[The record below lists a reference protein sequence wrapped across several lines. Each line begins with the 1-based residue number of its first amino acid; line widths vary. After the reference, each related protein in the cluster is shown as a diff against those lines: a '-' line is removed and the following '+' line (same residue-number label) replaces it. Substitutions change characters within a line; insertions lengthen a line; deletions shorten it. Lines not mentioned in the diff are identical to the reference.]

1 MDRTII
7 ELMDDMHLSSRDLFL
22 NYYYAM
28 QSNNTSSANSILL
41 NNPSLANQ
49 ITNSQ
54 NVNYLINGVNEREIE
69 PKRDIDYYLDKL
81 YQDFLVMI
89 NNTRVRGDFDSTVQY
104 YPHNLVYYN
113 GKGYYALK
121 EPPIGTLPTNTEY
134 WLEFDIRGFQGYG
147 GLDLNL
153 KFNWDNTISY
163 KKGDI
168 VIYRNKMW
176 YALADNT
183 NYEPN
188 LNHYPWVIISMPK
201 MANKTPI
208 QRATPIGYDTG
219 DFWFQIT
226 LGDDVIQK
234 KWDVKQQ
241 EITPRFASAGFV
253 IGDNIYTTGGITQ
266 TFVRSNK
273 TEVFDTVTN
282 TWSAKADAPTT
293 RARTAAFSI
302 GNKAYVIGGVDSNG
316 NILDTVE
323 EYDSDTNTWTAK
335 QSLPIPLVTSGIA
348 VNNIGYVVAGETT
361 GNQTVGNAYSY
372 NSTTDTW
379 TAITDK
385 LTPTYGHALASDGT
399 NIYAMGGIN
408 QNGDTIGLN
417 EAYDIATNTWSEKD
431 DMLVP
436 RSFLSSFFTN
446 GSIYAVG
453 GLNSDWYSLD
463 TNEKYNIEENQ
474 WVTDTP
480 MNYPR
485 SSLNAMVIGT
495 KGYAIGGINIAT
507 SDVHGY
513 TEEYQTADV
522 GVSTYEM
529 TIDTTLSTEKVE
541 DTGTEPIETWSTK
554 TFARVPY
561 GFDMSS
567 CAIGVGNSIYL
578 FGGSSGDNAIT
589 AYRYDT
595 LTDNYIKLTNIP
607 YRFTY
612 GSVAAIGTDIYLF
625 GSNTHVGG
633 IDNQSYKYDTLTDT
647 YTRLQDIPINSFNYS
662 SASAVGNKIY
672 LFGGGNVG
680 SGNIRVLAYEYD
692 IQTDSYKSLE
702 NIPYIFTRGS
712 SISIGT
718 DVYLF
723 GSNASD
729 DTNKAYKYDTITNTY
744 VELAKLQNSFYGGGI
759 ISVGNYIYLFGGDTG
774 SSDLRARIY
783 RYNIKD
789 NTYVILH
796 NTPFEFVG
804 KGAVNINNNIYL
816 IQKSETKVLNIEY
829 NIPDNI
835 QARTITIPMVT
846 GGTYDYWIDWGD
858 GTSSTQITAYNDTNA
873 THTYVSDG
881 EYTVRLIGTLDQ
893 LEYTGNIA
901 SCLKEVTKCNL
912 AFSVIKNMFK
922 GCTNLTNVVE
932 SIFSQTTMPTTA
944 ESVFEGCSKFGM
956 IPVGLFDNMSGILSF
971 KNTFKGTSI
980 INIPT
985 GLFDSNNSATDF
997 SGVFENCAR
1006 LVAIPMNLFKNNTS
1020 VTTFANAFMGDIAL
1034 TELPNTLFNNNVEV
1048 ITYENVFSGCIGVKE
1063 LPINLFGDGALSAT
1077 NFSGALY
1084 NVPLTSLP
1092 VGLFRQAYS
1101 ATNYDNVFN
1110 FYSGNIPAN
1119 CFSGDNATYENA
1131 LDVEGIEEIGDNGLN
1146 GLALSSNMFSGQ
1158 DQLSTLTTLG
1168 NDALWSKDAISIVN
1182 QPTQMFFR
1190 NTSLTTIGN
1199 INFKPIIETM
1209 GGMFYGCTSLE
1220 NVSGFF
1226 YGDNNKPSLSVDI
1239 TFENSPLTHTSL
1251 LNISDSL
1258 VVQTP
1263 TTTKNLTLGDTNLAK
1278 LSVEEKM
1285 IILNKYWNL
1294 VGYNQ
1299 TDDVAAGGVDL
1310 AKDLVQRIYGDDTT
1324 ESELFKETSL
1334 YYYIGIKPINEFN
1347 IQSLYAY
1354 DKTTGIIYVPKN
1366 IPVQE
1371 YVIVTSNG
1379 RSSDYHFISKGENN
1393 DPDGTI
1399 LKQYFT
1405 NELYP
1410 NYQDDAY
1417 KYVNIGGE
1425 GLNTGNPTDIYYG
1438 GLENIVDAT
1447 ELFASCPMPDI
1458 TIFGE
1463 FKPQIMKGMFKD
1475 ITSANT
1481 LISFI
1486 VQQETDF
1493 DTSKCTDFSYLFS
1506 GTSSSIIEQNIM
1518 VYKNGEYLGKSVL
1531 KSIKTDN
1538 ALDMSYL
1545 LHTKYGSEEVSFSD
1559 WTFVNNW
1566 NTSNVQNMEGLF
1578 MYCTGFTDM
1587 FDINM
1592 SNVTNAENMYN
1603 SSSVVNLK
1611 SNIIGNKLQNA
1622 CGMFQN
1628 TNIEKVPD
1636 NASTLFGHNNNL
1648 TDVTHLFYNCKSLN
1662 YLGTHNVF
1670 TFEEDPTGMEPGEYK
1685 LDQTKLDN
1693 QLFTYC
1699 PNITNMS
1706 RILYGCTSLGDIPMG
1721 LFYHCPNVQDVSGAF
1736 QQSAFTVPINP
1747 LYVCDVLLSNNLEI
1761 TTIAELFK
1769 SANISGVLTENVE
1782 SGHFLFP
1789 SPKIE
1794 NASGV
1799 WQACT
1804 MSDIQGYEN
1813 IPFIYKSKELE
1824 SINSMF
1830 ANQTAFRD
1838 LDAMFGEYNTY
1849 SWNNIATYC
1858 PKLSDASWL
1867 FYNDTELTGNGN
1879 KLINELNKI
1888 TTFGSHLGTFRNCKK
1903 LSDYSSIPSDWK

>member
-54 NVNYLINGVNEREIE
+54 NINYLINGVNEREIE

-104 YPHNLVYYN
+104 YLHNLVYYN
-113 GKGYYALK
+113 GKGYYTLK
-121 EPPIGTLPTNTEY
+121 EPPIGILPTNTEY

-208 QRATPIGYDTG
+208 QRATPTGYDTG

-348 VNNIGYVVAGETT
+348 VNNIGYVIAGETI

-372 NSTTDTW
+372 NSATDTW

-399 NIYAMGGIN
+399 NIYVMGGIN

-474 WVTDTP
+474 WTTDTP

-485 SSLNAMVIGT
+485 SSLNAMAIGT

-513 TEEYQTADV
+513 TEEYQVKDITSNYDMV
-522 GVSTYEM
+522 
-529 TIDTTLSTEKVE
+529 IDTTL
-541 DTGTEPIETWSTK
+541 
-554 TFARVPY
+554 
-561 GFDMSS
+561 
-567 CAIGVGNSIYL
+567 
-578 FGGSSGDNAIT
+578 
-589 AYRYDT
+589 
-595 LTDNYIKLTNIP
+595 
-607 YRFTY
+607 
-612 GSVAAIGTDIYLF
+612 
-625 GSNTHVGG
+625 
-633 IDNQSYKYDTLTDT
+633 
-647 YTRLQDIPINSFNYS
+647 
-662 SASAVGNKIY
+662 
-672 LFGGGNVG
+672 
-680 SGNIRVLAYEYD
+680 
-692 IQTDSYKSLE
+692 DS
-702 NIPYIFTRGS
+702 
-712 SISIGT
+712 
-718 DVYLF
+718 
-723 GSNASD
+723 
-729 DTNKAYKYDTITNTY
+729 
-744 VELAKLQNSFYGGGI
+744 
-759 ISVGNYIYLFGGDTG
+759 TG
-774 SSDLRARIY
+774 SKTVS
-783 RYNIKD
+783 
-789 NTYVILH
+789 
-796 NTPFEFVG
+796 
-804 KGAVNINNNIYL
+804 
-816 IQKSETKVLNIEY
+816 
-829 NIPDNI
+829 
-835 QARTITIPMVT
+835 IPMVL

-873 THTYVSDG
+873 THTYVADG
-881 EYTVRLIGTLDQ
+881 EYTIRLIGTLDQ

-901 SCLKEVTKCNL
+901 ACLKEVTKCNL

-997 SGVFENCAR
+997 SGVFENCTR

-1020 VTTFANAFMGDIAL
+1020 ATTFANAFMGDIAL

-1048 ITYENVFSGCIGVKE
+1048 ITYENVFSGCTGIKE
-1063 LPINLFGDGALSAT
+1063 LPINLFGDGALSVI

-1092 VGLFRQAYS
+1092 AGLFRQAYS

-1110 FYSGNIPAN
+1110 FYGGNIPAN

-1146 GLALSSNMFSGQ
+1146 GLALSSDMFSGQ
-1158 DQLSTLTTLG
+1158 DQASALITLG
-1168 NDALWSKDAISIVN
+1168 NDALWSKNATSIAN

-1190 NTSLTTIGN
+1190 NTALTTIGN
-1199 INFKPIIETM
+1199 INFKPITETM

-1239 TFENSPLTHTSL
+1239 TFENSPLTHASL

-1263 TTTKNLTLGDTNLAK
+1263 TTTKNLTLGATNLAK

-1285 IILNKYWNL
+1285 IIINKYWKL
-1294 VGYNQ
+1294 VGYDISKDIQ
-1299 TDDVAAGGVDL
+1299 AAGGYGAFAMDM
-1310 AKDLVQRIYGDDTT
+1310 VQKLKGDSSTKA
-1324 ESELFKETSL
+1324 EELDFGSYPAETNL
-1334 YYYIGIKPINEFN
+1334 YYYVGLVNKITSKQVAI
-1347 IQSLYAY
+1347 YAFE
-1354 DKTTGIIYVPKN
+1354 KSTGIFYDPDL

-1371 YVIVTSNG
+1371 YHIWHNNIGAHASPV
-1379 RSSDYHFISKGENN
+1379 FLSKTLTG

-1399 LKQYFT
+1399 LK
-1405 NELYP
+1405 
-1410 NYQDDAY
+1410 NYLSNNDTEDY
-1417 KYVNIGGE
+1417 YEIIIGDRYDI
-1425 GLNTGNPTDIYYG
+1425 GLKTA
-1438 GLENIVDAT
+1438 GLENIKNAT
-1447 ELFASCPMPDI
+1447 QLFMNLQNVRTLYIEGD
-1458 TIFGE
+1458 
-1463 FKPQIMKGMFKD
+1463 FKPETMVQTFEGISNLMTLNFNNLD
-1475 ITSANT
+1475 TSNCT
-1481 LISFI
+1481 SMEGTFSGLTTFNNWNFLNSL
-1486 VQQETDF
+1486 
-1493 DTSKCTDFSYLFS
+1493 DTSK
-1506 GTSSSIIEQNIM
+1506 
-1518 VYKNGEYLGKSVL
+1518 VK
-1531 KSIKTDN
+1531 
-1538 ALDMSYL
+1538 
-1545 LHTKYGSEEVSFSD
+1545 
-1559 WTFVNNW
+1559 
-1566 NTSNVQNMEGLF
+1566 
-1578 MYCTGFTDM
+1578 
-1587 FDINM
+1587 NM
-1592 SNVTNAENMYN
+1592 SNLFAYSSTLTEMPTFSMASVEDASYMFEQTGISKIKPNILGNNIKTAE
-1603 SSSVVNLK
+1603 
-1611 SNIIGNKLQNA
+1611 
-1622 CGMFQN
+1622 GMFSLC
-1628 TNIEKVPD
+1628 TNLDLADISD
-1636 NASTLFGHNNNL
+1636 YTTIFGHNNNL
-1648 TDVTHLFYNCKSLN
+1648 TNVSHLFEMCSKVSTV
-1662 YLGTHNVF
+1662 GIHDVF
-1670 TFEEDPTGMEPGEYK
+1670 TYVEDPTGMEPGGYE
-1685 LDQTKLDN
+1685 LDQTKLNN

-1699 PNITNMS
+1699 PNITDMS
-1706 RILYGCTSLGDIPMG
+1706 YILEDTGITSIPMG
-1721 LFYHCPNVQDVSGAF
+1721 LFYHCPKLTTVMHAFGLCQKIATGATMLYMS
-1736 QQSAFTVPINP
+1736 QVLFTNNP
-1747 LYVCDVLLSNNLEI
+1747 ELKDISFLFYNAKI
-1761 TTIAELFK
+1761 TGFI
-1769 SANISGVLTENVE
+1769 TENI
-1782 SGHFLFP
+1782 GYTGMLFP
-1789 SPKIE
+1789 GTKIE
-1794 NASGV
+1794 RAVSLWDGCQMTDV
-1799 WQACT
+1799 E
-1804 MSDIQGYEN
+1804 GYET
-1813 IPFIYKSKELE
+1813 IPFIYNSRVLKD
-1824 SINSMF
+1824 IDSMF
-1830 ANQTAFRD
+1830 ANQTMFRE
-1838 LDAMFGEYNTY
+1838 LSNMFSGTDDEY
-1849 SWNNIATYC
+1849 SWDNLSTLCPALQNCSYMFSNATQ
-1858 PKLSDASWL
+1858 LV
-1867 FYNDTELTGNGN
+1867 GNGN
-1879 KLINELNKI
+1879 KLVTELSKI
-1888 TTFGSHLGTFRNCKK
+1888 ATLTSHEKALQNCTK
-1903 LSDYSSIPSDWK
+1903 LSDYNSIPSGWK

>member
-208 QRATPIGYDTG
+208 QRATPTGYDTG

-417 EAYDIATNTWSEKD
+417 EAYDIAMNTWSEKD

-474 WVTDTP
+474 WTTDTP

-485 SSLNAMVIGT
+485 SSLNAMAIGT
-495 KGYAIGGINIAT
+495 KGYAIGGINIGT

-554 TFARVPY
+554 TFENLPY
-561 GFDMSS
+561 SNGKGMVVNVGTDIYIIGSS
-567 CAIGVGNSIYL
+567 NSIY
-578 FGGSSGDNAIT
+578 GT
-589 AYRYDT
+589 MYKYDT
-595 LTDNYIKLTNIP
+595 ISDNCTKLTPLPHTVSGGCVI
-607 YRFTY
+607 
-612 GSVAAIGTDIYLF
+612 SVGTDIYLF
-625 GSNTHVGG
+625 GSDTKIQGE
-633 IDNQSYKYDTLTDT
+633 DNHAYKYNTLTDT
-647 YTRLQDIPINSFNYS
+647 YTKLQDIPIYSFNHS
-662 SASAVGNKIY
+662 SASAIGNKIY
-672 LFGGGNVG
+672 LFGGGKVG
-680 SGNIRVLAYEYD
+680 SGNVRVLAYEYD
-692 IQTDSYKSLE
+692 IQTDSYRALAD
-702 NIPYIFTRGS
+702 IPYIFYDGR
-712 SISIGT
+712 SISIDT
-718 DVYLF
+718 DIYLF
-723 GSNASD
+723 GSARTDNE
-729 DTNKAYKYDTITNTY
+729 TKAYKYNTLTNTY
-744 VELAKLQNSFYGGGI
+744 VELPELQHAFYRGAI
-759 ISVGNYIYLFGGDTG
+759 ASVGAYIYLFGTG
-774 SSDLRARIY
+774 TGTELEKRVY
-783 RYNIKD
+783 RYNTKD
-789 NTYVILH
+789 NSYTILPDMTYWF
-796 NTPFEFVG
+796 TG
-804 KGAVNINNNIYL
+804 DAVNINNNIYTFNN
-816 IQKSETKVLNIEY
+816 QGRHVQVLEVQY
-829 NIPDNI
+829 EIPNNT
-835 QARTITIPMVT
+835 QARTVTIPMVS

-932 SIFSQTTMPTTA
+932 SIFSQTTIPTTA
-944 ESVFEGCSKFGM
+944 EGVFEGCSKFGM

-997 SGVFENCAR
+997 SGVFENCTR

-1020 VTTFANAFMGDIAL
+1020 ATTFANAFMGDIAL

-1048 ITYENVFSGCIGVKE
+1048 ITYENVFSGCTGIKE
-1063 LPINLFGDGALSAT
+1063 LPINLFGDGALSVI

-1092 VGLFRQAYS
+1092 AGLFRQAYS

-1110 FYSGNIPAN
+1110 FYGGNIPAN

-1168 NDALWSKDAISIVN
+1168 NDALWSKNAISIVN

-1226 YGDNNKPSLSVDI
+1226 YGDNNEPSLSVDI

-1299 TDDVAAGGVDL
+1299 TDDVAAGGVNL

-1324 ESELFKETSL
+1324 ESELVKETSL

-1425 GLNTGNPTDIYYG
+1425 SLNTGNPTDIYYG

-1518 VYKNGEYLGKSVL
+1518 VYKNGEYLGNSVL
-1531 KSIKTDN
+1531 KSIRTDS

-1545 LHTKYGSEEVSFSD
+1545 LHAQYGLEKVSFSD

-1592 SNVTNAENMYN
+1592 SNVTNAKNMYN
-1603 SSSVVNLK
+1603 SSSVINLK
-1611 SNIIGNKLQNA
+1611 PNIIGNKLQNA
-1622 CGMFQN
+1622 WGMFQN

-1648 TDVTHLFYNCKSLN
+1648 TDVAHLFYNCKSLN

-1685 LDQTKLDN
+1685 LDQTKLEN

-1699 PNITNMS
+1699 SNITNMS
-1706 RILYGCTSLGDIPMG
+1706 GILYGCTSLGDIPMG
-1721 LFYHCPNVQDVSGAF
+1721 LFYHCPNVQDISGAF
-1736 QQSAFTVPINP
+1736 QQSAFIVPINP

-1761 TTIAELFK
+1761 TTIAELFNG
-1769 SANISGVLTENVE
+1769 ANISGVLTENVE

-1813 IPFIYKSKELE
+1813 IPFIYKSKELKN
-1824 SINSMF
+1824 INSMF

-1838 LDAMFGEYNTY
+1838 LDAMFSEYNTY

-1879 KLINELNKI
+1879 KLISELNKI

>member
-89 NNTRVRGDFDSTVQY
+89 NNTRVKGDFDSTIQY

-153 KFNWDNTISY
+153 KFNWDNTIPY

-208 QRATPIGYDTG
+208 QRATPTGYDTG

-241 EITPRFASAGFV
+241 EITPRFGSAGFV

-293 RARTAAFSI
+293 RARTTAFSI

-323 EYDSDTNTWTAK
+323 EYDSDTNTWTTK
-335 QSLPIPLVTSGIA
+335 NSLPIPLVTSGIA
-348 VNNIGYVVAGETT
+348 VNNIGYVIAGETT

-372 NSTTDTW
+372 NATTDTW
-379 TAITDK
+379 AAITDK

-474 WVTDTP
+474 WTTDTP

-485 SSLNAMVIGT
+485 SSLNAMAIGT

-513 TEEYQTADV
+513 TEEYQVKDITSNYDMV
-522 GVSTYEM
+522 
-529 TIDTTLSTEKVE
+529 IDTTL
-541 DTGTEPIETWSTK
+541 
-554 TFARVPY
+554 
-561 GFDMSS
+561 
-567 CAIGVGNSIYL
+567 
-578 FGGSSGDNAIT
+578 
-589 AYRYDT
+589 
-595 LTDNYIKLTNIP
+595 
-607 YRFTY
+607 
-612 GSVAAIGTDIYLF
+612 
-625 GSNTHVGG
+625 
-633 IDNQSYKYDTLTDT
+633 
-647 YTRLQDIPINSFNYS
+647 
-662 SASAVGNKIY
+662 
-672 LFGGGNVG
+672 
-680 SGNIRVLAYEYD
+680 
-692 IQTDSYKSLE
+692 DS
-702 NIPYIFTRGS
+702 
-712 SISIGT
+712 
-718 DVYLF
+718 
-723 GSNASD
+723 
-729 DTNKAYKYDTITNTY
+729 
-744 VELAKLQNSFYGGGI
+744 
-759 ISVGNYIYLFGGDTG
+759 TG
-774 SSDLRARIY
+774 SKTVS
-783 RYNIKD
+783 
-789 NTYVILH
+789 
-796 NTPFEFVG
+796 
-804 KGAVNINNNIYL
+804 
-816 IQKSETKVLNIEY
+816 
-829 NIPDNI
+829 
-835 QARTITIPMVT
+835 IPMVL

-858 GTSSTQITAYNDTNA
+858 GTSSTQITVYNDTNA
-873 THTYVSDG
+873 THTYVADG
-881 EYTVRLIGTLDQ
+881 EYTIRLIGTLDQ

-901 SCLKEVTKCNL
+901 ACLKEVTKCNL

-997 SGVFENCAR
+997 SGVFENCTR
-1006 LVAIPMNLFKNNTS
+1006 LVAIPMNLFKNNTN

-1048 ITYENVFSGCIGVKE
+1048 ITYENVFSGCTGIKE
-1063 LPINLFGDGALSAT
+1063 LPINLFGDGALSVI

-1092 VGLFRQAYS
+1092 AGLFRQAYS

-1110 FYSGNIPAN
+1110 FYGGNIPAN

-1146 GLALSSNMFSGQ
+1146 GLALSSDMFSGQ
-1158 DQLSTLTTLG
+1158 DQASALITLG
-1168 NDALWSKDAISIVN
+1168 NDALWSKNATSIAN

-1190 NTSLTTIGN
+1190 NTTLTTIGN
-1199 INFKPIIETM
+1199 INFKPITETM

-1263 TTTKNLTLGDTNLAK
+1263 TTIKNLTLGATNLAK
-1278 LSVEEKM
+1278 LSVDEKM
-1285 IILNKYWNL
+1285 IIINKYWKL
-1294 VGYNQ
+1294 VGYDISKDIQ
-1299 TDDVAAGGVDL
+1299 AAGG
-1310 AKDLVQRIYGDDTT
+1310 YGAFAMDMVKKLKGDSSTKA
-1324 ESELFKETSL
+1324 EELDFGSYPAETNL
-1334 YYYIGIKPINEFN
+1334 YYYV
-1347 IQSLYAY
+1347 SLVNKITSKQVAIYAFE
-1354 DKTTGIIYVPKN
+1354 KSTGIFYDPDL

-1371 YVIVTSNG
+1371 YHIWHNNIGTHVSPV
-1379 RSSDYHFISKGENN
+1379 FLSKTLTG
-1393 DPDGTI
+1393 DPDGAI
-1399 LKQYFT
+1399 LK
-1405 NELYP
+1405 
-1410 NYQDDAY
+1410 NYLSNNDTEDY
-1417 KYVNIGGE
+1417 YEIIIGDRYDI
-1425 GLNTGNPTDIYYG
+1425 GLKTA
-1438 GLENIVDAT
+1438 GLENIKNAT
-1447 ELFASCPMPDI
+1447 QLFMNLQNVRTLYIEGD
-1458 TIFGE
+1458 
-1463 FKPQIMKGMFKD
+1463 FKPETMVQTFEGVSNL
-1475 ITSANT
+1475 TT
-1481 LISFI
+1481 LNF
-1486 VQQETDF
+1486 DNF
-1493 DTSKCTDFSYLFS
+1493 DTSNCTSMEGTFS
-1506 GTSSSIIEQNIM
+1506 GLT
-1518 VYKNGEYLGKSVL
+1518 
-1531 KSIKTDN
+1531 
-1538 ALDMSYL
+1538 
-1545 LHTKYGSEEVSFSD
+1545 
-1559 WTFVNNW
+1559 TFNNW
-1566 NTSNVQNMEGLF
+1566 NFLNSLDTSKVK
-1578 MYCTGFTDM
+1578 
-1587 FDINM
+1587 NM
-1592 SNVTNAENMYN
+1592 SNLFAYSSTLTEMPTFSMASVEDASYMFEQTGISKIKPNILGNNIKTAE
-1603 SSSVVNLK
+1603 
-1611 SNIIGNKLQNA
+1611 
-1622 CGMFQN
+1622 GMFSLC
-1628 TNIEKVPD
+1628 TNLDLADISD
-1636 NASTLFGHNNNL
+1636 YTTIFGHNNNL
-1648 TDVTHLFYNCKSLN
+1648 TNVSHLFEMCSKVSTV
-1662 YLGTHNVF
+1662 GIHDVF
-1670 TFEEDPTGMEPGEYK
+1670 TYVEDPTGMEPGGYE
-1685 LDQTKLDN
+1685 LDQTKLNN

-1699 PNITNMS
+1699 PNITDMS
-1706 RILYGCTSLGDIPMG
+1706 YILEDTGITSIPMG
-1721 LFYHCPNVQDVSGAF
+1721 LFYHCPKLTTVMHAFGLCQKIATGATMLYMS
-1736 QQSAFTVPINP
+1736 QVLFTNNP
-1747 LYVCDVLLSNNLEI
+1747 ELKDISFLFYNAKI
-1761 TTIAELFK
+1761 TGFI
-1769 SANISGVLTENVE
+1769 TENI
-1782 SGHFLFP
+1782 GYTGMLFP
-1789 SPKIE
+1789 GTKIE
-1794 NASGV
+1794 RAVSLWDGCQMTDV
-1799 WQACT
+1799 E
-1804 MSDIQGYEN
+1804 GYET
-1813 IPFIYKSKELE
+1813 IPFIYNSRVLKD
-1824 SINSMF
+1824 IDSMF
-1830 ANQTAFRD
+1830 ANQTMFRE
-1838 LDAMFGEYNTY
+1838 LSNMFSGTDDEY
-1849 SWNNIATYC
+1849 SWDNLSTLCPALQNCSYMFSNATQ
-1858 PKLSDASWL
+1858 LV
-1867 FYNDTELTGNGN
+1867 GNGN
-1879 KLINELNKI
+1879 KLVTELSKI
-1888 TTFGSHLGTFRNCKK
+1888 TTLTSHEKALQNCTK
-1903 LSDYSSIPSDWK
+1903 LSDYNSIPSGWK

>member
-28 QSNNTSSANSILL
+28 QSNNTSSANSNLL

-89 NNTRVRGDFDSTVQY
+89 NNTRVRGDFDLTVQY

-113 GKGYYALK
+113 GKGYYVLK

-153 KFNWDNTISY
+153 KFNWDNTIPY

-208 QRATPIGYDTG
+208 QRATPTGYDTG

-282 TWSAKADAPTT
+282 TWSTKADAPTT
-293 RARTAAFSI
+293 RARTTAFSI

-348 VNNIGYVVAGETT
+348 VNNIGYVIAGETI

-372 NSTTDTW
+372 NSATDTW

-399 NIYAMGGIN
+399 NIYVMGGIN

-474 WVTDTP
+474 WTTDTP

-485 SSLNAMVIGT
+485 SSLNAMAIGT

-513 TEEYQTADV
+513 TEEYQVKDITSNYDMV
-522 GVSTYEM
+522 
-529 TIDTTLSTEKVE
+529 IDTTL
-541 DTGTEPIETWSTK
+541 
-554 TFARVPY
+554 
-561 GFDMSS
+561 
-567 CAIGVGNSIYL
+567 
-578 FGGSSGDNAIT
+578 
-589 AYRYDT
+589 
-595 LTDNYIKLTNIP
+595 
-607 YRFTY
+607 
-612 GSVAAIGTDIYLF
+612 
-625 GSNTHVGG
+625 
-633 IDNQSYKYDTLTDT
+633 
-647 YTRLQDIPINSFNYS
+647 
-662 SASAVGNKIY
+662 
-672 LFGGGNVG
+672 
-680 SGNIRVLAYEYD
+680 
-692 IQTDSYKSLE
+692 DS
-702 NIPYIFTRGS
+702 
-712 SISIGT
+712 
-718 DVYLF
+718 
-723 GSNASD
+723 
-729 DTNKAYKYDTITNTY
+729 
-744 VELAKLQNSFYGGGI
+744 
-759 ISVGNYIYLFGGDTG
+759 TG
-774 SSDLRARIY
+774 SKTVS
-783 RYNIKD
+783 
-789 NTYVILH
+789 
-796 NTPFEFVG
+796 
-804 KGAVNINNNIYL
+804 
-816 IQKSETKVLNIEY
+816 
-829 NIPDNI
+829 
-835 QARTITIPMVT
+835 IPMVL

-873 THTYVSDG
+873 THTYVADG
-881 EYTVRLIGTLDQ
+881 EYTIRLIGTLDQ

-901 SCLKEVTKCNL
+901 ACLKEVTKCNL

-932 SIFSQTTMPTTA
+932 SIFSQTTIPTTA
-944 ESVFEGCSKFGM
+944 ESVFEGCSKFGI

-985 GLFDSNNSATDF
+985 GLFDSNNSVTDF
-997 SGVFENCAR
+997 SGVFENCTR

-1048 ITYENVFSGCIGVKE
+1048 ITYENVFSGCTGVKE

-1131 LDVEGIEEIGDNGLN
+1131 LDIEGIEEIGDNGLN

-1158 DQLSTLTTLG
+1158 DQASTLITLG
-1168 NDALWSKDAISIVN
+1168 NDALWSKNATSIAN

-1190 NTSLTTIGN
+1190 NTTLTTIGN
-1199 INFKPIIETM
+1199 INFKPITETM

-1263 TTTKNLTLGDTNLAK
+1263 TTIKNLTLGATNLAK
-1278 LSVEEKM
+1278 LSVDEKM
-1285 IILNKYWNL
+1285 IIINKYWKL
-1294 VGYNQ
+1294 VGYDISKDIQ
-1299 TDDVAAGGVDL
+1299 AAGGYGAFAMDM
-1310 AKDLVQRIYGDDTT
+1310 VQKLKGDSSTKA
-1324 ESELFKETSL
+1324 EELDFGSYPAETNL
-1334 YYYIGIKPINEFN
+1334 YYYV
-1347 IQSLYAY
+1347 SLVNKITLKQVAIYAFE
-1354 DKTTGIIYVPKN
+1354 KSTGIFYDPDL

-1371 YVIVTSNG
+1371 YHIWHSNIG
-1379 RSSDYHFISKGENN
+1379 AHASPVFLSKTLTG

-1399 LKQYFT
+1399 LK
-1405 NELYP
+1405 
-1410 NYQDDAY
+1410 NYLSNNDTEDY
-1417 KYVNIGGE
+1417 YEIIIGDRYDI
-1425 GLNTGNPTDIYYG
+1425 GLKTA
-1438 GLENIVDAT
+1438 GLENIKNAT
-1447 ELFASCPMPDI
+1447 QLFINLQNVRTLYIEGD
-1458 TIFGE
+1458 
-1463 FKPQIMKGMFKD
+1463 FKPETMVQTFEGVSNL
-1475 ITSANT
+1475 TT
-1481 LISFI
+1481 LNF
-1486 VQQETDF
+1486 DNF
-1493 DTSKCTDFSYLFS
+1493 DTSNCTSMEGTFS
-1506 GTSSSIIEQNIM
+1506 GLT
-1518 VYKNGEYLGKSVL
+1518 
-1531 KSIKTDN
+1531 
-1538 ALDMSYL
+1538 
-1545 LHTKYGSEEVSFSD
+1545 
-1559 WTFVNNW
+1559 TFNNW
-1566 NTSNVQNMEGLF
+1566 NFLNSLDTSKVK
-1578 MYCTGFTDM
+1578 
-1587 FDINM
+1587 NM
-1592 SNVTNAENMYN
+1592 SNLFAYSSTLTEMPTFSMASVEDASYMFEQTGISKIKPNILGNNIKTAE
-1603 SSSVVNLK
+1603 
-1611 SNIIGNKLQNA
+1611 
-1622 CGMFQN
+1622 GMFSLC
-1628 TNIEKVPD
+1628 TNLDLADISD
-1636 NASTLFGHNNNL
+1636 YTTIFGHNNNL
-1648 TDVTHLFYNCKSLN
+1648 TNVSHLFEMCSKVSTV
-1662 YLGTHNVF
+1662 GIHDVF
-1670 TFEEDPTGMEPGEYK
+1670 TYVEDPTGMEPGGYE
-1685 LDQTKLDN
+1685 LDQTKLNN

-1699 PNITNMS
+1699 PNITDMS
-1706 RILYGCTSLGDIPMG
+1706 YILEDTGKTSIPMG
-1721 LFYHCPNVQDVSGAF
+1721 LFYHCPKLTTVMHAFGLCQKIATGATMLYMS
-1736 QQSAFTVPINP
+1736 QVLFTNNP
-1747 LYVCDVLLSNNLEI
+1747 ELKDISFLFYNAKI
-1761 TTIAELFK
+1761 TGFI
-1769 SANISGVLTENVE
+1769 TENI
-1782 SGHFLFP
+1782 GYTGMLFP
-1789 SPKIE
+1789 GTKIE
-1794 NASGV
+1794 RAVSLWDGCQMTDV
-1799 WQACT
+1799 E
-1804 MSDIQGYEN
+1804 GYET
-1813 IPFIYKSKELE
+1813 IPFIYNSRVLKD
-1824 SINSMF
+1824 IDSMF
-1830 ANQTAFRD
+1830 ANQTMFRE
-1838 LDAMFGEYNTY
+1838 LSNMFSGTDDEY
-1849 SWNNIATYC
+1849 SWDNLSTLCPALQNCSYMFSNATQ
-1858 PKLSDASWL
+1858 LV
-1867 FYNDTELTGNGN
+1867 GNGN
-1879 KLINELNKI
+1879 KLVTELSKI
-1888 TTFGSHLGTFRNCKK
+1888 TTLTSHEKALQNCTK
-1903 LSDYSSIPSDWK
+1903 LSDYNSIPVGWK

>member
-208 QRATPIGYDTG
+208 QRATPTGYDTG

-282 TWSAKADAPTT
+282 TWSTKADAPTT

-474 WVTDTP
+474 WTTDTP

-485 SSLNAMVIGT
+485 SSLNAMAIGT

-513 TEEYQTADV
+513 TEEYQVKDITSNYDMV
-522 GVSTYEM
+522 
-529 TIDTTLSTEKVE
+529 IDTTL
-541 DTGTEPIETWSTK
+541 
-554 TFARVPY
+554 
-561 GFDMSS
+561 
-567 CAIGVGNSIYL
+567 
-578 FGGSSGDNAIT
+578 
-589 AYRYDT
+589 
-595 LTDNYIKLTNIP
+595 
-607 YRFTY
+607 
-612 GSVAAIGTDIYLF
+612 
-625 GSNTHVGG
+625 
-633 IDNQSYKYDTLTDT
+633 
-647 YTRLQDIPINSFNYS
+647 
-662 SASAVGNKIY
+662 
-672 LFGGGNVG
+672 
-680 SGNIRVLAYEYD
+680 
-692 IQTDSYKSLE
+692 DS
-702 NIPYIFTRGS
+702 
-712 SISIGT
+712 
-718 DVYLF
+718 
-723 GSNASD
+723 
-729 DTNKAYKYDTITNTY
+729 
-744 VELAKLQNSFYGGGI
+744 
-759 ISVGNYIYLFGGDTG
+759 TG
-774 SSDLRARIY
+774 SKTVS
-783 RYNIKD
+783 
-789 NTYVILH
+789 
-796 NTPFEFVG
+796 
-804 KGAVNINNNIYL
+804 
-816 IQKSETKVLNIEY
+816 
-829 NIPDNI
+829 
-835 QARTITIPMVT
+835 IPMVL

-858 GTSSTQITAYNDTNA
+858 GTSSTQITVYNDTNA
-873 THTYVSDG
+873 THTYVADG
-881 EYTVRLIGTLDQ
+881 EYTIRLIGTLDQ

-901 SCLKEVTKCNL
+901 ACLKEVTKCNL

-1048 ITYENVFSGCIGVKE
+1048 ITYENVFSGCTGIKE
-1063 LPINLFGDGALSAT
+1063 LPINLFGNGALSVI

-1084 NVPLTSLP
+1084 NVPLISLP
-1092 VGLFRQAYS
+1092 AGLFRQAYS
-1101 ATNYDNVFN
+1101 TTNYDNVFN
-1110 FYSGNIPAN
+1110 FYGGNIPAN

-1131 LDVEGIEEIGDNGLN
+1131 LDVEGIKEIGDNGLN
-1146 GLALSSNMFSGQ
+1146 GLALSSDMFSGQ
-1158 DQLSTLTTLG
+1158 DQASALITLG
-1168 NDALWSKDAISIVN
+1168 NDALWSKNATSIAN

-1190 NTSLTTIGN
+1190 NTTLTTIGN
-1199 INFKPIIETM
+1199 INFKPITETM

-1239 TFENSPLTHTSL
+1239 TFENSPLTHASL

-1263 TTTKNLTLGDTNLAK
+1263 TTTKNLTLGATNLAK

-1285 IILNKYWNL
+1285 IIINKYWKL
-1294 VGYNQ
+1294 VGYDISKDIQ
-1299 TDDVAAGGVDL
+1299 AAGGYGAFAMDM
-1310 AKDLVQRIYGDDTT
+1310 VQKLKGDSSTKA
-1324 ESELFKETSL
+1324 EELDFGSYPAETNL
-1334 YYYIGIKPINEFN
+1334 YYYV
-1347 IQSLYAY
+1347 SLVNKITLKQVAIYAFE
-1354 DKTTGIIYVPKN
+1354 KSTGIFYNPDL

-1371 YVIVTSNG
+1371 YHIWHNNIGAHASPV
-1379 RSSDYHFISKGENN
+1379 FLSKTLTG

-1399 LKQYFT
+1399 LK
-1405 NELYP
+1405 
-1410 NYQDDAY
+1410 NYLSNNDTEDYY
-1417 KYVNIGGE
+1417 KIIIGDRYDI
-1425 GLNTGNPTDIYYG
+1425 GLKTA
-1438 GLENIVDAT
+1438 GLENIKNAT
-1447 ELFASCPMPDI
+1447 QLFMNLQNVRTLYIEGD
-1458 TIFGE
+1458 
-1463 FKPQIMKGMFKD
+1463 FKPETMVQTFEGASNL
-1475 ITSANT
+1475 TT
-1481 LISFI
+1481 LNF
-1486 VQQETDF
+1486 DNF
-1493 DTSKCTDFSYLFS
+1493 DTSNCTSMEGTFS
-1506 GTSSSIIEQNIM
+1506 GLT
-1518 VYKNGEYLGKSVL
+1518 
-1531 KSIKTDN
+1531 
-1538 ALDMSYL
+1538 
-1545 LHTKYGSEEVSFSD
+1545 
-1559 WTFVNNW
+1559 TFNNW
-1566 NTSNVQNMEGLF
+1566 NFLNNLDTSKVK
-1578 MYCTGFTDM
+1578 
-1587 FDINM
+1587 NM
-1592 SNVTNAENMYN
+1592 SNLFAYSSTLTEMPTFSMASVEDASYMFEQTGISKIKPNILGNNIKTAE
-1603 SSSVVNLK
+1603 
-1611 SNIIGNKLQNA
+1611 
-1622 CGMFQN
+1622 GMFSLC
-1628 TNIEKVPD
+1628 TNLDLADISD
-1636 NASTLFGHNNNL
+1636 YTTIFGHNNNL
-1648 TDVTHLFYNCKSLN
+1648 TNVSHLFEMCSKVSTV
-1662 YLGTHNVF
+1662 GIHDVF
-1670 TFEEDPTGMEPGEYK
+1670 TYVEDPTGMEPGGYE
-1685 LDQTKLDN
+1685 LDQTKLNN

-1699 PNITNMS
+1699 PNITDMS
-1706 RILYGCTSLGDIPMG
+1706 YILEDTGITSIPMG
-1721 LFYHCPNVQDVSGAF
+1721 LFYHCPKLTTVMHAFGLCQKIATGATMLYMS
-1736 QQSAFTVPINP
+1736 QVLFTNNP
-1747 LYVCDVLLSNNLEI
+1747 ELKDISFLFYNAKI
-1761 TTIAELFK
+1761 TGFI
-1769 SANISGVLTENVE
+1769 TENI
-1782 SGHFLFP
+1782 GYTGMLFP
-1789 SPKIE
+1789 GTKIE
-1794 NASGV
+1794 RAVSLWDGCQMTDV
-1799 WQACT
+1799 E
-1804 MSDIQGYEN
+1804 GYET
-1813 IPFIYKSKELE
+1813 IPFIYNSRVLKD
-1824 SINSMF
+1824 IDSMF
-1830 ANQTAFRD
+1830 ANQTMFRE
-1838 LDAMFGEYNTY
+1838 LNNMFSGTNYEY
-1849 SWNNIATYC
+1849 SWDNLSTLCPALQNCSYMFSNATQ
-1858 PKLSDASWL
+1858 LV
-1867 FYNDTELTGNGN
+1867 GNGN
-1879 KLINELNKI
+1879 KLVTELSKI
-1888 TTFGSHLGTFRNCKK
+1888 TTLTSHEKALQNCTK
-1903 LSDYSSIPSDWK
+1903 LSDYNSIPSGWK

>member
-208 QRATPIGYDTG
+208 QRATPTGYDTG

-282 TWSAKADAPTT
+282 TWSTKADAPTT

-474 WVTDTP
+474 WTTDTP

-485 SSLNAMVIGT
+485 SSLNAMAIGT

-513 TEEYQTADV
+513 TEEYQVKDITSNYDMV
-522 GVSTYEM
+522 
-529 TIDTTLSTEKVE
+529 IDTTL
-541 DTGTEPIETWSTK
+541 
-554 TFARVPY
+554 
-561 GFDMSS
+561 
-567 CAIGVGNSIYL
+567 
-578 FGGSSGDNAIT
+578 
-589 AYRYDT
+589 
-595 LTDNYIKLTNIP
+595 
-607 YRFTY
+607 
-612 GSVAAIGTDIYLF
+612 
-625 GSNTHVGG
+625 
-633 IDNQSYKYDTLTDT
+633 
-647 YTRLQDIPINSFNYS
+647 
-662 SASAVGNKIY
+662 
-672 LFGGGNVG
+672 
-680 SGNIRVLAYEYD
+680 
-692 IQTDSYKSLE
+692 DS
-702 NIPYIFTRGS
+702 
-712 SISIGT
+712 
-718 DVYLF
+718 
-723 GSNASD
+723 
-729 DTNKAYKYDTITNTY
+729 
-744 VELAKLQNSFYGGGI
+744 
-759 ISVGNYIYLFGGDTG
+759 TG
-774 SSDLRARIY
+774 SKTVS
-783 RYNIKD
+783 
-789 NTYVILH
+789 
-796 NTPFEFVG
+796 
-804 KGAVNINNNIYL
+804 
-816 IQKSETKVLNIEY
+816 
-829 NIPDNI
+829 
-835 QARTITIPMVT
+835 IPMVL

-858 GTSSTQITAYNDTNA
+858 GTSSTQITVYNDTNA
-873 THTYVSDG
+873 THTYVADG
-881 EYTVRLIGTLDQ
+881 EYTIRLIGTLDQ

-901 SCLKEVTKCNL
+901 ACLKEVTKCNL

-1048 ITYENVFSGCIGVKE
+1048 ITYENVFSGCTGIKE
-1063 LPINLFGDGALSAT
+1063 LPINLFGNGALSVI

-1084 NVPLTSLP
+1084 NVPLISLP
-1092 VGLFRQAYS
+1092 AGLFRQAYS
-1101 ATNYDNVFN
+1101 TTNYDNVFN
-1110 FYSGNIPAN
+1110 FYGGNIPAN

-1131 LDVEGIEEIGDNGLN
+1131 LDVEGIKEIGDNGLN
-1146 GLALSSNMFSGQ
+1146 GLALSSDMFSGQ
-1158 DQLSTLTTLG
+1158 DQASALITLG
-1168 NDALWSKDAISIVN
+1168 NDALWSKNATSIAN

-1190 NTSLTTIGN
+1190 NTTLTTIGN
-1199 INFKPIIETM
+1199 INFKPITETM

-1239 TFENSPLTHTSL
+1239 TFENSPLTHASL

-1263 TTTKNLTLGDTNLAK
+1263 TTTKNLTLGATNLAK

-1285 IILNKYWNL
+1285 IIINKYWKL
-1294 VGYNQ
+1294 VGYDISKDIQ
-1299 TDDVAAGGVDL
+1299 AAGGYGAFAMDM
-1310 AKDLVQRIYGDDTT
+1310 VQKLKGDSSTKA
-1324 ESELFKETSL
+1324 EELDFGSYPAETNL
-1334 YYYIGIKPINEFN
+1334 YYYV
-1347 IQSLYAY
+1347 SLVNKITLKQVAIYAFE
-1354 DKTTGIIYVPKN
+1354 KSTGIFYNPDL

-1371 YVIVTSNG
+1371 YHIWHNNIGAHASPV
-1379 RSSDYHFISKGENN
+1379 FLSKTLTG

-1399 LKQYFT
+1399 LK
-1405 NELYP
+1405 
-1410 NYQDDAY
+1410 NYLSNNDTEDY
-1417 KYVNIGGE
+1417 YEIIIGDRYDI
-1425 GLNTGNPTDIYYG
+1425 GLKTA
-1438 GLENIVDAT
+1438 GLENIKNAT
-1447 ELFASCPMPDI
+1447 QLFMNLQNVRTLYIEGD
-1458 TIFGE
+1458 
-1463 FKPQIMKGMFKD
+1463 FKPETMVQTFEGVSNLMTLNFNNLD
-1475 ITSANT
+1475 TSNCT
-1481 LISFI
+1481 SMEGTFSGLTTFNNWN
-1486 VQQETDF
+1486 F
-1493 DTSKCTDFSYLFS
+1493 LNNLDTSK
-1506 GTSSSIIEQNIM
+1506 
-1518 VYKNGEYLGKSVL
+1518 VK
-1531 KSIKTDN
+1531 
-1538 ALDMSYL
+1538 
-1545 LHTKYGSEEVSFSD
+1545 
-1559 WTFVNNW
+1559 
-1566 NTSNVQNMEGLF
+1566 
-1578 MYCTGFTDM
+1578 
-1587 FDINM
+1587 NM
-1592 SNVTNAENMYN
+1592 SNLFAY
-1603 SSSVVNLK
+1603 SSTLTEMPTFSMASVEDASYMFEQTGISKIKPNILG
-1611 SNIIGNKLQNA
+1611 SNIKTA
-1622 CGMFQN
+1622 EGMFSLC
-1628 TNIEKVPD
+1628 TNLDLANISD
-1636 NASTLFGHNNNL
+1636 YTTIFGHNNNL
-1648 TDVTHLFYNCKSLN
+1648 TNVSHLFEMCSKVSTV
-1662 YLGTHNVF
+1662 GIHDVF
-1670 TFEEDPTGMEPGEYK
+1670 TYVEDPTGMEPGGYE
-1685 LDQTKLDN
+1685 LDQTKLNN

-1699 PNITNMS
+1699 PNITDMS
-1706 RILYGCTSLGDIPMG
+1706 YILEDTGITSIPMG
-1721 LFYHCPNVQDVSGAF
+1721 LFYHCPKLTTVMHAFGLCQKIATGATMLYMS
-1736 QQSAFTVPINP
+1736 QVLFTNNP
-1747 LYVCDVLLSNNLEI
+1747 ELKDISFLFYNAKI
-1761 TTIAELFK
+1761 TGFI
-1769 SANISGVLTENVE
+1769 TENI
-1782 SGHFLFP
+1782 GYTGMLFP
-1789 SPKIE
+1789 GTKIE
-1794 NASGV
+1794 RAVSLWDGCQMTDV
-1799 WQACT
+1799 E
-1804 MSDIQGYEN
+1804 GYET
-1813 IPFIYKSKELE
+1813 IPFIYNSRVLKD
-1824 SINSMF
+1824 IDSMF
-1830 ANQTAFRD
+1830 ANQTMFRE
-1838 LDAMFGEYNTY
+1838 LNNMFSGTNYEY
-1849 SWNNIATYC
+1849 SWDNLSTLCPALQNCSYMFSNATQ
-1858 PKLSDASWL
+1858 LV
-1867 FYNDTELTGNGN
+1867 GNGN
-1879 KLINELNKI
+1879 KLVTELSKI
-1888 TTFGSHLGTFRNCKK
+1888 TTLTSHEKALQNCTK
-1903 LSDYSSIPSDWK
+1903 LSDYNSIPSGWK

>member
-104 YPHNLVYYN
+104 YLHNLVYYN
-113 GKGYYALK
+113 GKGYYTLK

-153 KFNWDNTISY
+153 KFNWDNTIPY

-168 VIYRNKMW
+168 VIYKNKMW

-208 QRATPIGYDTG
+208 QRATPTGYDTG

-253 IGDNIYTTGGITQ
+253 IGDNIYITGGITQ

-293 RARTAAFSI
+293 RVRTAAFSI

-323 EYDSDTNTWTAK
+323 EYNSNTNTWTAK

-372 NSTTDTW
+372 NATTDTW

-436 RSFLSSFFTN
+436 RSFLSSFFAN

-474 WVTDTP
+474 WITDIP

-485 SSLNAMVIGT
+485 SSLNAMAIGT

-507 SDVHGY
+507 FDVHGY
-513 TEEYQTADV
+513 TEEYQVKDITSNYD
-522 GVSTYEM
+522 M
-529 TIDTTLSTEKVE
+529 IIDTTL
-541 DTGTEPIETWSTK
+541 
-554 TFARVPY
+554 
-561 GFDMSS
+561 
-567 CAIGVGNSIYL
+567 
-578 FGGSSGDNAIT
+578 
-589 AYRYDT
+589 
-595 LTDNYIKLTNIP
+595 
-607 YRFTY
+607 
-612 GSVAAIGTDIYLF
+612 
-625 GSNTHVGG
+625 
-633 IDNQSYKYDTLTDT
+633 
-647 YTRLQDIPINSFNYS
+647 
-662 SASAVGNKIY
+662 
-672 LFGGGNVG
+672 
-680 SGNIRVLAYEYD
+680 
-692 IQTDSYKSLE
+692 DS
-702 NIPYIFTRGS
+702 
-712 SISIGT
+712 
-718 DVYLF
+718 
-723 GSNASD
+723 
-729 DTNKAYKYDTITNTY
+729 
-744 VELAKLQNSFYGGGI
+744 
-759 ISVGNYIYLFGGDTG
+759 TG
-774 SSDLRARIY
+774 SKTVS
-783 RYNIKD
+783 
-789 NTYVILH
+789 
-796 NTPFEFVG
+796 
-804 KGAVNINNNIYL
+804 
-816 IQKSETKVLNIEY
+816 
-829 NIPDNI
+829 
-835 QARTITIPMVT
+835 IPMVL

-873 THTYVSDG
+873 THTYVADG
-881 EYTVRLIGTLDQ
+881 EYTIRLIGTLDQ
-893 LEYTGNIA
+893 LEHTGNIA
-901 SCLKEVTKCNL
+901 ACLKEVTKCNL

-997 SGVFENCAR
+997 SGVFENCTR

-1020 VTTFANAFMGDIAL
+1020 ATTFANAFMGDIAL

-1048 ITYENVFSGCIGVKE
+1048 ITYENVFSGCTGIKE
-1063 LPINLFGDGALSAT
+1063 LPINLFGDGALSVI

-1092 VGLFRQAYS
+1092 AGLFRQAYS
-1101 ATNYDNVFN
+1101 VTNYDNVFN
-1110 FYSGNIPAN
+1110 FYGGNIPAN

-1146 GLALSSNMFSGQ
+1146 GLALSSDMFSGQ
-1158 DQLSTLTTLG
+1158 DQASALITLG
-1168 NDALWSKDAISIVN
+1168 NDALWSKNATSIAN

-1199 INFKPIIETM
+1199 INFKPITETM

-1239 TFENSPLTHTSL
+1239 TFKNSPLTHTSL

-1263 TTTKNLTLGDTNLAK
+1263 TTIKNLTLGATNLAK
-1278 LSVEEKM
+1278 LSVDEKM
-1285 IILNKYWNL
+1285 IIINKYWKL
-1294 VGYNQ
+1294 VGYDISKDIQ
-1299 TDDVAAGGVDL
+1299 AAGGYGAFAMDM
-1310 AKDLVQRIYGDDTT
+1310 VQKLKGDSSTKA
-1324 ESELFKETSL
+1324 EELDFGSYPAETNL
-1334 YYYIGIKPINEFN
+1334 YYYVGLVNKITLKQVAI
-1347 IQSLYAY
+1347 YAFE
-1354 DKTTGIIYVPKN
+1354 KSTGIFYNPDL

-1371 YVIVTSNG
+1371 YHIWHNNIGAHASPV
-1379 RSSDYHFISKGENN
+1379 FLSKTLTG
-1393 DPDGTI
+1393 DPDGAI
-1399 LKQYFT
+1399 LK
-1405 NELYP
+1405 
-1410 NYQDDAY
+1410 NYLSNNDTEDY
-1417 KYVNIGGE
+1417 YEIVIGDRYDI
-1425 GLNTGNPTDIYYG
+1425 GLKTA
-1438 GLENIVDAT
+1438 GLENIKNAT
-1447 ELFASCPMPDI
+1447 QLFMNLQNVRTLYIEGD
-1458 TIFGE
+1458 
-1463 FKPQIMKGMFKD
+1463 FKPETMVQTFEGVSNL
-1475 ITSANT
+1475 TT
-1481 LISFI
+1481 LNF
-1486 VQQETDF
+1486 DNF
-1493 DTSKCTDFSYLFS
+1493 DTSNCTSMEGTFS
-1506 GTSSSIIEQNIM
+1506 GLT
-1518 VYKNGEYLGKSVL
+1518 
-1531 KSIKTDN
+1531 
-1538 ALDMSYL
+1538 
-1545 LHTKYGSEEVSFSD
+1545 
-1559 WTFVNNW
+1559 TFNNW
-1566 NTSNVQNMEGLF
+1566 NFLNSLDTSKVK
-1578 MYCTGFTDM
+1578 
-1587 FDINM
+1587 NM
-1592 SNVTNAENMYN
+1592 SNLFAYSSTLTEMPTFSMASVEDASYMFEQTGISKIKPNILGNNIKTAE
-1603 SSSVVNLK
+1603 
-1611 SNIIGNKLQNA
+1611 
-1622 CGMFQN
+1622 GMFSLC
-1628 TNIEKVPD
+1628 TNLDLADISD
-1636 NASTLFGHNNNL
+1636 YTTIFGHNNNL
-1648 TDVTHLFYNCKSLN
+1648 TNVSHLFEMCSKVSTV
-1662 YLGTHNVF
+1662 GVHDVF
-1670 TFEEDPTGMEPGEYK
+1670 TYVEDPTGMEPGGYE
-1685 LDQTKLDN
+1685 LDQTKLNN

-1699 PNITNMS
+1699 PNITDMS
-1706 RILYGCTSLGDIPMG
+1706 YILEDTGITSIPMG
-1721 LFYHCPNVQDVSGAF
+1721 LFYHCPKLTTVMHAFGLCQKIATGATMLYMS
-1736 QQSAFTVPINP
+1736 QVLFTNNP
-1747 LYVCDVLLSNNLEI
+1747 ELKDISFLFYNAKI
-1761 TTIAELFK
+1761 TGFI
-1769 SANISGVLTENVE
+1769 TENI
-1782 SGHFLFP
+1782 GYTGMLFP
-1789 SPKIE
+1789 GTKIE
-1794 NASGV
+1794 RAVSLWDGCQMTDV
-1799 WQACT
+1799 E
-1804 MSDIQGYEN
+1804 GYET
-1813 IPFIYKSKELE
+1813 IPFIYNSRVLKD
-1824 SINSMF
+1824 IDSMF
-1830 ANQTAFRD
+1830 ANQTMFRE
-1838 LDAMFGEYNTY
+1838 LSNMFSGTDYEY
-1849 SWNNIATYC
+1849 SWDNLSTLCPALQNCSYMFSNATQ
-1858 PKLSDASWL
+1858 LV
-1867 FYNDTELTGNGN
+1867 GNGN
-1879 KLINELNKI
+1879 KLVTELSKI
-1888 TTFGSHLGTFRNCKK
+1888 TTLTSHEKALQNCTK
-1903 LSDYSSIPSDWK
+1903 LSDYNSIPVGWK

>member
-208 QRATPIGYDTG
+208 QRATPTGYDTG

-234 KWDVKQQ
+234 KWDIKQQ

-348 VNNIGYVVAGETT
+348 VNNIGYVIAGETT

-372 NSTTDTW
+372 NATTDTW

-385 LTPTYGHALASDGT
+385 LAPTYGHALASDGT
-399 NIYAMGGIN
+399 NIYVMGGIN

-463 TNEKYNIEENQ
+463 TNEKYNIEENK
-474 WVTDTP
+474 WTTDTP

-485 SSLNAMVIGT
+485 SSLNAMAIGT
-495 KGYAIGGINIAT
+495 KGYAIGGINIET

-554 TFARVPY
+554 KFNLPPDRVTMNATVV
-561 GFDMSS
+561 D
-567 CAIGVGNSIYL
+567 NNIYF
-578 FGGSSGDNAIT
+578 FGGTTESSYDH
-589 AYRYDT
+589 AYKYDILKDEYT
-595 LTDNYIKLTNIP
+595 KLRDIP
-607 YRFTY
+607 YYLGTG
-612 GSVAAIGTDIYLF
+612 GSVVSVGTDIYLF
-625 GSNTHVGG
+625 GGSYTSEYYNNAYKYDILTDTYTKLKNIPYYYEFHNGSAVSVGTDIYLFG
-633 IDNQSYKYDTLTDT
+633 GDIDRKYAYKYDTLTDT
-647 YTRLQDIPINSFNYS
+647 YDRIEDIPSNFDSG
-662 SASAVGNKIY
+662 SAVAIDNDIY
-672 LFGGGNVG
+672 LFGVA
-680 SGNIRVLAYEYD
+680 L
-692 IQTDSYKSLE
+692 
-702 NIPYIFTRGS
+702 
-712 SISIGT
+712 
-718 DVYLF
+718 
-723 GSNASD
+723 
-729 DTNKAYKYDTITNTY
+729 NKAYKYNIITNEYIKLADFPVYLERSSEIVINKYIYIFGEYLDSGFKSVTYRYNPLTNTY
-744 VELAKLQNSFYGGGI
+744 TKIVDSPYILDNESAVAIDND
-759 ISVGNYIYLFGGDTG
+759 IYLLGT
-774 SSDLRARIY
+774 
-783 RYNIKD
+783 
-789 NTYVILH
+789 H
-796 NTPFEFVG
+796 M
-804 KGAVNINNNIYL
+804 
-816 IQKSETKVLNIEY
+816 QVLNIEY

-932 SIFSQTTMPTTA
+932 SIFSQTTIPTTA
-944 ESVFEGCSKFGM
+944 ESVFEGCSKFGI

-997 SGVFENCAR
+997 SGVFENCTR
-1006 LVAIPMNLFKNNTS
+1006 LVAIPMNLFKNDTS
-1020 VTTFANAFMGDIAL
+1020 VITFANAFMGDIAL

-1048 ITYENVFSGCIGVKE
+1048 ITYENVFSGCTGVKE

-1092 VGLFRQAYS
+1092 VGLFKQAYS
-1101 ATNYDNVFN
+1101 TTNYDNVFN

-1131 LDVEGIEEIGDNGLN
+1131 LDVEGIQEIGDNGLN
-1146 GLALSSNMFSGQ
+1146 GLALSSDMFSGQ
-1158 DQLSTLTTLG
+1158 DQASALITLG
-1168 NDALWSKDAISIVN
+1168 NDALWSKNATSIAN

-1190 NTSLTTIGN
+1190 NTTLTTIGN
-1199 INFKPIIETM
+1199 INFKPITETM

-1263 TTTKNLTLGDTNLAK
+1263 TTIKNLTLGATNLAK

-1294 VGYNQ
+1294 VGYDIAEDISASGEGVYNFALDMVQ
-1299 TDDVAAGGVDL
+1299 KIKGDSSTQAQNVEWGAYNGETTLYCYVELVNKFTLERVAM
-1310 AKDLVQRIYGDDTT
+1310 
-1324 ESELFKETSL
+1324 
-1334 YYYIGIKPINEFN
+1334 
-1347 IQSLYAY
+1347 YAFE
-1354 DKTTGIIYVPKN
+1354 KSTGRFYEPDN

-1371 YVIVTSNG
+1371 Y
-1379 RSSDYHFISKGENN
+1379 FIWHSATGDRLRPVFLSKTVSG
-1393 DPDGTI
+1393 DTDGAI
-1399 LKQYFT
+1399 LKDYLSNHNTEEYKILEIGDRYSSAIPTSGLQNVVSANRLFYH
-1405 NELYP
+1405 LSKV
-1410 NYQDDAY
+1410 QD
-1417 KYVNIGGE
+1417 
-1425 GLNTGNPTDIYYG
+1425 LTIYG
-1438 GLENIVDAT
+1438 K
-1447 ELFASCPMPDI
+1447 
-1458 TIFGE
+1458 
-1463 FKPQIMKGMFKD
+1463 FKPQTMIELFTSKEDILFDMNMLRLTFENLDLSICTNMSYAFAGLSKLTSWNFLTNLDTKNVEDMSGMFYNCSTL
-1475 ITSANT
+1475 TSMQN
-1481 LISFI
+1481 LDMRN
-1486 VQQETDF
+1486 VK
-1493 DTSKCTDFSYLFS
+1493 DTSYMYWYT
-1506 GTSSSIIEQNIM
+1506 GITE
-1518 VYKNGEYLGKSVL
+1518 VLG
-1531 KSIKTDN
+1531 
-1538 ALDMSYL
+1538 
-1545 LHTKYGSEEVSFSD
+1545 
-1559 WTFVNNW
+1559 
-1566 NTSNVQNMEGLF
+1566 
-1578 MYCTGFTDM
+1578 
-1587 FDINM
+1587 
-1592 SNVTNAENMYN
+1592 
-1603 SSSVVNLK
+1603 
-1611 SNIIGNKLQNA
+1611 NIIGNKVENA
-1622 CGMFQN
+1622 AYMFAN
-1628 TNIEKVPD
+1628 TPITKVPTD
-1636 NASTLFGHNNNL
+1636 ATTVFGHNNNL
-1648 TDVTHLFYNCKSLN
+1648 TNVQALFSSCDELN
-1662 YLGTHNVF
+1662 NVGTHNVF
-1670 TFEEDPTGMEPGEYK
+1670 TFVDDPTGMEPGNYQI
-1685 LDQTKLDN
+1685 DQTKLNN

-1699 PNITNMS
+1699 PNIIS
-1706 RILYGCTSLGDIPMG
+1706 ASQIFSSCKKLGDIPMG
-1721 LFYHCPNVQDVSGAF
+1721 VFYHCSKLKDVSFAFAYSTMTLPISSTYICDVLFANNLELEDISYLFYHCQTDS
-1736 QQSAFTVPINP
+1736 
-1747 LYVCDVLLSNNLEI
+1747 
-1761 TTIAELFK
+1761 
-1769 SANISGVLTENVE
+1769 VLTENKDG
-1782 SGHFLFP
+1782 GHTLFP
-1789 SPKIE
+1789 STRIT
-1794 NASGV
+1794 NASNLYDGYSATSV
-1799 WQACT
+1799 
-1804 MSDIQGYEN
+1804 QGYEN
-1813 IPFIYKSKELE
+1813 IPFVYSSPGLKDISY
-1824 SINSMF
+1824 MF
-1830 ANQTAFRD
+1830 ANQKVFRNLGD
-1838 LDAMFGEYNTY
+1838 MFNDYSTW
-1849 SWNNIATYC
+1849 SWNTLGSSLPLLENCSYMFSNA
-1858 PKLSDASWL
+1858 
-1867 FYNDTELTGNGN
+1867 TELTGQGN
-1879 KLINELNKI
+1879 KLVTELSKI
-1888 TTFGSHLGTFRNCKK
+1888 TTLTNHEKTFENCTK
-1903 LSDYSSIPSDWK
+1903 LSDYNSIPVGWK

>member
-89 NNTRVRGDFDSTVQY
+89 NNTRVKGDFDSTIQY

-153 KFNWDNTISY
+153 KFNWDNTIPY

-208 QRATPIGYDTG
+208 QRATPTGYDTG

-234 KWDVKQQ
+234 KWDVKQK
-241 EITPRFASAGFV
+241 EITPRFGSAGFV

-293 RARTAAFSI
+293 RARTTAFSI

-323 EYDSDTNTWTAK
+323 EYDSDTNTWTTK
-335 QSLPIPLVTSGIA
+335 NSLPIPLVTSGIA
-348 VNNIGYVVAGETT
+348 VNNIGYVIAGETT

-372 NSTTDTW
+372 NATTDTW
-379 TAITDK
+379 VAITDK

-417 EAYDIATNTWSEKD
+417 EAYDIVTNTWSEKD

-474 WVTDTP
+474 WTTDTP

-485 SSLNAMVIGT
+485 SSLNAMAIGT

-513 TEEYQTADV
+513 TEEYQVKDITSNYDMV
-522 GVSTYEM
+522 
-529 TIDTTLSTEKVE
+529 IDTTL
-541 DTGTEPIETWSTK
+541 
-554 TFARVPY
+554 
-561 GFDMSS
+561 
-567 CAIGVGNSIYL
+567 
-578 FGGSSGDNAIT
+578 
-589 AYRYDT
+589 
-595 LTDNYIKLTNIP
+595 
-607 YRFTY
+607 
-612 GSVAAIGTDIYLF
+612 
-625 GSNTHVGG
+625 
-633 IDNQSYKYDTLTDT
+633 
-647 YTRLQDIPINSFNYS
+647 
-662 SASAVGNKIY
+662 
-672 LFGGGNVG
+672 
-680 SGNIRVLAYEYD
+680 
-692 IQTDSYKSLE
+692 DS
-702 NIPYIFTRGS
+702 
-712 SISIGT
+712 
-718 DVYLF
+718 
-723 GSNASD
+723 
-729 DTNKAYKYDTITNTY
+729 
-744 VELAKLQNSFYGGGI
+744 
-759 ISVGNYIYLFGGDTG
+759 TG
-774 SSDLRARIY
+774 SKTVS
-783 RYNIKD
+783 
-789 NTYVILH
+789 
-796 NTPFEFVG
+796 
-804 KGAVNINNNIYL
+804 
-816 IQKSETKVLNIEY
+816 
-829 NIPDNI
+829 
-835 QARTITIPMVT
+835 IPMVL

-858 GTSSTQITAYNDTNA
+858 GTSSTQITVYNDTNA
-873 THTYVSDG
+873 THTYVADG
-881 EYTVRLIGTLDQ
+881 EYTIRLIGTLDQ

-901 SCLKEVTKCNL
+901 ACLKEVTKCNL

-997 SGVFENCAR
+997 SGVFENCTR
-1006 LVAIPMNLFKNNTS
+1006 LVAIPMNLFKNNTN
-1020 VTTFANAFMGDIAL
+1020 VTIFANAFMGDIAL

-1048 ITYENVFSGCIGVKE
+1048 ITYENVFSGCTGIKE
-1063 LPINLFGDGALSAT
+1063 LPINLFGDGALSVI

-1092 VGLFRQAYS
+1092 AGLFRQAYS

-1110 FYSGNIPAN
+1110 FYGGNIPAN

-1146 GLALSSNMFSGQ
+1146 GLALSSDMFSGQ
-1158 DQLSTLTTLG
+1158 DQASALITLG
-1168 NDALWSKDAISIVN
+1168 NDALWSKNATSIAN

-1190 NTSLTTIGN
+1190 NTTLTTIGN
-1199 INFKPIIETM
+1199 INFKPITETM

-1263 TTTKNLTLGDTNLAK
+1263 TTIKNLTLGATNLAK
-1278 LSVEEKM
+1278 LSVDEKM
-1285 IILNKYWNL
+1285 IIINKYWKL
-1294 VGYNQ
+1294 VGYDISKDIQ
-1299 TDDVAAGGVDL
+1299 AAGGYGAFAMDM
-1310 AKDLVQRIYGDDTT
+1310 VQKLKGDSSTKA
-1324 ESELFKETSL
+1324 EELDFGSYPAETNL
-1334 YYYIGIKPINEFN
+1334 YYYV
-1347 IQSLYAY
+1347 SLVNKITSKQVAIYAFE
-1354 DKTTGIIYVPKN
+1354 KSTGIFYDPDL

-1371 YVIVTSNG
+1371 YHIWHNNIGTHVSPV
-1379 RSSDYHFISKGENN
+1379 FLSKTLTG
-1393 DPDGTI
+1393 DPDGAI
-1399 LKQYFT
+1399 LK
-1405 NELYP
+1405 
-1410 NYQDDAY
+1410 NYLSNNDTEDY
-1417 KYVNIGGE
+1417 YEIIIGDRYDI
-1425 GLNTGNPTDIYYG
+1425 GLKTA
-1438 GLENIVDAT
+1438 GLENIKNAT
-1447 ELFASCPMPDI
+1447 QLFMNLQNVRTLYIEGD
-1458 TIFGE
+1458 
-1463 FKPQIMKGMFKD
+1463 FKPETMVQTFEGVSNL
-1475 ITSANT
+1475 TT
-1481 LISFI
+1481 LNF
-1486 VQQETDF
+1486 DNF
-1493 DTSKCTDFSYLFS
+1493 DTSNCTSMEGTFS
-1506 GTSSSIIEQNIM
+1506 GLT
-1518 VYKNGEYLGKSVL
+1518 
-1531 KSIKTDN
+1531 
-1538 ALDMSYL
+1538 
-1545 LHTKYGSEEVSFSD
+1545 
-1559 WTFVNNW
+1559 TFNNW
-1566 NTSNVQNMEGLF
+1566 NFLNSLDTSKVK
-1578 MYCTGFTDM
+1578 
-1587 FDINM
+1587 NM
-1592 SNVTNAENMYN
+1592 SNLFAYSSTLTEMPTFSMASVEDASYMFEQTGISKIKPNILGNNIKTAE
-1603 SSSVVNLK
+1603 
-1611 SNIIGNKLQNA
+1611 
-1622 CGMFQN
+1622 GMFSLC
-1628 TNIEKVPD
+1628 TNLDLADISD
-1636 NASTLFGHNNNL
+1636 YTTIFGHNNNL
-1648 TDVTHLFYNCKSLN
+1648 TNVSHLFEMCSKVSTV
-1662 YLGTHNVF
+1662 GIHDVF
-1670 TFEEDPTGMEPGEYK
+1670 TYVEDPTGMEPGGYE
-1685 LDQTKLDN
+1685 LDQTKLNN

-1699 PNITNMS
+1699 PNITDMS
-1706 RILYGCTSLGDIPMG
+1706 YILEDTGITSIPMG
-1721 LFYHCPNVQDVSGAF
+1721 LFYHCPKLTTVMHAFGLCQKIATGATMLYMS
-1736 QQSAFTVPINP
+1736 QVLFTNNP
-1747 LYVCDVLLSNNLEI
+1747 ELKDISFLFYNAKI
-1761 TTIAELFK
+1761 TGFI
-1769 SANISGVLTENVE
+1769 TENI
-1782 SGHFLFP
+1782 GYTGMLFP
-1789 SPKIE
+1789 GTKIE
-1794 NASGV
+1794 RAVSLWDGCQMTDV
-1799 WQACT
+1799 E
-1804 MSDIQGYEN
+1804 GYET
-1813 IPFIYKSKELE
+1813 IPFIYNSRVLKD
-1824 SINSMF
+1824 IDSMF
-1830 ANQTAFRD
+1830 ANQTMFRE
-1838 LDAMFGEYNTY
+1838 LSNMFSGTDDEY
-1849 SWNNIATYC
+1849 SWDNLSTLCPALQNCSYMFSNATQ
-1858 PKLSDASWL
+1858 LV
-1867 FYNDTELTGNGN
+1867 GNGN
-1879 KLINELNKI
+1879 KLVTELSKI
-1888 TTFGSHLGTFRNCKK
+1888 TTLTSHEKALQNCTK
-1903 LSDYSSIPSDWK
+1903 LSDYNSIPSGWK

>member
-104 YPHNLVYYN
+104 YLHNLVYYN
-113 GKGYYALK
+113 GKGYYTLK

-168 VIYRNKMW
+168 VIYKNKMW

-208 QRATPIGYDTG
+208 QRATPTGYDTG

-323 EYDSDTNTWTAK
+323 EYNSNTNTWTAK

-399 NIYAMGGIN
+399 NIYVMGGIN

-436 RSFLSSFFTN
+436 RSFLSSFFAN

-474 WVTDTP
+474 WTTDTP

-485 SSLNAMVIGT
+485 SSLNAIAIGT

-513 TEEYQTADV
+513 TEEYQVKDITSNYDMV
-522 GVSTYEM
+522 
-529 TIDTTLSTEKVE
+529 IDTTL
-541 DTGTEPIETWSTK
+541 
-554 TFARVPY
+554 
-561 GFDMSS
+561 
-567 CAIGVGNSIYL
+567 
-578 FGGSSGDNAIT
+578 
-589 AYRYDT
+589 
-595 LTDNYIKLTNIP
+595 
-607 YRFTY
+607 
-612 GSVAAIGTDIYLF
+612 
-625 GSNTHVGG
+625 
-633 IDNQSYKYDTLTDT
+633 
-647 YTRLQDIPINSFNYS
+647 
-662 SASAVGNKIY
+662 
-672 LFGGGNVG
+672 
-680 SGNIRVLAYEYD
+680 
-692 IQTDSYKSLE
+692 DS
-702 NIPYIFTRGS
+702 
-712 SISIGT
+712 
-718 DVYLF
+718 
-723 GSNASD
+723 
-729 DTNKAYKYDTITNTY
+729 
-744 VELAKLQNSFYGGGI
+744 
-759 ISVGNYIYLFGGDTG
+759 TG
-774 SSDLRARIY
+774 SKTVS
-783 RYNIKD
+783 
-789 NTYVILH
+789 
-796 NTPFEFVG
+796 
-804 KGAVNINNNIYL
+804 
-816 IQKSETKVLNIEY
+816 
-829 NIPDNI
+829 
-835 QARTITIPMVT
+835 IPMVL

-873 THTYVSDG
+873 THTYVADG
-881 EYTVRLIGTLDQ
+881 EYTIRLIGTLDQ

-901 SCLKEVTKCNL
+901 ACLKEVTKCNL

-997 SGVFENCAR
+997 SGVFENCTR

-1020 VTTFANAFMGDIAL
+1020 VITFANAFMGDIAL

-1048 ITYENVFSGCIGVKE
+1048 ITYENVFSGCTGIKE
-1063 LPINLFGDGALSAT
+1063 LPINLFGDGALSVI

-1092 VGLFRQAYS
+1092 AGLFRQAYS

-1110 FYSGNIPAN
+1110 FYGGNIPAN

-1146 GLALSSNMFSGQ
+1146 GLALSSDMFSGQ
-1158 DQLSTLTTLG
+1158 DQASALITLG
-1168 NDALWSKDAISIVN
+1168 NDALWSKNATSIAN

-1190 NTSLTTIGN
+1190 NTTLTTIGN
-1199 INFKPIIETM
+1199 INFKPITETM

-1263 TTTKNLTLGDTNLAK
+1263 TTIKNLTLGATNLAK
-1278 LSVEEKM
+1278 LSVDEKM
-1285 IILNKYWNL
+1285 IIINKYWKL
-1294 VGYNQ
+1294 VGYDISKDIQ
-1299 TDDVAAGGVDL
+1299 AAGGYGAFAMDM
-1310 AKDLVQRIYGDDTT
+1310 VQKLKGDSSTKA
-1324 ESELFKETSL
+1324 EELDFGSYPAETNL
-1334 YYYIGIKPINEFN
+1334 YYYVGLVNKITSKQVAI
-1347 IQSLYAY
+1347 YAFE
-1354 DKTTGIIYVPKN
+1354 KSTGIFYDPDL

-1371 YVIVTSNG
+1371 YHIWHNNIGAHASPV
-1379 RSSDYHFISKGENN
+1379 FLSKTLTG

-1399 LKQYFT
+1399 LK
-1405 NELYP
+1405 
-1410 NYQDDAY
+1410 NYLSNNDTEDY
-1417 KYVNIGGE
+1417 YEIIIGDKYDIG
-1425 GLNTGNPTDIYYG
+1425 LKTA
-1438 GLENIVDAT
+1438 GLENIKNAT
-1447 ELFASCPMPDI
+1447 QLFINLQNVRTLYIEGD
-1458 TIFGE
+1458 
-1463 FKPQIMKGMFKD
+1463 FKPETMVQTFEGVSNL
-1475 ITSANT
+1475 TT
-1481 LISFI
+1481 LNF
-1486 VQQETDF
+1486 DNF
-1493 DTSKCTDFSYLFS
+1493 DTSNCTSMEGTFS
-1506 GTSSSIIEQNIM
+1506 GLT
-1518 VYKNGEYLGKSVL
+1518 
-1531 KSIKTDN
+1531 
-1538 ALDMSYL
+1538 
-1545 LHTKYGSEEVSFSD
+1545 
-1559 WTFVNNW
+1559 TFNNW
-1566 NTSNVQNMEGLF
+1566 NFLNSLDTSKVK
-1578 MYCTGFTDM
+1578 
-1587 FDINM
+1587 NM
-1592 SNVTNAENMYN
+1592 SNLFAY
-1603 SSSVVNLK
+1603 SSTLTEMPTFSMASVEDASYMFEQTGISKIKPNILG
-1611 SNIIGNKLQNA
+1611 SNIKTA
-1622 CGMFQN
+1622 EGMFSLC
-1628 TNIEKVPD
+1628 TNLDLADISD
-1636 NASTLFGHNNNL
+1636 YTTIFGHNNNL
-1648 TDVTHLFYNCKSLN
+1648 TNVSHLFEMCSKVSTV
-1662 YLGTHNVF
+1662 GIHDVF
-1670 TFEEDPTGMEPGEYK
+1670 TYVEDPTGMEPGGYE
-1685 LDQTKLDN
+1685 LDQTKLNN

-1699 PNITNMS
+1699 PNITDMS
-1706 RILYGCTSLGDIPMG
+1706 YILEDTGITSIPMG
-1721 LFYHCPNVQDVSGAF
+1721 LFYHCPKLTTVMHAFGLCQKIATGATMLYMS
-1736 QQSAFTVPINP
+1736 QVLFTNNP
-1747 LYVCDVLLSNNLEI
+1747 ELKDISFLFYNAKI
-1761 TTIAELFK
+1761 TGFI
-1769 SANISGVLTENVE
+1769 TENI
-1782 SGHFLFP
+1782 GYTGMLFP
-1789 SPKIE
+1789 GTKIE
-1794 NASGV
+1794 RAVSLWDGCQMTDV
-1799 WQACT
+1799 E
-1804 MSDIQGYEN
+1804 GYET
-1813 IPFIYKSKELE
+1813 IPFIYNSRVLKD
-1824 SINSMF
+1824 INSMF
-1830 ANQTAFRD
+1830 ANQTMFRE
-1838 LDAMFGEYNTY
+1838 LSNMFSGTDYEY
-1849 SWNNIATYC
+1849 SWDNLSTLCPALQNCSYMFSNATQ
-1858 PKLSDASWL
+1858 LV
-1867 FYNDTELTGNGN
+1867 GNGN
-1879 KLINELNKI
+1879 KLVTELSKI
-1888 TTFGSHLGTFRNCKK
+1888 TTLTSHEKALQNCTK
-1903 LSDYSSIPSDWK
+1903 LSDYNSIPSGWK

>member
-153 KFNWDNTISY
+153 KFNWNNTISY

-201 MANKTPI
+201 MANKTPV
-208 QRATPIGYDTG
+208 QRATPTGYDTG

-226 LGDDVIQK
+226 LGNDVIQK
-234 KWDVKQQ
+234 KWDIKQQ

-293 RARTAAFSI
+293 RARTTSFSI

-323 EYDSDTNTWTAK
+323 EYNSNTNTWTAK

-348 VNNIGYVVAGETT
+348 VNNIGYVIAGETT

-372 NSTTDTW
+372 NSATDTW

-399 NIYAMGGIN
+399 NIYVMGGIN

-436 RSFLSSFFTN
+436 RSFLSSFFAN

-463 TNEKYNIEENQ
+463 TNEKYNIEENK
-474 WVTDTP
+474 WTTDTP

-485 SSLNAMVIGT
+485 SSLNAMAIGT
-495 KGYAIGGINIAT
+495 KGYAIGGINIGT

-513 TEEYQTADV
+513 TEEYQVKDITSNYDMV
-522 GVSTYEM
+522 
-529 TIDTTLSTEKVE
+529 IDTTL
-541 DTGTEPIETWSTK
+541 
-554 TFARVPY
+554 
-561 GFDMSS
+561 
-567 CAIGVGNSIYL
+567 
-578 FGGSSGDNAIT
+578 
-589 AYRYDT
+589 
-595 LTDNYIKLTNIP
+595 
-607 YRFTY
+607 
-612 GSVAAIGTDIYLF
+612 
-625 GSNTHVGG
+625 
-633 IDNQSYKYDTLTDT
+633 
-647 YTRLQDIPINSFNYS
+647 
-662 SASAVGNKIY
+662 
-672 LFGGGNVG
+672 
-680 SGNIRVLAYEYD
+680 
-692 IQTDSYKSLE
+692 DS
-702 NIPYIFTRGS
+702 
-712 SISIGT
+712 
-718 DVYLF
+718 
-723 GSNASD
+723 
-729 DTNKAYKYDTITNTY
+729 
-744 VELAKLQNSFYGGGI
+744 
-759 ISVGNYIYLFGGDTG
+759 TG
-774 SSDLRARIY
+774 S
-783 RYNIKD
+783 K
-789 NTYVILH
+789 
-796 NTPFEFVG
+796 
-804 KGAVNINNNIYL
+804 
-816 IQKSETKVLNIEY
+816 
-829 NIPDNI
+829 
-835 QARTITIPMVT
+835 TISIPMVL

-873 THTYVSDG
+873 THTYVADG
-881 EYTVRLIGTLDQ
+881 EYTIRLIGTLDQ

-901 SCLKEVTKCNL
+901 ACLKEVTKCNL

-971 KNTFKGTSI
+971 RNTFKGTSI

-1048 ITYENVFSGCIGVKE
+1048 ITYENVFSGCTGIKE

-1110 FYSGNIPAN
+1110 FYGGNIPAN

-1146 GLALSSNMFSGQ
+1146 GLALSSDMFSGQ
-1158 DQLSTLTTLG
+1158 DQASALITLG
-1168 NDALWSKDAISIVN
+1168 NDALWSKNATSIAN

-1190 NTSLTTIGN
+1190 NTALTTIGN
-1199 INFKPIIETM
+1199 INFKPITETM

-1263 TTTKNLTLGDTNLAK
+1263 TTIKNLTLGATNLAK
-1278 LSVEEKM
+1278 LSVDEKM
-1285 IILNKYWNL
+1285 IIINKYWKL
-1294 VGYNQ
+1294 VGYDISKDIQ
-1299 TDDVAAGGVDL
+1299 AAGGYGAFAMDM
-1310 AKDLVQRIYGDDTT
+1310 VQKLKGDSSTKA
-1324 ESELFKETSL
+1324 EELDFGSYPAETNL
-1334 YYYIGIKPINEFN
+1334 YYYV
-1347 IQSLYAY
+1347 SLVNKITLKQVAIYAFE
-1354 DKTTGIIYVPKN
+1354 KSTGIFYNPDL

-1371 YVIVTSNG
+1371 YHIWHNNIGAHASPV
-1379 RSSDYHFISKGENN
+1379 FLSKTLTG

-1399 LKQYFT
+1399 LK
-1405 NELYP
+1405 
-1410 NYQDDAY
+1410 NYLSNNDTEDY
-1417 KYVNIGGE
+1417 YEIIIGDRYDI
-1425 GLNTGNPTDIYYG
+1425 GLKTA
-1438 GLENIVDAT
+1438 GLENIKNAT
-1447 ELFASCPMPDI
+1447 QLFMNLQNVRTLYIEGD
-1458 TIFGE
+1458 
-1463 FKPQIMKGMFKD
+1463 FKPETMVQTFEGISNLMTLNFNNLD
-1475 ITSANT
+1475 TSNCT
-1481 LISFI
+1481 SMEGTFSGLTTFNNWN
-1486 VQQETDF
+1486 F
-1493 DTSKCTDFSYLFS
+1493 LNNLDTSK
-1506 GTSSSIIEQNIM
+1506 
-1518 VYKNGEYLGKSVL
+1518 VK
-1531 KSIKTDN
+1531 
-1538 ALDMSYL
+1538 
-1545 LHTKYGSEEVSFSD
+1545 
-1559 WTFVNNW
+1559 
-1566 NTSNVQNMEGLF
+1566 
-1578 MYCTGFTDM
+1578 
-1587 FDINM
+1587 NM
-1592 SNVTNAENMYN
+1592 SNLFAY
-1603 SSSVVNLK
+1603 SSTLTEMPTFSMASVEDASYMFEQTGISKIKPNILG
-1611 SNIIGNKLQNA
+1611 SNIKTA
-1622 CGMFQN
+1622 EGMFSLC
-1628 TNIEKVPD
+1628 TNLDLANISD
-1636 NASTLFGHNNNL
+1636 YTTIFGHNNNL
-1648 TDVTHLFYNCKSLN
+1648 TNVSHLFEMCSKVSTV
-1662 YLGTHNVF
+1662 GIHDVF
-1670 TFEEDPTGMEPGEYK
+1670 TYVEDPTGMEPGGYE
-1685 LDQTKLDN
+1685 LDQTKLNN

-1699 PNITNMS
+1699 PNITDMS
-1706 RILYGCTSLGDIPMG
+1706 YILEDTGITSIPMG
-1721 LFYHCPNVQDVSGAF
+1721 LFYHCPKLTTVMHAFGLCQKIATGATMLYMS
-1736 QQSAFTVPINP
+1736 QVLFTNNP
-1747 LYVCDVLLSNNLEI
+1747 ELKDISFLFYNAKI
-1761 TTIAELFK
+1761 TGFI
-1769 SANISGVLTENVE
+1769 TENI
-1782 SGHFLFP
+1782 GYTGMLFP
-1789 SPKIE
+1789 GTKIE
-1794 NASGV
+1794 RAVSLWDGCQMTDV
-1799 WQACT
+1799 E
-1804 MSDIQGYEN
+1804 GYET
-1813 IPFIYKSKELE
+1813 IPFIYNSRVLKD
-1824 SINSMF
+1824 IDSMF
-1830 ANQTAFRD
+1830 ANQTMFRE
-1838 LDAMFGEYNTY
+1838 LSNMFSGTDYEY
-1849 SWNNIATYC
+1849 SWDNLSTLCPALQNCSYMFSNATQ
-1858 PKLSDASWL
+1858 LV
-1867 FYNDTELTGNGN
+1867 GNGN
-1879 KLINELNKI
+1879 KLVTELSKI
-1888 TTFGSHLGTFRNCKK
+1888 TTLTSHEKALQNCTK
-1903 LSDYSSIPSDWK
+1903 LSDYNSIPSGWK

>member
-113 GKGYYALK
+113 GKGYYTLK

-208 QRATPIGYDTG
+208 QRATPTGYDTG

-234 KWDVKQQ
+234 KWDIKQQ

-323 EYDSDTNTWTAK
+323 EYDSNTNTWTAK

-348 VNNIGYVVAGETT
+348 VNNIGYVIAGETT

-372 NSTTDTW
+372 NATTDTW

-399 NIYAMGGIN
+399 NIYVMGGIN

-436 RSFLSSFFTN
+436 RSFLSSFFAN

-485 SSLNAMVIGT
+485 SSLNAMAIGT
-495 KGYAIGGINIAT
+495 KGYAIGGINIGT

-513 TEEYQTADV
+513 TEEYQVKDITSNYDMV
-522 GVSTYEM
+522 
-529 TIDTTLSTEKVE
+529 IDTTL
-541 DTGTEPIETWSTK
+541 
-554 TFARVPY
+554 
-561 GFDMSS
+561 
-567 CAIGVGNSIYL
+567 
-578 FGGSSGDNAIT
+578 
-589 AYRYDT
+589 
-595 LTDNYIKLTNIP
+595 
-607 YRFTY
+607 
-612 GSVAAIGTDIYLF
+612 
-625 GSNTHVGG
+625 
-633 IDNQSYKYDTLTDT
+633 
-647 YTRLQDIPINSFNYS
+647 
-662 SASAVGNKIY
+662 
-672 LFGGGNVG
+672 
-680 SGNIRVLAYEYD
+680 
-692 IQTDSYKSLE
+692 DS
-702 NIPYIFTRGS
+702 
-712 SISIGT
+712 
-718 DVYLF
+718 
-723 GSNASD
+723 
-729 DTNKAYKYDTITNTY
+729 
-744 VELAKLQNSFYGGGI
+744 
-759 ISVGNYIYLFGGDTG
+759 TG
-774 SSDLRARIY
+774 SKTVS
-783 RYNIKD
+783 
-789 NTYVILH
+789 
-796 NTPFEFVG
+796 
-804 KGAVNINNNIYL
+804 
-816 IQKSETKVLNIEY
+816 
-829 NIPDNI
+829 
-835 QARTITIPMVT
+835 IPMVL

-873 THTYVSDG
+873 THTYVADG
-881 EYTVRLIGTLDQ
+881 EYTIRLIGTLDQ
-893 LEYTGNIA
+893 LKYTGTIA
-901 SCLKEVTKCNL
+901 ACLKEVTKCNL

-922 GCTNLTNVVE
+922 GCINLTNVVE
-932 SIFSQTTMPTTA
+932 SIFSQTTIPTTA
-944 ESVFEGCSKFGM
+944 ESVFEGCSKFGI

-997 SGVFENCAR
+997 SGVFENCTR

-1020 VTTFANAFMGDIAL
+1020 ATTFANAFMGDIAL
-1034 TELPNTLFNNNVEV
+1034 TKLPNTLFNNNVEV
-1048 ITYENVFSGCIGVKE
+1048 ITYENVFSGCTGVKE

-1092 VGLFRQAYS
+1092 AGLFRQAYS

-1110 FYSGNIPAN
+1110 FYGGNIPAN
-1119 CFSGDNATYENA
+1119 CFSGDKATYENA

-1146 GLALSSNMFSGQ
+1146 GLALSSDMFSGQ
-1158 DQLSTLTTLG
+1158 DQASALITLG
-1168 NDALWSKDAISIVN
+1168 NDALWSKNATSIAN

-1190 NTSLTTIGN
+1190 NTTLTTIGN
-1199 INFKPIIETM
+1199 INFKPITEAM

-1263 TTTKNLTLGDTNLAK
+1263 TTIKNLTLGATNLAK
-1278 LSVEEKM
+1278 LSVDEKM
-1285 IILNKYWNL
+1285 IIINKYWKL
-1294 VGYNQ
+1294 VGYDISKDIQ
-1299 TDDVAAGGVDL
+1299 AAGGYGAFAMDM
-1310 AKDLVQRIYGDDTT
+1310 VQKLKGDSSTKA
-1324 ESELFKETSL
+1324 EELDFGSYPAETNL
-1334 YYYIGIKPINEFN
+1334 YYYVGLVNKITSKQVAI
-1347 IQSLYAY
+1347 YAFE
-1354 DKTTGIIYVPKN
+1354 KSTGIFYDPDL

-1371 YVIVTSNG
+1371 YHIWHNNIGAHASPV
-1379 RSSDYHFISKGENN
+1379 FLSKTLTG

-1399 LKQYFT
+1399 LK
-1405 NELYP
+1405 
-1410 NYQDDAY
+1410 NYLSNNDTEDY
-1417 KYVNIGGE
+1417 YEIIIGDRYDI
-1425 GLNTGNPTDIYYG
+1425 GLKTA
-1438 GLENIVDAT
+1438 GLENIKNAT
-1447 ELFASCPMPDI
+1447 QLFMNLQNVRTLYIEGD
-1458 TIFGE
+1458 
-1463 FKPQIMKGMFKD
+1463 FKPETMVQTFEGVSNL
-1475 ITSANT
+1475 TT
-1481 LISFI
+1481 LNFGN
-1486 VQQETDF
+1486 F
-1493 DTSKCTDFSYLFS
+1493 DTSNCTSMEGTFS
-1506 GTSSSIIEQNIM
+1506 GLT
-1518 VYKNGEYLGKSVL
+1518 
-1531 KSIKTDN
+1531 
-1538 ALDMSYL
+1538 
-1545 LHTKYGSEEVSFSD
+1545 
-1559 WTFVNNW
+1559 TFNNW
-1566 NTSNVQNMEGLF
+1566 NFLNSLDTSKVK
-1578 MYCTGFTDM
+1578 
-1587 FDINM
+1587 NM
-1592 SNVTNAENMYN
+1592 SNLFAYSSTLTEMPTFSMASVEDASYMFEQTGISKIKPNILGNNIKTAE
-1603 SSSVVNLK
+1603 
-1611 SNIIGNKLQNA
+1611 
-1622 CGMFQN
+1622 GMFSLC
-1628 TNIEKVPD
+1628 TNLDLADISD
-1636 NASTLFGHNNNL
+1636 YTTIFGHNNNL
-1648 TDVTHLFYNCKSLN
+1648 TNVSHLFEMCSKVSTV
-1662 YLGTHNVF
+1662 GVHDVF
-1670 TFEEDPTGMEPGEYK
+1670 TYVEDPTGMEPGGYE
-1685 LDQTKLDN
+1685 LDQTKLNN

-1699 PNITNMS
+1699 PNITDMS
-1706 RILYGCTSLGDIPMG
+1706 YILEDTGITSIPMG
-1721 LFYHCPNVQDVSGAF
+1721 LFYHCPKLTTVMHAFGLCQKIATGATMLYMS
-1736 QQSAFTVPINP
+1736 QVLFTNNP
-1747 LYVCDVLLSNNLEI
+1747 ELKDISFLFYNAKI
-1761 TTIAELFK
+1761 TGFI
-1769 SANISGVLTENVE
+1769 TENI
-1782 SGHFLFP
+1782 GYTGMLFP
-1789 SPKIE
+1789 GTKIE
-1794 NASGV
+1794 RAVSLWDGCQMTDV
-1799 WQACT
+1799 E
-1804 MSDIQGYEN
+1804 GYET
-1813 IPFIYKSKELE
+1813 IPFIYNSRVLKD
-1824 SINSMF
+1824 IDSMF
-1830 ANQTAFRD
+1830 ANQTMFRE
-1838 LDAMFGEYNTY
+1838 LNNMFSGTDYEY
-1849 SWNNIATYC
+1849 SWDNLSTLCPALQNCSYMFSNATQ
-1858 PKLSDASWL
+1858 LV
-1867 FYNDTELTGNGN
+1867 GNGN
-1879 KLINELNKI
+1879 KLVTELSKI
-1888 TTFGSHLGTFRNCKK
+1888 TTLTSHEKALQNCTK
-1903 LSDYSSIPSDWK
+1903 LSDYNSIPSGWK

>member
-69 PKRDIDYYLDKL
+69 PKKDIDYYLDKL

-121 EPPIGTLPTNTEY
+121 EPPIGILPTNTEY

-163 KKGDI
+163 KQGDI

-208 QRATPIGYDTG
+208 QRATPTGYDTG
-219 DFWFQIT
+219 DLWFQIT

-234 KWDVKQQ
+234 KWDIKQQ

-282 TWSAKADAPTT
+282 TWSAKADAPIT
-293 RARTAAFSI
+293 RARTTSFSI

-323 EYDSDTNTWTAK
+323 EYDSNTNTWTAK

-348 VNNIGYVVAGETT
+348 VNNIGYVIAGETT

-372 NSTTDTW
+372 NATTDTW

-399 NIYAMGGIN
+399 NIYVMGGIN

-436 RSFLSSFFTN
+436 RSFLSSFFAN

-463 TNEKYNIEENQ
+463 TNEKYNIEENK
-474 WVTDTP
+474 WTTDTP

-485 SSLNAMVIGT
+485 SSLNAMAIGT
-495 KGYAIGGINIAT
+495 KGYAIGGINIGT

-625 GSNTHVGG
+625 GSNTQVGG

-647 YTRLQDIPINSFNYS
+647 YTRLQDIPINSFRYS

-672 LFGGGNVG
+672 LFGGGK
-680 SGNIRVLAYEYD
+680 NIRNLAYEYD

-723 GSNASD
+723 GSNVSGE
-729 DTNKAYKYDTITNTY
+729 TSKAYKYDTTTNTY
-744 VELAKLQNSFYGGGI
+744 VKLANLQNSFYGGGI

-846 GGTYDYWIDWGD
+846 GGAYDYWIDWGD

-932 SIFSQTTMPTTA
+932 NIFSQTTIPTTA
-944 ESVFEGCSKFGM
+944 ESVFEGCSKFGI

-985 GLFDSNNSATDF
+985 GLFDSNNSVTDF
-997 SGVFENCAR
+997 SGVFENCTR

-1020 VTTFANAFMGDIAL
+1020 VVTFANAFMGDIAL

-1048 ITYENVFSGCIGVKE
+1048 ITYENVFSGCTGVKE

-1158 DQLSTLTTLG
+1158 DQLSTLATLG
-1168 NDALWSKDAISIVN
+1168 NDALWSKNAISIAN

-1190 NTSLTTIGN
+1190 NTALTTIGN
-1199 INFKPIIETM
+1199 INFKPITETM

-1263 TTTKNLTLGDTNLAK
+1263 TTIKNLTLGATNLAK

-1285 IILNKYWNL
+1285 IIINKYWNL
-1294 VGYNQ
+1294 VGYDIAEDISASGEGAYNFALDMVQ
-1299 TDDVAAGGVDL
+1299 KIKGDSSTQAQNVEWGAYNGETTLYCYVELVNKFTLERVAM
-1310 AKDLVQRIYGDDTT
+1310 
-1324 ESELFKETSL
+1324 
-1334 YYYIGIKPINEFN
+1334 
-1347 IQSLYAY
+1347 YAFE
-1354 DKTTGIIYVPKN
+1354 KSTGRFYEPDN

-1371 YVIVTSNG
+1371 YFIWH
-1379 RSSDYHFISKGENN
+1379 SDTGDRLRPVFLSKTVSG
-1393 DPDGTI
+1393 DTDGAI
-1399 LKQYFT
+1399 LKDYLSNHNTEEYKILEIGDRYSSAIPTSGLQNVVSADRLFYH
-1405 NELYP
+1405 LSKV
-1410 NYQDDAY
+1410 QD
-1417 KYVNIGGE
+1417 
-1425 GLNTGNPTDIYYG
+1425 LTIYG
-1438 GLENIVDAT
+1438 K
-1447 ELFASCPMPDI
+1447 
-1458 TIFGE
+1458 
-1463 FKPQIMKGMFKD
+1463 FKPQTMIELFTSKEDILFDMNMLRLTFENLDLSICTNMSYAFAGLSKLTSWNFLTNLDTKNVEDMSGMFYNCSTL
-1475 ITSANT
+1475 TSMQN
-1481 LISFI
+1481 LDMRN
-1486 VQQETDF
+1486 VK
-1493 DTSKCTDFSYLFS
+1493 DTSYMYWYT
-1506 GTSSSIIEQNIM
+1506 GITE
-1518 VYKNGEYLGKSVL
+1518 VLG
-1531 KSIKTDN
+1531 
-1538 ALDMSYL
+1538 
-1545 LHTKYGSEEVSFSD
+1545 
-1559 WTFVNNW
+1559 
-1566 NTSNVQNMEGLF
+1566 
-1578 MYCTGFTDM
+1578 
-1587 FDINM
+1587 
-1592 SNVTNAENMYN
+1592 
-1603 SSSVVNLK
+1603 
-1611 SNIIGNKLQNA
+1611 NIIGNKVENA
-1622 CGMFQN
+1622 AYMFAN
-1628 TNIEKVPD
+1628 TPITKVPTD
-1636 NASTLFGHNNNL
+1636 ATTVFGHNNNL
-1648 TDVTHLFYNCKSLN
+1648 TNVQALFSSCDELN
-1662 YLGTHNVF
+1662 NVGTHNVF
-1670 TFEEDPTGMEPGEYK
+1670 TFVDDPTGMEPGNYQI
-1685 LDQTKLDN
+1685 DQTKLNN

-1699 PNITNMS
+1699 PNIIS
-1706 RILYGCTSLGDIPMG
+1706 ASQIFSSCKKLGDIPMG
-1721 LFYHCPNVQDVSGAF
+1721 VFYHCSKLKDVSFAFAYSTMTLPISSTYICDVLFANNLELEDISYLFYHCQTDS
-1736 QQSAFTVPINP
+1736 
-1747 LYVCDVLLSNNLEI
+1747 
-1761 TTIAELFK
+1761 
-1769 SANISGVLTENVE
+1769 VLTENKDG
-1782 SGHFLFP
+1782 GHTLFP
-1789 SPKIE
+1789 STRIT
-1794 NASGV
+1794 NASNLYDGYSATSV
-1799 WQACT
+1799 
-1804 MSDIQGYEN
+1804 QGYEN
-1813 IPFIYKSKELE
+1813 IPFVYSSPGLKDISY
-1824 SINSMF
+1824 MF
-1830 ANQTAFRD
+1830 ANQKVFRNLGD
-1838 LDAMFGEYNTY
+1838 MFNDYSTW
-1849 SWNNIATYC
+1849 SWNTLGSSLPLLENCSYMFSNA
-1858 PKLSDASWL
+1858 
-1867 FYNDTELTGNGN
+1867 TELTGQGN
-1879 KLINELNKI
+1879 KLVTELSKI
-1888 TTFGSHLGTFRNCKK
+1888 TTLTNHEKTFENCTK
-1903 LSDYSSIPSDWK
+1903 LSDYNSIPVGWK

>member
-28 QSNNTSSANSILL
+28 QSNNVSSANSILL

-168 VIYRNKMW
+168 VVYRNKMW

-208 QRATPIGYDTG
+208 QRATPTGYDTG

-234 KWDVKQQ
+234 KWNVKQQ

-282 TWSAKADAPTT
+282 TWSTKADAPTT
-293 RARTAAFSI
+293 RARTTSFSI

-323 EYDSDTNTWTAK
+323 EYDSNTNTWTAK

-348 VNNIGYVVAGETT
+348 VNNIGYVIAGETT

-372 NSTTDTW
+372 NATTDTW

-399 NIYAMGGIN
+399 NIYVMGGIN

-436 RSFLSSFFTN
+436 RSFLSSFFAN

-463 TNEKYNIEENQ
+463 TNEKYDIEENK
-474 WVTDTP
+474 WTTDTP

-485 SSLNAMVIGT
+485 SSLNAMAIGT
-495 KGYAIGGINIAT
+495 KGYAIGGINIGT

-513 TEEYQTADV
+513 TEEYQTVDV

-529 TIDTTLSTEKVE
+529 TIDTKLSTEKVE

-554 TFARVPY
+554 TFATVPY
-561 GFDMSS
+561 SFDKGS
-567 CAIGVGNSIYL
+567 CAIGIGDSIYL
-578 FGGSSGDNAIT
+578 FGGSSGDAATT

-607 YRFTY
+607 YRFMY
-612 GSVAAIGTDIYLF
+612 GSAAAIGTDIYLF
-625 GSNTHVGG
+625 GSNTQVGG
-633 IDNQSYKYDTLTDT
+633 IDNQSYKYDTLANT
-647 YTRLQDIPINSFNYS
+647 YTRLQDIPINSFNYG

-680 SGNIRVLAYEYD
+680 SGNVRVLAYEYD
-692 IQTDSYKSLE
+692 VLTDSYKSLE
-702 NIPYIFTRGS
+702 NIPYIFMEGR

-718 DVYLF
+718 DIYLF
-723 GSNASD
+723 GSNVSGATD
-729 DTNKAYKYDTITNTY
+729 KAYKYDTITNTY
-744 VELAKLQNSFYGGGI
+744 IELAKLQNSFYGGGI
-759 ISVGNYIYLFGGDTG
+759 ISVGNYIYLFGG
-774 SSDLRARIY
+774 SSGNIDLLRRIY

-789 NTYVILH
+789 NTYVILQGM
-796 NTPFEFVG
+796 PFTFLG
-804 KGAVNINNNIYL
+804 NGAVNINNNIYL
-816 IQKSETKVLNIEY
+816 IQKTKTRVLNIEY
-829 NIPDNI
+829 NVPDNT
-835 QARTITIPMVT
+835 QARTITIPMVS

-873 THTYVSDG
+873 THTYVVDG
-881 EYTVRLIGTLDQ
+881 EYTIRLIGTLDQ

-985 GLFDSNNSATDF
+985 GLFDSNNSVTDF
-997 SGVFENCAR
+997 SGVFENCTR

-1020 VTTFANAFMGDIAL
+1020 ATTFANAFMGDIAL

-1048 ITYENVFSGCIGVKE
+1048 ITYENVFSGCTGIKE
-1063 LPINLFGDGALSAT
+1063 LPINLFGDGALSVI

-1084 NVPLTSLP
+1084 NVPLISLP
-1092 VGLFRQAYS
+1092 AGLFRQAYS
-1101 ATNYDNVFN
+1101 TTNYDNVFN
-1110 FYSGNIPAN
+1110 FYGGNIPAN

-1146 GLALSSNMFSGQ
+1146 GLALSSDMFSGQ
-1158 DQLSTLTTLG
+1158 DQASALITLG
-1168 NDALWSKDAISIVN
+1168 NDALWSKNATSIAN

-1190 NTSLTTIGN
+1190 NTTLTTIGN
-1199 INFKPIIETM
+1199 INFKPITETM

-1263 TTTKNLTLGDTNLAK
+1263 TTIKNLTLGATNLAK
-1278 LSVEEKM
+1278 LSVDEKM
-1285 IILNKYWNL
+1285 IIINKYWKL
-1294 VGYNQ
+1294 VGYDISKDIQ
-1299 TDDVAAGGVDL
+1299 AAGGYGAFAMDM
-1310 AKDLVQRIYGDDTT
+1310 VQKLKGDSSTKA
-1324 ESELFKETSL
+1324 EELDFGSYPAETNL
-1334 YYYIGIKPINEFN
+1334 YYYVGLVNKITSKQVAI
-1347 IQSLYAY
+1347 YAFE
-1354 DKTTGIIYVPKN
+1354 KSTGIFYDPDL

-1371 YVIVTSNG
+1371 YHIWHNNIGTHASPV
-1379 RSSDYHFISKGENN
+1379 FLSKTLTG

-1399 LKQYFT
+1399 LK
-1405 NELYP
+1405 
-1410 NYQDDAY
+1410 NYLSNNDTEDY
-1417 KYVNIGGE
+1417 YEIIIGDRYDI
-1425 GLNTGNPTDIYYG
+1425 GLKTA
-1438 GLENIVDAT
+1438 GLENIKNAT
-1447 ELFASCPMPDI
+1447 QLFMNLQNVRTLYIEGD
-1458 TIFGE
+1458 
-1463 FKPQIMKGMFKD
+1463 FKPETMVQTFEGVSNL
-1475 ITSANT
+1475 TT
-1481 LISFI
+1481 LNF
-1486 VQQETDF
+1486 DNF
-1493 DTSKCTDFSYLFS
+1493 DTSNCTSMKGTFS
-1506 GTSSSIIEQNIM
+1506 GLT
-1518 VYKNGEYLGKSVL
+1518 
-1531 KSIKTDN
+1531 
-1538 ALDMSYL
+1538 
-1545 LHTKYGSEEVSFSD
+1545 
-1559 WTFVNNW
+1559 TFNNW
-1566 NTSNVQNMEGLF
+1566 NFLNSLDTSKVK
-1578 MYCTGFTDM
+1578 
-1587 FDINM
+1587 NM
-1592 SNVTNAENMYN
+1592 SNLFAYSSTLTEMPTFSMASVEDASYMFEQTGISKIKPNILGNNIKTAE
-1603 SSSVVNLK
+1603 
-1611 SNIIGNKLQNA
+1611 
-1622 CGMFQN
+1622 GMFSLC
-1628 TNIEKVPD
+1628 TNLDLADISD
-1636 NASTLFGHNNNL
+1636 YTTIFGHNNNL
-1648 TDVTHLFYNCKSLN
+1648 TNVSHLFEMCSKVSTV
-1662 YLGTHNVF
+1662 GIHDVF
-1670 TFEEDPTGMEPGEYK
+1670 TYVEDPTGMEPGGYE
-1685 LDQTKLDN
+1685 LDQTKLNN

-1699 PNITNMS
+1699 PNITDMS
-1706 RILYGCTSLGDIPMG
+1706 YILEDTGITSIPMG
-1721 LFYHCPNVQDVSGAF
+1721 LFYHCPKLTTVMHAFGLCQKIATGATMLYMS
-1736 QQSAFTVPINP
+1736 QVLFTNNP
-1747 LYVCDVLLSNNLEI
+1747 ELKDISFLFYNAKI
-1761 TTIAELFK
+1761 TGFI
-1769 SANISGVLTENVE
+1769 TENI
-1782 SGHFLFP
+1782 GYTGMLFP
-1789 SPKIE
+1789 GTKIE
-1794 NASGV
+1794 RAVSLWDGCQMTDV
-1799 WQACT
+1799 E
-1804 MSDIQGYEN
+1804 GYET
-1813 IPFIYKSKELE
+1813 IPFIYNSRVLKD
-1824 SINSMF
+1824 IDSMF
-1830 ANQTAFRD
+1830 ANQTMFRE
-1838 LDAMFGEYNTY
+1838 LNNMFSGTDYEY
-1849 SWNNIATYC
+1849 SWDNLSTLCPALQNCSYMFSNATQ
-1858 PKLSDASWL
+1858 LV
-1867 FYNDTELTGNGN
+1867 GNGN
-1879 KLINELNKI
+1879 KLVTELSKI
-1888 TTFGSHLGTFRNCKK
+1888 TTLTSHEKALRNCTK
-1903 LSDYSSIPSDWK
+1903 LSDYNSIPSGWK

>member
-208 QRATPIGYDTG
+208 QRATPTGYDTG

-282 TWSAKADAPTT
+282 TWSTKADAPTT

-348 VNNIGYVVAGETT
+348 VNNIGYVIAGETT

-379 TAITDK
+379 IAITDK

-399 NIYAMGGIN
+399 NIYVMGGIN

-485 SSLNAMVIGT
+485 SSLNAMAIGT

-513 TEEYQTADV
+513 TEEYQVKDITSNYDMV
-522 GVSTYEM
+522 
-529 TIDTTLSTEKVE
+529 IDTTL
-541 DTGTEPIETWSTK
+541 
-554 TFARVPY
+554 
-561 GFDMSS
+561 
-567 CAIGVGNSIYL
+567 
-578 FGGSSGDNAIT
+578 
-589 AYRYDT
+589 
-595 LTDNYIKLTNIP
+595 
-607 YRFTY
+607 
-612 GSVAAIGTDIYLF
+612 
-625 GSNTHVGG
+625 
-633 IDNQSYKYDTLTDT
+633 
-647 YTRLQDIPINSFNYS
+647 
-662 SASAVGNKIY
+662 
-672 LFGGGNVG
+672 
-680 SGNIRVLAYEYD
+680 
-692 IQTDSYKSLE
+692 DS
-702 NIPYIFTRGS
+702 
-712 SISIGT
+712 
-718 DVYLF
+718 
-723 GSNASD
+723 
-729 DTNKAYKYDTITNTY
+729 
-744 VELAKLQNSFYGGGI
+744 
-759 ISVGNYIYLFGGDTG
+759 TG
-774 SSDLRARIY
+774 SKTVS
-783 RYNIKD
+783 
-789 NTYVILH
+789 
-796 NTPFEFVG
+796 
-804 KGAVNINNNIYL
+804 
-816 IQKSETKVLNIEY
+816 
-829 NIPDNI
+829 
-835 QARTITIPMVT
+835 IPMVL

-873 THTYVSDG
+873 THTYVADG
-881 EYTVRLIGTLDQ
+881 EYTIRLIGTLDQ

-901 SCLKEVTKCNL
+901 ACLKEVTKCNL

-1048 ITYENVFSGCIGVKE
+1048 ITYENVFSGCTGIKE
-1063 LPINLFGDGALSAT
+1063 LPINLFGDGALSVI

-1084 NVPLTSLP
+1084 NVPLISLP
-1092 VGLFRQAYS
+1092 AGLFRQAYS
-1101 ATNYDNVFN
+1101 TTNYDNVFN
-1110 FYSGNIPAN
+1110 FYGGNIPAN

-1131 LDVEGIEEIGDNGLN
+1131 LDVEGIKEIGDNGLN
-1146 GLALSSNMFSGQ
+1146 GLALSSDMFSGQ
-1158 DQLSTLTTLG
+1158 DQASALITLG
-1168 NDALWSKDAISIVN
+1168 NDALWSKNATSIAN

-1190 NTSLTTIGN
+1190 NTTLTTIGN
-1199 INFKPIIETM
+1199 INFKPITETM

-1239 TFENSPLTHTSL
+1239 TFENSPLTHASL

-1263 TTTKNLTLGDTNLAK
+1263 TTTKNLTLGATNLAK

-1285 IILNKYWNL
+1285 IIINKYWKL
-1294 VGYNQ
+1294 VGYDISKDIQ
-1299 TDDVAAGGVDL
+1299 AAGGYGAFAMDM
-1310 AKDLVQRIYGDDTT
+1310 VQKLKGDSSTKA
-1324 ESELFKETSL
+1324 EELDFGSYPAETNL
-1334 YYYIGIKPINEFN
+1334 YYYV
-1347 IQSLYAY
+1347 SLVNKITLKQVAIYAFE
-1354 DKTTGIIYVPKN
+1354 KSTGIFYNPDL

-1371 YVIVTSNG
+1371 YHIWHNNIGAHASPV
-1379 RSSDYHFISKGENN
+1379 FLSKTLTG

-1399 LKQYFT
+1399 LK
-1405 NELYP
+1405 
-1410 NYQDDAY
+1410 NYLSNNDTEDY
-1417 KYVNIGGE
+1417 YEIIIGDRYDI
-1425 GLNTGNPTDIYYG
+1425 GLKTA
-1438 GLENIVDAT
+1438 GLENIKNAT
-1447 ELFASCPMPDI
+1447 QLFMNLQNVRTLYIEGD
-1458 TIFGE
+1458 
-1463 FKPQIMKGMFKD
+1463 FKPETMVQTFEGISNLMTLNFNNLD
-1475 ITSANT
+1475 TSNCT
-1481 LISFI
+1481 SMEGTFSGLTTFNNWN
-1486 VQQETDF
+1486 F
-1493 DTSKCTDFSYLFS
+1493 LNNLDTSK
-1506 GTSSSIIEQNIM
+1506 
-1518 VYKNGEYLGKSVL
+1518 VK
-1531 KSIKTDN
+1531 
-1538 ALDMSYL
+1538 
-1545 LHTKYGSEEVSFSD
+1545 
-1559 WTFVNNW
+1559 
-1566 NTSNVQNMEGLF
+1566 
-1578 MYCTGFTDM
+1578 
-1587 FDINM
+1587 NM
-1592 SNVTNAENMYN
+1592 SNLFAY
-1603 SSSVVNLK
+1603 SSTLTEMPTFSMASVEDASYMFEQTGISKIKPNILG
-1611 SNIIGNKLQNA
+1611 SNIKTA
-1622 CGMFQN
+1622 EGMFSLC
-1628 TNIEKVPD
+1628 TNLDLANISD
-1636 NASTLFGHNNNL
+1636 YTTIFGHNNNL
-1648 TDVTHLFYNCKSLN
+1648 TNVSHLFEMCSKVSTV
-1662 YLGTHNVF
+1662 GIHDVF
-1670 TFEEDPTGMEPGEYK
+1670 TYVEDPTGMEPGGYE
-1685 LDQTKLDN
+1685 LDQTKLNN

-1699 PNITNMS
+1699 PNITDMS
-1706 RILYGCTSLGDIPMG
+1706 YILEDTGITSIPMG
-1721 LFYHCPNVQDVSGAF
+1721 LFYHCPKLTTVMHAFGLCQKIATGATMLYMS
-1736 QQSAFTVPINP
+1736 QVLFTNNP
-1747 LYVCDVLLSNNLEI
+1747 ELKDISFLFYNAKI
-1761 TTIAELFK
+1761 TGFI
-1769 SANISGVLTENVE
+1769 TENI
-1782 SGHFLFP
+1782 GYTGMLFP
-1789 SPKIE
+1789 GTKIE
-1794 NASGV
+1794 RAVSLWDGCQMTDV
-1799 WQACT
+1799 E
-1804 MSDIQGYEN
+1804 GYET
-1813 IPFIYKSKELE
+1813 IPFIYNSRVLKD
-1824 SINSMF
+1824 IDSMF
-1830 ANQTAFRD
+1830 ANQTMFRE
-1838 LDAMFGEYNTY
+1838 LSNMFSGTDDEY
-1849 SWNNIATYC
+1849 SWDNLSTLCPALQNCSYMFSNATQ
-1858 PKLSDASWL
+1858 LV
-1867 FYNDTELTGNGN
+1867 GNGN
-1879 KLINELNKI
+1879 KLVTELSKI
-1888 TTFGSHLGTFRNCKK
+1888 TTLTSHEKALQNCTK
-1903 LSDYSSIPSDWK
+1903 LSDYNSIPSGWK

>member
-28 QSNNTSSANSILL
+28 QSNNVSSANSILL

-89 NNTRVRGDFDSTVQY
+89 NNTRVRGDFDSTVRY

-208 QRATPIGYDTG
+208 QRATPTGYDTG

-266 TFVRSNK
+266 TFVRTNK

-302 GNKAYVIGGVDSNG
+302 DNKAYVIGGVDSNG

-348 VNNIGYVVAGETT
+348 VNNIGYVIAGETT

-474 WVTDTP
+474 WTTDTP

-485 SSLNAMVIGT
+485 SSLNAMAIGT

-513 TEEYQTADV
+513 TEEYQVKDITSNYDMV
-522 GVSTYEM
+522 
-529 TIDTTLSTEKVE
+529 IDTTL
-541 DTGTEPIETWSTK
+541 
-554 TFARVPY
+554 
-561 GFDMSS
+561 
-567 CAIGVGNSIYL
+567 
-578 FGGSSGDNAIT
+578 
-589 AYRYDT
+589 
-595 LTDNYIKLTNIP
+595 
-607 YRFTY
+607 
-612 GSVAAIGTDIYLF
+612 
-625 GSNTHVGG
+625 
-633 IDNQSYKYDTLTDT
+633 
-647 YTRLQDIPINSFNYS
+647 
-662 SASAVGNKIY
+662 
-672 LFGGGNVG
+672 
-680 SGNIRVLAYEYD
+680 
-692 IQTDSYKSLE
+692 DS
-702 NIPYIFTRGS
+702 
-712 SISIGT
+712 
-718 DVYLF
+718 
-723 GSNASD
+723 
-729 DTNKAYKYDTITNTY
+729 
-744 VELAKLQNSFYGGGI
+744 
-759 ISVGNYIYLFGGDTG
+759 TG
-774 SSDLRARIY
+774 SKTVS
-783 RYNIKD
+783 
-789 NTYVILH
+789 
-796 NTPFEFVG
+796 
-804 KGAVNINNNIYL
+804 
-816 IQKSETKVLNIEY
+816 
-829 NIPDNI
+829 
-835 QARTITIPMVT
+835 IPMVL

-873 THTYVSDG
+873 THTYVADG
-881 EYTVRLIGTLDQ
+881 EYTIRLIGTLDQ

-901 SCLKEVTKCNL
+901 ACLKEVTKCNL

-922 GCTNLTNVVE
+922 GCINLTNVVE

-1020 VTTFANAFMGDIAL
+1020 VTTFANAFMSNIAL

-1048 ITYENVFSGCIGVKE
+1048 ITYENVFSGCTGIKE
-1063 LPINLFGDGALSAT
+1063 LPINLFGDGALSVI

-1084 NVPLTSLP
+1084 NVPLISLP
-1092 VGLFRQAYS
+1092 AGLFRQAYS
-1101 ATNYDNVFN
+1101 TTNYDNVFN
-1110 FYSGNIPAN
+1110 FYGGNIPAN

-1146 GLALSSNMFSGQ
+1146 GLALSSDMFSGQ
-1158 DQLSTLTTLG
+1158 DQASALITLG
-1168 NDALWSKDAISIVN
+1168 NDALWSKNATSIAN

-1190 NTSLTTIGN
+1190 NTTLTTIGN
-1199 INFKPIIETM
+1199 INFKPITETM

-1239 TFENSPLTHTSL
+1239 TFENSPLTHASL

-1263 TTTKNLTLGDTNLAK
+1263 TTTKNLTLGATNLAK

-1285 IILNKYWNL
+1285 IIINKYWKL
-1294 VGYNQ
+1294 VGYDISKDIQ
-1299 TDDVAAGGVDL
+1299 AAGGYGAFAMDM
-1310 AKDLVQRIYGDDTT
+1310 VQKLKGDSSTKA
-1324 ESELFKETSL
+1324 EELDFGSYPAETNL
-1334 YYYIGIKPINEFN
+1334 YYYVGLVNKITSKQVAI
-1347 IQSLYAY
+1347 YAFE
-1354 DKTTGIIYVPKN
+1354 KSTGIFYDPDL

-1371 YVIVTSNG
+1371 YHIWHNNIGAHASPV
-1379 RSSDYHFISKGENN
+1379 FLSKTLTG

-1399 LKQYFT
+1399 LK
-1405 NELYP
+1405 
-1410 NYQDDAY
+1410 NYLSNNDTEDY
-1417 KYVNIGGE
+1417 YEIIIGDRYDI
-1425 GLNTGNPTDIYYG
+1425 GLKTA
-1438 GLENIVDAT
+1438 GLENIKNAT
-1447 ELFASCPMPDI
+1447 QLFINLQNVRTLYIEGD
-1458 TIFGE
+1458 
-1463 FKPQIMKGMFKD
+1463 FKPETMVQTFEGVSNLTTLNFDNLDTSNCTSMKGTFSGL
-1475 ITSANT
+1475 TTFNNWNFLNS
-1481 LISFI
+1481 L
-1486 VQQETDF
+1486 
-1493 DTSKCTDFSYLFS
+1493 DTSK
-1506 GTSSSIIEQNIM
+1506 
-1518 VYKNGEYLGKSVL
+1518 VK
-1531 KSIKTDN
+1531 
-1538 ALDMSYL
+1538 
-1545 LHTKYGSEEVSFSD
+1545 
-1559 WTFVNNW
+1559 
-1566 NTSNVQNMEGLF
+1566 
-1578 MYCTGFTDM
+1578 
-1587 FDINM
+1587 NM
-1592 SNVTNAENMYN
+1592 SNLFAYSSTLTEMPTFSMASVEDASYMFEQTGISKIKPNILGNNIKTAE
-1603 SSSVVNLK
+1603 
-1611 SNIIGNKLQNA
+1611 
-1622 CGMFQN
+1622 GMFSLC
-1628 TNIEKVPD
+1628 TNLDLADISD
-1636 NASTLFGHNNNL
+1636 YTTIFGHNNNL
-1648 TDVTHLFYNCKSLN
+1648 TNVSHLFEMCSKVSTV
-1662 YLGTHNVF
+1662 GIHDVF
-1670 TFEEDPTGMEPGEYK
+1670 TYVEDPTGMEPGGYE
-1685 LDQTKLDN
+1685 LDQTKLNN

-1699 PNITNMS
+1699 PNITDMS
-1706 RILYGCTSLGDIPMG
+1706 YILEDTGITSIPMG
-1721 LFYHCPNVQDVSGAF
+1721 LFYHCPKLTTVMHAFGLCQKIATGATMLYMS
-1736 QQSAFTVPINP
+1736 QVLFTNNP
-1747 LYVCDVLLSNNLEI
+1747 ELKDISFLFYNAKI
-1761 TTIAELFK
+1761 TGFI
-1769 SANISGVLTENVE
+1769 TENI
-1782 SGHFLFP
+1782 GYTGMLFP
-1789 SPKIE
+1789 GTKIE
-1794 NASGV
+1794 RAVSLWDGCQMTDV
-1799 WQACT
+1799 E
-1804 MSDIQGYEN
+1804 GYET
-1813 IPFIYKSKELE
+1813 IPFIYNSRVLKD
-1824 SINSMF
+1824 IDSMF
-1830 ANQTAFRD
+1830 ANQTMFRE
-1838 LDAMFGEYNTY
+1838 LSNMFSGTDDEY
-1849 SWNNIATYC
+1849 SWDNLSTLCPALQNCSYMFSNATQ
-1858 PKLSDASWL
+1858 LV
-1867 FYNDTELTGNGN
+1867 GNGN
-1879 KLINELNKI
+1879 KLVTELSKI
-1888 TTFGSHLGTFRNCKK
+1888 TTLTSHEKALQNCTK
-1903 LSDYSSIPSDWK
+1903 LSDYNSIPSGWK

>member
-176 YALADNT
+176 YALADNI

-208 QRATPIGYDTG
+208 QRATPTGYDTG

-282 TWSAKADAPTT
+282 TWSTKADAPTT

-348 VNNIGYVVAGETT
+348 VNNIGYVIAGETT

-379 TAITDK
+379 IAITDK

-399 NIYAMGGIN
+399 NIYVMGGIN

-485 SSLNAMVIGT
+485 SSLNAMAIGT

-513 TEEYQTADV
+513 TEEYQVKDITSNYDMV
-522 GVSTYEM
+522 
-529 TIDTTLSTEKVE
+529 IDTTL
-541 DTGTEPIETWSTK
+541 
-554 TFARVPY
+554 
-561 GFDMSS
+561 
-567 CAIGVGNSIYL
+567 
-578 FGGSSGDNAIT
+578 
-589 AYRYDT
+589 
-595 LTDNYIKLTNIP
+595 
-607 YRFTY
+607 
-612 GSVAAIGTDIYLF
+612 
-625 GSNTHVGG
+625 
-633 IDNQSYKYDTLTDT
+633 
-647 YTRLQDIPINSFNYS
+647 
-662 SASAVGNKIY
+662 
-672 LFGGGNVG
+672 
-680 SGNIRVLAYEYD
+680 
-692 IQTDSYKSLE
+692 DS
-702 NIPYIFTRGS
+702 
-712 SISIGT
+712 
-718 DVYLF
+718 
-723 GSNASD
+723 
-729 DTNKAYKYDTITNTY
+729 
-744 VELAKLQNSFYGGGI
+744 
-759 ISVGNYIYLFGGDTG
+759 TG
-774 SSDLRARIY
+774 SKTVS
-783 RYNIKD
+783 
-789 NTYVILH
+789 
-796 NTPFEFVG
+796 
-804 KGAVNINNNIYL
+804 
-816 IQKSETKVLNIEY
+816 
-829 NIPDNI
+829 
-835 QARTITIPMVT
+835 IPMVL

-858 GTSSTQITAYNDTNA
+858 GTSSTQITVYNDTNA
-873 THTYVSDG
+873 THTYVADG
-881 EYTVRLIGTLDQ
+881 EYTIRLIGTLDQ

-901 SCLKEVTKCNL
+901 ACLKEVTKCNL

-997 SGVFENCAR
+997 SGVFENCTR

-1020 VTTFANAFMGDIAL
+1020 VITFANAFMGDIAL

-1048 ITYENVFSGCIGVKE
+1048 ITYENVFSGCTDIKE
-1063 LPINLFGDGALSAT
+1063 LPINLFGDGALSVI

-1084 NVPLTSLP
+1084 NVPLISLP
-1092 VGLFRQAYS
+1092 AGLFRQAYS
-1101 ATNYDNVFN
+1101 TTNYDNVFN
-1110 FYSGNIPAN
+1110 FYGGNIPAN

-1131 LDVEGIEEIGDNGLN
+1131 LDVEGIKEIGDNGLN
-1146 GLALSSNMFSGQ
+1146 GLALSSDMFSGQ
-1158 DQLSTLTTLG
+1158 DQASALITLG
-1168 NDALWSKDAISIVN
+1168 NDALWSKNATSIAN

-1190 NTSLTTIGN
+1190 NTTLTTIGN
-1199 INFKPIIETM
+1199 INFKPITETM

-1239 TFENSPLTHTSL
+1239 TFENSPLTHASL

-1263 TTTKNLTLGDTNLAK
+1263 TTTKNLTLGATNLAK

-1285 IILNKYWNL
+1285 IIINKYWKL
-1294 VGYNQ
+1294 VGYDISKDIQ
-1299 TDDVAAGGVDL
+1299 AAGGYEAFAMDM
-1310 AKDLVQRIYGDDTT
+1310 VQKLKGDSSTKA
-1324 ESELFKETSL
+1324 EELDFGSYPAETNL
-1334 YYYIGIKPINEFN
+1334 YYYVGLVNKITSKQVAI
-1347 IQSLYAY
+1347 YAFE
-1354 DKTTGIIYVPKN
+1354 KSTGIFYDPDL

-1371 YVIVTSNG
+1371 YHIWHNNIGAHASPV
-1379 RSSDYHFISKGENN
+1379 FLSKTLTG

-1399 LKQYFT
+1399 LK
-1405 NELYP
+1405 
-1410 NYQDDAY
+1410 NYLSNNDTEDY
-1417 KYVNIGGE
+1417 YEIIIGDRYDI
-1425 GLNTGNPTDIYYG
+1425 GLKTA
-1438 GLENIVDAT
+1438 GLENIKNAT
-1447 ELFASCPMPDI
+1447 QLFMNLQNVRTLYIEGD
-1458 TIFGE
+1458 
-1463 FKPQIMKGMFKD
+1463 FKPETMVQTFEGVSNLM
-1475 ITSANT
+1475 T
-1481 LISFI
+1481 LNFNNL
-1486 VQQETDF
+1486 
-1493 DTSKCTDFSYLFS
+1493 DTSNCTSMEGTFS
-1506 GTSSSIIEQNIM
+1506 GLT
-1518 VYKNGEYLGKSVL
+1518 
-1531 KSIKTDN
+1531 
-1538 ALDMSYL
+1538 
-1545 LHTKYGSEEVSFSD
+1545 
-1559 WTFVNNW
+1559 TFNNW
-1566 NTSNVQNMEGLF
+1566 NFLNNLDTNKVK
-1578 MYCTGFTDM
+1578 
-1587 FDINM
+1587 NM
-1592 SNVTNAENMYN
+1592 SNLFAY
-1603 SSSVVNLK
+1603 SSTLTEMPTFSMASVEDASYMFEQTGISKIKPNILG
-1611 SNIIGNKLQNA
+1611 SNIKTA
-1622 CGMFQN
+1622 EGMFSLCAN
-1628 TNIEKVPD
+1628 LDLADISDYTTI
-1636 NASTLFGHNNNL
+1636 FGHNNNL
-1648 TDVTHLFYNCKSLN
+1648 TNVSHLFEMCSKVSTV
-1662 YLGTHNVF
+1662 GIHDVF
-1670 TFEEDPTGMEPGEYK
+1670 TYVEDPTGMEPGGYE
-1685 LDQTKLDN
+1685 LDQTKLNN

-1699 PNITNMS
+1699 PNITDMS
-1706 RILYGCTSLGDIPMG
+1706 YILEDTGITSIPMG
-1721 LFYHCPNVQDVSGAF
+1721 LFYHCPKLTTVMHAFGLCQKIATGATMLYMS
-1736 QQSAFTVPINP
+1736 QVLFTNNP
-1747 LYVCDVLLSNNLEI
+1747 ELKDISFLFYNAKI
-1761 TTIAELFK
+1761 TGFI
-1769 SANISGVLTENVE
+1769 TENI
-1782 SGHFLFP
+1782 GYTGMLFP
-1789 SPKIE
+1789 GTKIE
-1794 NASGV
+1794 RAVSLWDGCQMTDV
-1799 WQACT
+1799 E
-1804 MSDIQGYEN
+1804 GYET
-1813 IPFIYKSKELE
+1813 IPFIYNSRVLKD
-1824 SINSMF
+1824 IDSMF
-1830 ANQTAFRD
+1830 ANQTMFRE
-1838 LDAMFGEYNTY
+1838 LNNMFSGTDDEY
-1849 SWNNIATYC
+1849 SWDNLSTLCPALQNCSYMFSNATQ
-1858 PKLSDASWL
+1858 LV
-1867 FYNDTELTGNGN
+1867 GNGN
-1879 KLINELNKI
+1879 KLVTELSKI
-1888 TTFGSHLGTFRNCKK
+1888 TTLTSHEKALQNCTK
-1903 LSDYSSIPSDWK
+1903 LSDYNSIPSGWK

>member
-54 NVNYLINGVNEREIE
+54 NINYLINGVNEREIE

-153 KFNWDNTISY
+153 KFNWNNTISY

-168 VIYRNKMW
+168 VIYKNKMW

-208 QRATPIGYDTG
+208 QRATPTGYDTG

-293 RARTAAFSI
+293 RARTTSFSI

-323 EYDSDTNTWTAK
+323 EYNSNTNTWAAK

-399 NIYAMGGIN
+399 NIYVMGGIN

-436 RSFLSSFFTN
+436 RSFLSSFFAN

-485 SSLNAMVIGT
+485 SSLNAMAIGT

-513 TEEYQTADV
+513 TEEYQVKDITSNYDMV
-522 GVSTYEM
+522 
-529 TIDTTLSTEKVE
+529 IDTTL
-541 DTGTEPIETWSTK
+541 
-554 TFARVPY
+554 
-561 GFDMSS
+561 
-567 CAIGVGNSIYL
+567 
-578 FGGSSGDNAIT
+578 
-589 AYRYDT
+589 
-595 LTDNYIKLTNIP
+595 
-607 YRFTY
+607 
-612 GSVAAIGTDIYLF
+612 
-625 GSNTHVGG
+625 
-633 IDNQSYKYDTLTDT
+633 
-647 YTRLQDIPINSFNYS
+647 
-662 SASAVGNKIY
+662 
-672 LFGGGNVG
+672 
-680 SGNIRVLAYEYD
+680 
-692 IQTDSYKSLE
+692 DS
-702 NIPYIFTRGS
+702 
-712 SISIGT
+712 
-718 DVYLF
+718 
-723 GSNASD
+723 
-729 DTNKAYKYDTITNTY
+729 
-744 VELAKLQNSFYGGGI
+744 
-759 ISVGNYIYLFGGDTG
+759 TG
-774 SSDLRARIY
+774 S
-783 RYNIKD
+783 K
-789 NTYVILH
+789 
-796 NTPFEFVG
+796 
-804 KGAVNINNNIYL
+804 
-816 IQKSETKVLNIEY
+816 
-829 NIPDNI
+829 
-835 QARTITIPMVT
+835 TISIPMVL

-873 THTYVSDG
+873 THTYVADG
-881 EYTVRLIGTLDQ
+881 EYTIRLIGTLDQ

-901 SCLKEVTKCNL
+901 ACLKEVTKCNL

-971 KNTFKGTSI
+971 RNTFKGTSI

-997 SGVFENCAR
+997 SGVFENCTR

-1020 VTTFANAFMGDIAL
+1020 ATTFANAFMGDIAL

-1048 ITYENVFSGCIGVKE
+1048 ITYENVFSGCTGIKE
-1063 LPINLFGDGALSAT
+1063 LPINLFGDGALGVI

-1092 VGLFRQAYS
+1092 AGLFRQAYS

-1110 FYSGNIPAN
+1110 FYGGNIPAN

-1146 GLALSSNMFSGQ
+1146 GLALSSDMFSGQ
-1158 DQLSTLTTLG
+1158 DQASALITLG
-1168 NDALWSKDAISIVN
+1168 NDALWSKNATSIAN

-1190 NTSLTTIGN
+1190 NTTLTTIGN
-1199 INFKPIIETM
+1199 INFKPITETM

-1263 TTTKNLTLGDTNLAK
+1263 TTIKNLTLGATNLAK
-1278 LSVEEKM
+1278 LSVDEKM
-1285 IILNKYWNL
+1285 IIINKYWKL
-1294 VGYNQ
+1294 VGYDISKDIQ
-1299 TDDVAAGGVDL
+1299 AAGGYGAFAMDM
-1310 AKDLVQRIYGDDTT
+1310 VQKLKGDSSTKA
-1324 ESELFKETSL
+1324 EELDFGSYPAETNL
-1334 YYYIGIKPINEFN
+1334 YYYVGLVNKITSKQVAI
-1347 IQSLYAY
+1347 YAFE
-1354 DKTTGIIYVPKN
+1354 KSTGIFYDPDL

-1371 YVIVTSNG
+1371 YHIWHNNIGAHASPV
-1379 RSSDYHFISKGENN
+1379 FLSKTLTG

-1399 LKQYFT
+1399 LK
-1405 NELYP
+1405 
-1410 NYQDDAY
+1410 NYLSSNDTEDY
-1417 KYVNIGGE
+1417 YEIIIGDRYDI
-1425 GLNTGNPTDIYYG
+1425 GLKTA
-1438 GLENIVDAT
+1438 GLENIKNAT
-1447 ELFASCPMPDI
+1447 QLFMNLQNVRTLYIEGD
-1458 TIFGE
+1458 
-1463 FKPQIMKGMFKD
+1463 FKPETMVQTFEGISNLMTLNFNNLD
-1475 ITSANT
+1475 TSNCT
-1481 LISFI
+1481 SMEGTFSGLTTFNNWN
-1486 VQQETDF
+1486 F
-1493 DTSKCTDFSYLFS
+1493 LNNLDTSK
-1506 GTSSSIIEQNIM
+1506 
-1518 VYKNGEYLGKSVL
+1518 VK
-1531 KSIKTDN
+1531 
-1538 ALDMSYL
+1538 
-1545 LHTKYGSEEVSFSD
+1545 
-1559 WTFVNNW
+1559 
-1566 NTSNVQNMEGLF
+1566 
-1578 MYCTGFTDM
+1578 
-1587 FDINM
+1587 NM
-1592 SNVTNAENMYN
+1592 SNLFAY
-1603 SSSVVNLK
+1603 SSTLTEMPTFSMASVEDASYMFEQTGISKIKPNILG
-1611 SNIIGNKLQNA
+1611 SNIKTA
-1622 CGMFQN
+1622 EGMFSLC
-1628 TNIEKVPD
+1628 TNLDLADISD
-1636 NASTLFGHNNNL
+1636 YTTIFGHNNNL
-1648 TDVTHLFYNCKSLN
+1648 TNVSHLFEMCSKVSTV
-1662 YLGTHNVF
+1662 GVHDVF
-1670 TFEEDPTGMEPGEYK
+1670 TYVEDPTGMEPGGYE
-1685 LDQTKLDN
+1685 LDQTKLNN

-1699 PNITNMS
+1699 PNITDMS
-1706 RILYGCTSLGDIPMG
+1706 YILEDTGITSIPMG
-1721 LFYHCPNVQDVSGAF
+1721 LFYHCPKLTTVMHAFGLCQKIATGATMLYMS
-1736 QQSAFTVPINP
+1736 QVLFTNNP
-1747 LYVCDVLLSNNLEI
+1747 ELKDISFLFYNAKI
-1761 TTIAELFK
+1761 TGFI
-1769 SANISGVLTENVE
+1769 TENI
-1782 SGHFLFP
+1782 GYTGMLFP
-1789 SPKIE
+1789 GTKIE
-1794 NASGV
+1794 RAVSLWDGCQMTDV
-1799 WQACT
+1799 E
-1804 MSDIQGYEN
+1804 GYET
-1813 IPFIYKSKELE
+1813 IPFIYNSRVLKD
-1824 SINSMF
+1824 IDSMF
-1830 ANQTAFRD
+1830 ANQTMFRE
-1838 LDAMFGEYNTY
+1838 LSNMFSGTDYEY
-1849 SWNNIATYC
+1849 SWDNLSTLCPALQNCSYMFSNATQ
-1858 PKLSDASWL
+1858 LV
-1867 FYNDTELTGNGN
+1867 GNGN
-1879 KLINELNKI
+1879 KLVTELSKI
-1888 TTFGSHLGTFRNCKK
+1888 TTLTSHEKALQNCTK
-1903 LSDYSSIPSDWK
+1903 LSDYNSIPSGWK

>member
-28 QSNNTSSANSILL
+28 QSNNVSSANSILL

-208 QRATPIGYDTG
+208 QRATPTGYDTG

-323 EYDSDTNTWTAK
+323 EYNSDTNTWTAK

-348 VNNIGYVVAGETT
+348 VNNIGYVVAGETI

-474 WVTDTP
+474 WTIDTP

-485 SSLNAMVIGT
+485 SSLNAMAIGT
-495 KGYAIGGINIAT
+495 KGYSIGGINIAT

-513 TEEYQTADV
+513 TEEYQVKDITSNYDMV
-522 GVSTYEM
+522 
-529 TIDTTLSTEKVE
+529 IDTTL
-541 DTGTEPIETWSTK
+541 
-554 TFARVPY
+554 
-561 GFDMSS
+561 
-567 CAIGVGNSIYL
+567 
-578 FGGSSGDNAIT
+578 
-589 AYRYDT
+589 
-595 LTDNYIKLTNIP
+595 
-607 YRFTY
+607 
-612 GSVAAIGTDIYLF
+612 
-625 GSNTHVGG
+625 
-633 IDNQSYKYDTLTDT
+633 
-647 YTRLQDIPINSFNYS
+647 
-662 SASAVGNKIY
+662 
-672 LFGGGNVG
+672 
-680 SGNIRVLAYEYD
+680 
-692 IQTDSYKSLE
+692 DS
-702 NIPYIFTRGS
+702 
-712 SISIGT
+712 
-718 DVYLF
+718 
-723 GSNASD
+723 
-729 DTNKAYKYDTITNTY
+729 
-744 VELAKLQNSFYGGGI
+744 
-759 ISVGNYIYLFGGDTG
+759 TG
-774 SSDLRARIY
+774 SKTVS
-783 RYNIKD
+783 
-789 NTYVILH
+789 
-796 NTPFEFVG
+796 
-804 KGAVNINNNIYL
+804 
-816 IQKSETKVLNIEY
+816 
-829 NIPDNI
+829 
-835 QARTITIPMVT
+835 IPMVL

-873 THTYVSDG
+873 THTYVADG
-881 EYTVRLIGTLDQ
+881 EYTIRLIGTLDQ

-901 SCLKEVTKCNL
+901 ACLKEVTKCNL

-971 KNTFKGTSI
+971 RNTFKGTSI

-1020 VTTFANAFMGDIAL
+1020 VITFANAFMGDIAL

-1048 ITYENVFSGCIGVKE
+1048 ITYENVFSGCTGVKE

-1168 NDALWSKDAISIVN
+1168 NDALWSKNATSIAN

-1190 NTSLTTIGN
+1190 NTTLTTIGN
-1199 INFKPIIETM
+1199 INFKPITETM

-1263 TTTKNLTLGDTNLAK
+1263 TTIKNLTLGATNLAK
-1278 LSVEEKM
+1278 LSVDEKM
-1285 IILNKYWNL
+1285 IIINKYWKL
-1294 VGYNQ
+1294 VGYDISKDIQ
-1299 TDDVAAGGVDL
+1299 AAGGYGAFAMDM
-1310 AKDLVQRIYGDDTT
+1310 VQKLKGDSSTKA
-1324 ESELFKETSL
+1324 EELDFGSYPAETNL
-1334 YYYIGIKPINEFN
+1334 YYYVGLVNKITLKQVAI
-1347 IQSLYAY
+1347 YAFE
-1354 DKTTGIIYVPKN
+1354 KSTGIFYDPDL

-1371 YVIVTSNG
+1371 YHIWHNNIGAHASPV
-1379 RSSDYHFISKGENN
+1379 FLSKTLTG

-1399 LKQYFT
+1399 LK
-1405 NELYP
+1405 
-1410 NYQDDAY
+1410 NYLSNNDTEDY
-1417 KYVNIGGE
+1417 YEIIIGDRYDI
-1425 GLNTGNPTDIYYG
+1425 GLKTA
-1438 GLENIVDAT
+1438 GLENIKNAT
-1447 ELFASCPMPDI
+1447 QLFINLQNVRTLYIEGD
-1458 TIFGE
+1458 
-1463 FKPQIMKGMFKD
+1463 FKPETMVQTFEGVSNLTTLNFD
-1475 ITSANT
+1475 NLDTSNCT
-1481 LISFI
+1481 SMEGTFSGLTTFNNWN
-1486 VQQETDF
+1486 F
-1493 DTSKCTDFSYLFS
+1493 LNNLDTSK
-1506 GTSSSIIEQNIM
+1506 
-1518 VYKNGEYLGKSVL
+1518 VK
-1531 KSIKTDN
+1531 
-1538 ALDMSYL
+1538 
-1545 LHTKYGSEEVSFSD
+1545 
-1559 WTFVNNW
+1559 
-1566 NTSNVQNMEGLF
+1566 
-1578 MYCTGFTDM
+1578 
-1587 FDINM
+1587 NM
-1592 SNVTNAENMYN
+1592 SNLFAYSSTLTEMPTFSMASVEDASYMFEQTGISKIKPNILGNNIKTAE
-1603 SSSVVNLK
+1603 
-1611 SNIIGNKLQNA
+1611 
-1622 CGMFQN
+1622 GMFSLC
-1628 TNIEKVPD
+1628 TNLDLADISD
-1636 NASTLFGHNNNL
+1636 YTTIFGHNNNL
-1648 TDVTHLFYNCKSLN
+1648 TNVSHLFEMCSKVSTV
-1662 YLGTHNVF
+1662 GIHDVF
-1670 TFEEDPTGMEPGEYK
+1670 TYVEDPTGMEPGGYE
-1685 LDQTKLDN
+1685 LDQTKLNN

-1699 PNITNMS
+1699 PNITDMS
-1706 RILYGCTSLGDIPMG
+1706 YILEDTGITSIPMG
-1721 LFYHCPNVQDVSGAF
+1721 LFYHCPKLTTVMHAFGLCQKIATGATMLYMS
-1736 QQSAFTVPINP
+1736 QVLFTNNP
-1747 LYVCDVLLSNNLEI
+1747 ELKDISFLFYNAKI
-1761 TTIAELFK
+1761 TGFI
-1769 SANISGVLTENVE
+1769 TENI
-1782 SGHFLFP
+1782 GYTGMLFP
-1789 SPKIE
+1789 GTKIE
-1794 NASGV
+1794 RAVSLWDGCQMTDV
-1799 WQACT
+1799 E
-1804 MSDIQGYEN
+1804 GYET
-1813 IPFIYKSKELE
+1813 IPFIYNSRVLKD
-1824 SINSMF
+1824 IDSMF
-1830 ANQTAFRD
+1830 ANQTMFRE
-1838 LDAMFGEYNTY
+1838 LNNMFSGTDYEY
-1849 SWNNIATYC
+1849 SWDNLSTLCPALQNCSYMFSNATQ
-1858 PKLSDASWL
+1858 LV
-1867 FYNDTELTGNGN
+1867 GNGN
-1879 KLINELNKI
+1879 KLVTELSKI
-1888 TTFGSHLGTFRNCKK
+1888 TTLTSHEKALQNCTK
-1903 LSDYSSIPSDWK
+1903 LSDYNSIPSGWK

>member
-28 QSNNTSSANSILL
+28 QSNNISSANSILL

-54 NVNYLINGVNEREIE
+54 NINYLINGVNEREIE

-89 NNTRVRGDFDSTVQY
+89 NNTRVRGEFDPTVQY

-121 EPPIGTLPTNTEY
+121 EPPIGTLPTNAEY

-153 KFNWDNTISY
+153 RFNWDNTISY

-208 QRATPIGYDTG
+208 QRATPTGYDTG

-293 RARTAAFSI
+293 RARTTAFSI

-316 NILDTVE
+316 NILNTVE
-323 EYDSDTNTWTAK
+323 EYDSDTNAWTTK
-335 QSLPIPLVTSGIA
+335 SSLPIPLVTSGIA
-348 VNNIGYVVAGETT
+348 VNNIGYVIAGETT

-372 NSTTDTW
+372 NATTDTW

-399 NIYAMGGIN
+399 NIYAIGGIN

-474 WVTDTP
+474 WTTDTP

-485 SSLNAMVIGT
+485 SSLNAMAIGT

-513 TEEYQTADV
+513 TEEYQVKDITSNYD
-522 GVSTYEM
+522 M
-529 TIDTTLSTEKVE
+529 IIDTTL
-541 DTGTEPIETWSTK
+541 
-554 TFARVPY
+554 
-561 GFDMSS
+561 
-567 CAIGVGNSIYL
+567 
-578 FGGSSGDNAIT
+578 
-589 AYRYDT
+589 
-595 LTDNYIKLTNIP
+595 
-607 YRFTY
+607 
-612 GSVAAIGTDIYLF
+612 
-625 GSNTHVGG
+625 
-633 IDNQSYKYDTLTDT
+633 
-647 YTRLQDIPINSFNYS
+647 
-662 SASAVGNKIY
+662 
-672 LFGGGNVG
+672 
-680 SGNIRVLAYEYD
+680 
-692 IQTDSYKSLE
+692 DS
-702 NIPYIFTRGS
+702 
-712 SISIGT
+712 
-718 DVYLF
+718 
-723 GSNASD
+723 
-729 DTNKAYKYDTITNTY
+729 
-744 VELAKLQNSFYGGGI
+744 
-759 ISVGNYIYLFGGDTG
+759 TG
-774 SSDLRARIY
+774 S
-783 RYNIKD
+783 K
-789 NTYVILH
+789 
-796 NTPFEFVG
+796 
-804 KGAVNINNNIYL
+804 
-816 IQKSETKVLNIEY
+816 
-829 NIPDNI
+829 
-835 QARTITIPMVT
+835 TISIPMVL

-858 GTSSTQITAYNDTNA
+858 GTSSTQITVYNDTNA
-873 THTYVSDG
+873 THTYVADG
-881 EYTVRLIGTLDQ
+881 EYTIRLIGTLDQ

-901 SCLKEVTKCNL
+901 ACLKEVTKCNL

-971 KNTFKGTSI
+971 KNAFKGTSI

-997 SGVFENCAR
+997 SGVFENCTR
-1006 LVAIPMNLFKNNTS
+1006 LVAIPMNLFKNNAS
-1020 VTTFANAFMGDIAL
+1020 VTTFANAFMGDTAL

-1048 ITYENVFSGCIGVKE
+1048 TTYENVFSGCTGVKE

-1092 VGLFRQAYS
+1092 VGLFSQAYS
-1101 ATNYDNVFN
+1101 VTNYDDVFN

-1119 CFSGDNATYENA
+1119 CFNGDNATYENA

-1146 GLALSSNMFSGQ
+1146 GLALSSDMFSGQ
-1158 DQLSTLTTLG
+1158 DQASALTTLG
-1168 NDALWSKDAISIVN
+1168 NDALWSKNATSIAN

-1190 NTSLTTIGN
+1190 NTALTTIGN
-1199 INFKPIIETM
+1199 INFKPVTETM

-1226 YGDNNKPSLSVDI
+1226 HGDNNKPSLSVDI

-1263 TTTKNLTLGDTNLAK
+1263 TTIKNLTLGAANLAK

-1285 IILNKYWNL
+1285 IIINKYWKL
-1294 VGYNQ
+1294 VGYDISKDIQ
-1299 TDDVAAGGVDL
+1299 AAGGYGAFAMDM
-1310 AKDLVQRIYGDDTT
+1310 VQKLKGNLNTRA
-1324 ESELFKETSL
+1324 EELDFGAYPAETNL
-1334 YYYIGIKPINEFN
+1334 YYYV
-1347 IQSLYAY
+1347 SLVNKITLEKVAIYAFE
-1354 DKTTGIIYVPKN
+1354 KSTGIFYDPDL

-1371 YVIVTSNG
+1371 YHIWHNNIGAHANPV
-1379 RSSDYHFISKGENN
+1379 FLSKTLTG
-1393 DPDGTI
+1393 DPNGTI
-1399 LKQYFT
+1399 LKDYLSNNDT
-1405 NELYP
+1405 EDY
-1410 NYQDDAY
+1410 YEIAIGD
-1417 KYVNIGGE
+1417 KYDIG
-1425 GLNTGNPTDIYYG
+1425 LKTA
-1438 GLENIVDAT
+1438 GLENIKNATQLFMNLQNVRILYIDGDFKPETMVQTFEGVSNLTTLSFDNLDTSNCTSMESTFSGLTTFSNWSFLNNLDTSKVKNMSNMFAYSSTLTEMPTFSMASVEDASYMFEQTGISKIKPNILGSNIKTAEGMFSLCTNLDLVDISDYT
-1447 ELFASCPMPDI
+1447 
-1458 TIFGE
+1458 TIFGHN
-1463 FKPQIMKGMFKD
+1463 D
-1475 ITSANT
+1475 NLTNVSH
-1481 LISFI
+1481 
-1486 VQQETDF
+1486 
-1493 DTSKCTDFSYLFS
+1493 LF
-1506 GTSSSIIEQNIM
+1506 EM
-1518 VYKNGEYLGKSVL
+1518 C
-1531 KSIKTDN
+1531 
-1538 ALDMSYL
+1538 
-1545 LHTKYGSEEVSFSD
+1545 
-1559 WTFVNNW
+1559 
-1566 NTSNVQNMEGLF
+1566 SNV
-1578 MYCTGFTDM
+1578 
-1587 FDINM
+1587 
-1592 SNVTNAENMYN
+1592 
-1603 SSSVVNLK
+1603 
-1611 SNIIGNKLQNA
+1611 
-1622 CGMFQN
+1622 
-1628 TNIEKVPD
+1628 
-1636 NASTLFGHNNNL
+1636 STVGIH
-1648 TDVTHLFYNCKSLN
+1648 D
-1662 YLGTHNVF
+1662 VF
-1670 TFEEDPTGMEPGEYK
+1670 TYVEDPTGMEPGGYE
-1685 LDQTKLDN
+1685 LDQTKLNN

-1699 PNITNMS
+1699 PNITDMS
-1706 RILYGCTSLGDIPMG
+1706 YILEDTGITSVPMG
-1721 LFYHCPNVQDVSGAF
+1721 LFYHCPKLTTVMHAFGLCQKIATGATMLYMSQVLF
-1736 QQSAFTVPINP
+1736 ANNP
-1747 LYVCDVLLSNNLEI
+1747 ELKDISFLFYNAKI
-1761 TTIAELFK
+1761 TGFI
-1769 SANISGVLTENVE
+1769 TENI
-1782 SGHFLFP
+1782 GYTGMLFP
-1789 SPKIE
+1789 GTKIE
-1794 NASGV
+1794 RAVSLWDGCQMTDV
-1799 WQACT
+1799 E
-1804 MSDIQGYEN
+1804 GYET
-1813 IPFIYKSKELE
+1813 IPFIYNSRVLKD
-1824 SINSMF
+1824 IDSMF
-1830 ANQTAFRD
+1830 ANQTMFRE
-1838 LDAMFGEYNTY
+1838 LSNMFSGTDYEY
-1849 SWNNIATYC
+1849 SWDNLSTLCPALQNCSYMFSNATQ
-1858 PKLSDASWL
+1858 LV
-1867 FYNDTELTGNGN
+1867 GNGN
-1879 KLINELNKI
+1879 KLVTELSKI
-1888 TTFGSHLGTFRNCKK
+1888 TTLTSHEKALQNCTK
-1903 LSDYSSIPSDWK
+1903 LSDYNSIPSGWK

>member
-54 NVNYLINGVNEREIE
+54 NINYLINGVNEREIE

-208 QRATPIGYDTG
+208 QRATPTGYDTG

-234 KWDVKQQ
+234 KWDIKQQ

-293 RARTAAFSI
+293 RARTTSFSI

-323 EYDSDTNTWTAK
+323 EYDSNTNTWTAK

-348 VNNIGYVVAGETT
+348 VNNIGYVISGETT
-361 GNQTVGNAYSY
+361 GNQTVGDAYSY

-379 TAITDK
+379 ASITDK
-385 LTPTYGHALASDGT
+385 LTPTYGHALAGDGT
-399 NIYAMGGIN
+399 NIYAIGGIN
-408 QNGDTIGLN
+408 QIGDTIGLN
-417 EAYDIATNTWSEKD
+417 EAYDIATNTWSKKD

-446 GSIYAVG
+446 GSIYAIG

-463 TNEKYNIEENQ
+463 TNEKYNIEENK
-474 WVTDTP
+474 WTTDTP

-485 SSLNAMVIGT
+485 SSLNAMAIGT
-495 KGYAIGGINIAT
+495 KGYAIGGINIGT

-513 TEEYQTADV
+513 TEEYQVKDITSNYDMV
-522 GVSTYEM
+522 
-529 TIDTTLSTEKVE
+529 IDTTL
-541 DTGTEPIETWSTK
+541 
-554 TFARVPY
+554 
-561 GFDMSS
+561 
-567 CAIGVGNSIYL
+567 
-578 FGGSSGDNAIT
+578 
-589 AYRYDT
+589 
-595 LTDNYIKLTNIP
+595 
-607 YRFTY
+607 
-612 GSVAAIGTDIYLF
+612 
-625 GSNTHVGG
+625 
-633 IDNQSYKYDTLTDT
+633 
-647 YTRLQDIPINSFNYS
+647 
-662 SASAVGNKIY
+662 
-672 LFGGGNVG
+672 
-680 SGNIRVLAYEYD
+680 
-692 IQTDSYKSLE
+692 DS
-702 NIPYIFTRGS
+702 
-712 SISIGT
+712 
-718 DVYLF
+718 
-723 GSNASD
+723 
-729 DTNKAYKYDTITNTY
+729 
-744 VELAKLQNSFYGGGI
+744 
-759 ISVGNYIYLFGGDTG
+759 TG
-774 SSDLRARIY
+774 SKTVS
-783 RYNIKD
+783 
-789 NTYVILH
+789 
-796 NTPFEFVG
+796 
-804 KGAVNINNNIYL
+804 
-816 IQKSETKVLNIEY
+816 
-829 NIPDNI
+829 
-835 QARTITIPMVT
+835 IPMVL
-846 GGTYDYWIDWGD
+846 GGTYNYWIDWGD

-873 THTYVSDG
+873 THTYVADG
-881 EYTVRLIGTLDQ
+881 EYTIRLIGTLDQ

-901 SCLKEVTKCNL
+901 ACLKEVTKCNL

-1020 VTTFANAFMGDIAL
+1020 ATTFANAFMGDIAL

-1048 ITYENVFSGCIGVKE
+1048 ITYENVFSGCTGIKE
-1063 LPINLFGDGALSAT
+1063 LPINLFGDGALSVI

-1092 VGLFRQAYS
+1092 AGLFRQAYS

-1110 FYSGNIPAN
+1110 FYGGNIPAN

-1146 GLALSSNMFSGQ
+1146 GLALSSDMFSGQ
-1158 DQLSTLTTLG
+1158 DQASALITLG
-1168 NDALWSKDAISIVN
+1168 NDALWSKNATSIAN

-1190 NTSLTTIGN
+1190 NTTLTTIGN
-1199 INFKPIIETM
+1199 INFKPITETM

-1263 TTTKNLTLGDTNLAK
+1263 TTIKNLTLGATNLAK
-1278 LSVEEKM
+1278 LSVDEKM
-1285 IILNKYWNL
+1285 IIINKYWKL
-1294 VGYNQ
+1294 VGYDISKDIQ
-1299 TDDVAAGGVDL
+1299 AAGGYGAFAMDM
-1310 AKDLVQRIYGDDTT
+1310 VQKLKGDSSTKA
-1324 ESELFKETSL
+1324 EELDFGSYPAETNL
-1334 YYYIGIKPINEFN
+1334 YYYVGLVNKITSKQVAI
-1347 IQSLYAY
+1347 YAFE
-1354 DKTTGIIYVPKN
+1354 KSTGIFYDPDL

-1371 YVIVTSNG
+1371 YHIWHNNIGAHASPV
-1379 RSSDYHFISKGENN
+1379 FLSKTLTG

-1399 LKQYFT
+1399 LK
-1405 NELYP
+1405 
-1410 NYQDDAY
+1410 NYLSNNDTEDY
-1417 KYVNIGGE
+1417 YEIIIGDRYDI
-1425 GLNTGNPTDIYYG
+1425 GLKTA
-1438 GLENIVDAT
+1438 GLENIKNAT
-1447 ELFASCPMPDI
+1447 QLFINLQNVRTLYIEGD
-1458 TIFGE
+1458 
-1463 FKPQIMKGMFKD
+1463 FKPETMVQTFEGVSNL
-1475 ITSANT
+1475 TT
-1481 LISFI
+1481 LNF
-1486 VQQETDF
+1486 DNF
-1493 DTSKCTDFSYLFS
+1493 DTSNCTSMEGTFS
-1506 GTSSSIIEQNIM
+1506 GLT
-1518 VYKNGEYLGKSVL
+1518 
-1531 KSIKTDN
+1531 
-1538 ALDMSYL
+1538 
-1545 LHTKYGSEEVSFSD
+1545 
-1559 WTFVNNW
+1559 TFNNW
-1566 NTSNVQNMEGLF
+1566 NFLNSLDTSKVK
-1578 MYCTGFTDM
+1578 
-1587 FDINM
+1587 NM
-1592 SNVTNAENMYN
+1592 SNLFAY
-1603 SSSVVNLK
+1603 SSTLTEMPTFSMASVEDASYMFEQTGISKIKPNILG
-1611 SNIIGNKLQNA
+1611 SNIKTA
-1622 CGMFQN
+1622 EGMFSLC
-1628 TNIEKVPD
+1628 TNLDLADISD
-1636 NASTLFGHNNNL
+1636 YTTIFGHNNNL
-1648 TDVTHLFYNCKSLN
+1648 TNVSHLFEMCSKVSTV
-1662 YLGTHNVF
+1662 GIHDVF
-1670 TFEEDPTGMEPGEYK
+1670 TYVEDPTGMEPGGYE
-1685 LDQTKLDN
+1685 LDQTKLNN

-1699 PNITNMS
+1699 PNITDMS
-1706 RILYGCTSLGDIPMG
+1706 YILEDTGITSIPMG
-1721 LFYHCPNVQDVSGAF
+1721 LFYHCPKLTTVMHAFGLCQKIATGATMLYMS
-1736 QQSAFTVPINP
+1736 QVLFTNNP
-1747 LYVCDVLLSNNLEI
+1747 ELKDISFLFYNAKI
-1761 TTIAELFK
+1761 TGFI
-1769 SANISGVLTENVE
+1769 TENI
-1782 SGHFLFP
+1782 GYTGMLFP
-1789 SPKIE
+1789 GTKIE
-1794 NASGV
+1794 RAVSLWDGCQMTDV
-1799 WQACT
+1799 E
-1804 MSDIQGYEN
+1804 GYET
-1813 IPFIYKSKELE
+1813 IPFIYNSRVLKD
-1824 SINSMF
+1824 IDSMF
-1830 ANQTAFRD
+1830 ANQTMFRE
-1838 LDAMFGEYNTY
+1838 LSNMFSGTDYEY
-1849 SWNNIATYC
+1849 SWDNLSTLCPALQNCSYMFSNATQ
-1858 PKLSDASWL
+1858 LV
-1867 FYNDTELTGNGN
+1867 GNGN
-1879 KLINELNKI
+1879 KLVTELSKI
-1888 TTFGSHLGTFRNCKK
+1888 TTLTSHEKALQNCTK
-1903 LSDYSSIPSDWK
+1903 LSDYNSIPVGWK

>member
-1 MDRTII
+1 MDRTIV

-208 QRATPIGYDTG
+208 QRATPTGYDTG

-323 EYDSDTNTWTAK
+323 EYNSDTNTWTAK

-348 VNNIGYVVAGETT
+348 VNNIGYVIAGETT

-372 NSTTDTW
+372 NVTTDTW

-399 NIYAMGGIN
+399 NIYVMGGIN

-485 SSLNAMVIGT
+485 SSLNAMAIGT

-513 TEEYQTADV
+513 TEEYQVKDITSNYDMV
-522 GVSTYEM
+522 
-529 TIDTTLSTEKVE
+529 IDTTL
-541 DTGTEPIETWSTK
+541 
-554 TFARVPY
+554 
-561 GFDMSS
+561 
-567 CAIGVGNSIYL
+567 
-578 FGGSSGDNAIT
+578 
-589 AYRYDT
+589 
-595 LTDNYIKLTNIP
+595 
-607 YRFTY
+607 
-612 GSVAAIGTDIYLF
+612 
-625 GSNTHVGG
+625 
-633 IDNQSYKYDTLTDT
+633 
-647 YTRLQDIPINSFNYS
+647 
-662 SASAVGNKIY
+662 
-672 LFGGGNVG
+672 
-680 SGNIRVLAYEYD
+680 
-692 IQTDSYKSLE
+692 DS
-702 NIPYIFTRGS
+702 
-712 SISIGT
+712 
-718 DVYLF
+718 
-723 GSNASD
+723 
-729 DTNKAYKYDTITNTY
+729 
-744 VELAKLQNSFYGGGI
+744 
-759 ISVGNYIYLFGGDTG
+759 TG
-774 SSDLRARIY
+774 S
-783 RYNIKD
+783 K
-789 NTYVILH
+789 
-796 NTPFEFVG
+796 
-804 KGAVNINNNIYL
+804 
-816 IQKSETKVLNIEY
+816 
-829 NIPDNI
+829 
-835 QARTITIPMVT
+835 TISIPMVL

-932 SIFSQTTMPTTA
+932 SIFSQTTIPTTA
-944 ESVFEGCSKFGM
+944 ESVFEGCSKFGI

-997 SGVFENCAR
+997 SGVFENCTR

-1020 VTTFANAFMGDIAL
+1020 ATTFANAFMGDIAL
-1034 TELPNTLFNNNVEV
+1034 TELPNTLFNNNIEV
-1048 ITYENVFSGCIGVKE
+1048 ITYENVFSGCTGVKE

-1158 DQLSTLTTLG
+1158 DQLSVLTTLG
-1168 NDALWSKDAISIVN
+1168 NDALWSKNTISIVN

-1226 YGDNNKPSLSVDI
+1226 YGDNNEPSLSVDI

-1258 VVQTP
+1258 VIQTP
-1263 TTTKNLTLGDTNLAK
+1263 TTIKNLTLGATNLAK

-1285 IILNKYWNL
+1285 VILNKYWNL
-1294 VGYNQ
+1294 VGYDQ
-1299 TDDVAAGGVDL
+1299 TDDVAAGGVNL

-1334 YYYIGIKPINEFN
+1334 YYYIGIKPINETN

-1354 DKTTGIIYVPKN
+1354 DKITGIIYIPKN

-1371 YVIVTSNG
+1371 YIIAFTNG
-1379 RSSDYHFISKGENN
+1379 RAAETVRFVSKGANN
-1393 DPDGTI
+1393 DPDGVI
-1399 LKQYFT
+1399 LKQYLKD
-1405 NELYP
+1405 EIYP
-1410 NYQDDAY
+1410 NYQDEY
-1417 KYVNIGGE
+1417 YRYVSIGFTEEINSGD
-1425 GLNTGNPTDIYYG
+1425 TPDIYYT
-1438 GLENIVDAT
+1438 GLENIIDAT
-1447 ELFASCPMPDI
+1447 ELFEACPMQSI
-1458 TIFGE
+1458 VIQGE
-1463 FKPQIMKGMFKD
+1463 FKPQIMKGMFKN
-1475 ITSANT
+1475 ITSTNT
-1481 LISFI
+1481 SISFR

-1506 GTSSSIIEQNIM
+1506 GTPSSIIEQNIM

-1545 LHTKYGSEEVSFSD
+1545 LHTKYGSEEVNFSD
-1559 WTFVNNW
+1559 WTFVENW

-1578 MYCTGFTDM
+1578 TYCTGFTDM
-1587 FDINM
+1587 FNINM
-1592 SNVTNAENMYN
+1592 SNVTNAKNMYN
-1603 SSSVVNLK
+1603 SSSVINLK
-1611 SNIIGNKLQNA
+1611 PNIIGNKLQNA
-1622 CGMFQN
+1622 WGMFQN

-1648 TDVTHLFYNCKSLN
+1648 TDVAHLFYNCKSLN

-1699 PNITNMS
+1699 PNITDMS
-1706 RILYGCTSLGDIPMG
+1706 GILHGCTSLGDIPMG

-1747 LYVCDVLLSNNLEI
+1747 IYVCDVLLSNNLEI
-1761 TTIAELFK
+1761 TTIAELFQG
-1769 SANISGVLTENVE
+1769 ANISGVLTENVE
-1782 SGHFLFP
+1782 NGHFLFP

-1794 NASGV
+1794 NASRV
-1799 WQACT
+1799 WQSCT

-1824 SINSMF
+1824 NINSMF

-1838 LDAMFGEYNTY
+1838 LDAMFSEYNTY
-1849 SWNNIATYC
+1849 SWSNIATYC

-1879 KLINELNKI
+1879 KLISELNKI
-1888 TTFGSHLGTFRNCKK
+1888 TTFGTHLGTFRNCTK

>member
-28 QSNNTSSANSILL
+28 QSNNTSSANSIIL

-208 QRATPIGYDTG
+208 QRATPTGYDTG

-282 TWSAKADAPTT
+282 TWSTKADAPTT

-323 EYDSDTNTWTAK
+323 EYNSNTNTWTAK

-348 VNNIGYVVAGETT
+348 VNNIGYVIAGETT

-379 TAITDK
+379 IAITDK

-485 SSLNAMVIGT
+485 SSLNAMAIGT

-513 TEEYQTADV
+513 TEEYQVKDITSNYDMV
-522 GVSTYEM
+522 
-529 TIDTTLSTEKVE
+529 IDTTL
-541 DTGTEPIETWSTK
+541 
-554 TFARVPY
+554 
-561 GFDMSS
+561 
-567 CAIGVGNSIYL
+567 
-578 FGGSSGDNAIT
+578 
-589 AYRYDT
+589 
-595 LTDNYIKLTNIP
+595 
-607 YRFTY
+607 
-612 GSVAAIGTDIYLF
+612 
-625 GSNTHVGG
+625 
-633 IDNQSYKYDTLTDT
+633 
-647 YTRLQDIPINSFNYS
+647 
-662 SASAVGNKIY
+662 
-672 LFGGGNVG
+672 
-680 SGNIRVLAYEYD
+680 
-692 IQTDSYKSLE
+692 DS
-702 NIPYIFTRGS
+702 
-712 SISIGT
+712 
-718 DVYLF
+718 
-723 GSNASD
+723 
-729 DTNKAYKYDTITNTY
+729 
-744 VELAKLQNSFYGGGI
+744 
-759 ISVGNYIYLFGGDTG
+759 TG
-774 SSDLRARIY
+774 SKTVS
-783 RYNIKD
+783 
-789 NTYVILH
+789 
-796 NTPFEFVG
+796 
-804 KGAVNINNNIYL
+804 
-816 IQKSETKVLNIEY
+816 
-829 NIPDNI
+829 
-835 QARTITIPMVT
+835 IPMVL

-873 THTYVSDG
+873 THTYVADG
-881 EYTVRLIGTLDQ
+881 EYTIRLIGTLDQ

-901 SCLKEVTKCNL
+901 ACLKEVTKCNL

-971 KNTFKGTSI
+971 RNTFKGTSI

-997 SGVFENCAR
+997 SGVFENCTR

-1020 VTTFANAFMGDIAL
+1020 ATTFANAFMGDIAL

-1048 ITYENVFSGCIGVKE
+1048 ITYENVFSGCTGIKE
-1063 LPINLFGDGALSAT
+1063 LPINLFGDGALSVI

-1092 VGLFRQAYS
+1092 VGLFKQAYS
-1101 ATNYDNVFN
+1101 TTNYDNVFN

-1119 CFSGDNATYENA
+1119 CFSGDNATYENT
-1131 LDVEGIEEIGDNGLN
+1131 LDVEGIQEIGDNGLN
-1146 GLALSSNMFSGQ
+1146 GLALSSDMFSGQ
-1158 DQLSTLTTLG
+1158 DQASALITLG
-1168 NDALWSKDAISIVN
+1168 NDALWSKNATSIAN

-1190 NTSLTTIGN
+1190 NTTLTTIGN
-1199 INFKPIIETM
+1199 INFKPITETM

-1239 TFENSPLTHTSL
+1239 TFENSPLTHASL

-1263 TTTKNLTLGDTNLAK
+1263 TTTKNLTLGATNLAK

-1285 IILNKYWNL
+1285 IIINKYWKL
-1294 VGYNQ
+1294 VGYDISKDIQ
-1299 TDDVAAGGVDL
+1299 AAGGYGAFAMDM
-1310 AKDLVQRIYGDDTT
+1310 VQKLKGDSSTKA
-1324 ESELFKETSL
+1324 EELDFGSYPVETNL
-1334 YYYIGIKPINEFN
+1334 YYYV
-1347 IQSLYAY
+1347 SLVNKITLKQVAIYAFE
-1354 DKTTGIIYVPKN
+1354 KSTGIFYNPDL

-1371 YVIVTSNG
+1371 YHIWHNNIGAHASPV
-1379 RSSDYHFISKGENN
+1379 FLSKTLTG

-1399 LKQYFT
+1399 LK
-1405 NELYP
+1405 
-1410 NYQDDAY
+1410 NYLSNNDTEDY
-1417 KYVNIGGE
+1417 YEIIIGDRYDI
-1425 GLNTGNPTDIYYG
+1425 GLKTA
-1438 GLENIVDAT
+1438 GLENIKNAT
-1447 ELFASCPMPDI
+1447 QLFMNLQNVRTLYIEGD
-1458 TIFGE
+1458 
-1463 FKPQIMKGMFKD
+1463 FKPETMVQTFEGVSNL
-1475 ITSANT
+1475 TT
-1481 LISFI
+1481 LNF
-1486 VQQETDF
+1486 DNF
-1493 DTSKCTDFSYLFS
+1493 DTSNCTSMEGTFS
-1506 GTSSSIIEQNIM
+1506 GLT
-1518 VYKNGEYLGKSVL
+1518 
-1531 KSIKTDN
+1531 
-1538 ALDMSYL
+1538 
-1545 LHTKYGSEEVSFSD
+1545 
-1559 WTFVNNW
+1559 TFNNW
-1566 NTSNVQNMEGLF
+1566 NFLNNLDTSKVK
-1578 MYCTGFTDM
+1578 
-1587 FDINM
+1587 NM
-1592 SNVTNAENMYN
+1592 SNLFAY
-1603 SSSVVNLK
+1603 SSTLTEMPTFSMASVEDASYMFEQTGISKIKPNILG
-1611 SNIIGNKLQNA
+1611 SNIKTA
-1622 CGMFQN
+1622 EGMFSLC
-1628 TNIEKVPD
+1628 TNLDLADISD
-1636 NASTLFGHNNNL
+1636 YTTIFGHNNNL
-1648 TDVTHLFYNCKSLN
+1648 TNVSHLFEMCSKVSTV
-1662 YLGTHNVF
+1662 GIHDVF
-1670 TFEEDPTGMEPGEYK
+1670 TYVEDPTGMEPGGYE
-1685 LDQTKLDN
+1685 LDQTKLNN

-1699 PNITNMS
+1699 PNITDMS
-1706 RILYGCTSLGDIPMG
+1706 YILEDTGITSIPMG
-1721 LFYHCPNVQDVSGAF
+1721 LFYHCPKLTTVMHAFGLCQKIATGATMLYMS
-1736 QQSAFTVPINP
+1736 QVLFTNNP
-1747 LYVCDVLLSNNLEI
+1747 ELKDISFLFYNSKI
-1761 TTIAELFK
+1761 TGFI
-1769 SANISGVLTENVE
+1769 TENI
-1782 SGHFLFP
+1782 GYTGMLFP
-1789 SPKIE
+1789 GTKIE
-1794 NASGV
+1794 RAVSLWDGCQMTDV
-1799 WQACT
+1799 E
-1804 MSDIQGYEN
+1804 GYET
-1813 IPFIYKSKELE
+1813 IPFIYNSRVLKD
-1824 SINSMF
+1824 IDSMF
-1830 ANQTAFRD
+1830 ANQTMFRE
-1838 LDAMFGEYNTY
+1838 LSNMFSGTDDEY
-1849 SWNNIATYC
+1849 SWDNLSTLCPALQNCSYMFSNATQ
-1858 PKLSDASWL
+1858 LV
-1867 FYNDTELTGNGN
+1867 GNGN
-1879 KLINELNKI
+1879 KLVTELSKI
-1888 TTFGSHLGTFRNCKK
+1888 TTLTSHEKALQNCTK
-1903 LSDYSSIPSDWK
+1903 LSDYNSIPSGWK

>member
-104 YPHNLVYYN
+104 YLHNLVYYN
-113 GKGYYALK
+113 GKGYYTLK

-168 VIYRNKMW
+168 VIYKNKMW

-201 MANKTPI
+201 IANKTPI
-208 QRATPIGYDTG
+208 QRATPTGYDTG

-323 EYDSDTNTWTAK
+323 EYNSDTNTWTAK

-348 VNNIGYVVAGETT
+348 VNNIGYVIAGETT

-372 NSTTDTW
+372 NVTTDTW

-399 NIYAMGGIN
+399 NIYVMGGIN

-485 SSLNAMVIGT
+485 SSLNAMAIGT

-513 TEEYQTADV
+513 TEEYQVKDITSNYDMV
-522 GVSTYEM
+522 
-529 TIDTTLSTEKVE
+529 IDTIL
-541 DTGTEPIETWSTK
+541 
-554 TFARVPY
+554 
-561 GFDMSS
+561 
-567 CAIGVGNSIYL
+567 
-578 FGGSSGDNAIT
+578 
-589 AYRYDT
+589 
-595 LTDNYIKLTNIP
+595 
-607 YRFTY
+607 
-612 GSVAAIGTDIYLF
+612 
-625 GSNTHVGG
+625 
-633 IDNQSYKYDTLTDT
+633 
-647 YTRLQDIPINSFNYS
+647 
-662 SASAVGNKIY
+662 
-672 LFGGGNVG
+672 
-680 SGNIRVLAYEYD
+680 
-692 IQTDSYKSLE
+692 DS
-702 NIPYIFTRGS
+702 
-712 SISIGT
+712 
-718 DVYLF
+718 
-723 GSNASD
+723 
-729 DTNKAYKYDTITNTY
+729 
-744 VELAKLQNSFYGGGI
+744 
-759 ISVGNYIYLFGGDTG
+759 TG
-774 SSDLRARIY
+774 SKTVS
-783 RYNIKD
+783 
-789 NTYVILH
+789 
-796 NTPFEFVG
+796 
-804 KGAVNINNNIYL
+804 
-816 IQKSETKVLNIEY
+816 
-829 NIPDNI
+829 
-835 QARTITIPMVT
+835 IPMVL

-873 THTYVSDG
+873 THTYVADG
-881 EYTVRLIGTLDQ
+881 EYTIRLIGTLDQ

-901 SCLKEVTKCNL
+901 ACLKEVTKCNL

-997 SGVFENCAR
+997 SGVFENCTR

-1020 VTTFANAFMGDIAL
+1020 ATTFANAFMGDIAL

-1048 ITYENVFSGCIGVKE
+1048 ITYENVFSGCTGIKE
-1063 LPINLFGDGALSAT
+1063 LPINLFGDGALSVI

-1084 NVPLTSLP
+1084 NVPLISLP
-1092 VGLFRQAYS
+1092 AGLFRQAYS
-1101 ATNYDNVFN
+1101 TTNYDNVFN
-1110 FYSGNIPAN
+1110 FYGGNIPAN

-1146 GLALSSNMFSGQ
+1146 GLALSSDMFSGQ
-1158 DQLSTLTTLG
+1158 DQASALITLG
-1168 NDALWSKDAISIVN
+1168 NDALWSKNATSIAN

-1190 NTSLTTIGN
+1190 NTTLTTIGN
-1199 INFKPIIETM
+1199 INFKPITETM

-1263 TTTKNLTLGDTNLAK
+1263 TTIKNLTLGATNLAK
-1278 LSVEEKM
+1278 LSVDEKM
-1285 IILNKYWNL
+1285 IIINKYWKL
-1294 VGYNQ
+1294 VGYDISKDIQ
-1299 TDDVAAGGVDL
+1299 AAGGYGAFAMDM
-1310 AKDLVQRIYGDDTT
+1310 VQKLKGDSSTKA
-1324 ESELFKETSL
+1324 EELDFGSYPAETNL
-1334 YYYIGIKPINEFN
+1334 YYYVGLVNKITSKQVAI
-1347 IQSLYAY
+1347 YAFE
-1354 DKTTGIIYVPKN
+1354 KSTGIFYDPDL

-1371 YVIVTSNG
+1371 YHIWHNNIGTHASPV
-1379 RSSDYHFISKGENN
+1379 FLSKTLTG

-1399 LKQYFT
+1399 LK
-1405 NELYP
+1405 
-1410 NYQDDAY
+1410 NYLSNNDTEDY
-1417 KYVNIGGE
+1417 YEIIIGDRYDI
-1425 GLNTGNPTDIYYG
+1425 GLKTA
-1438 GLENIVDAT
+1438 GLENIKNAT
-1447 ELFASCPMPDI
+1447 QLFMNLQNVRTLYIEGD
-1458 TIFGE
+1458 
-1463 FKPQIMKGMFKD
+1463 FKPETMVQTFEGISNLMTLNFNNLD
-1475 ITSANT
+1475 TSNCTSMEGAFSGLTTFNNWNF
-1481 LISFI
+1481 LNSL
-1486 VQQETDF
+1486 
-1493 DTSKCTDFSYLFS
+1493 DTSK
-1506 GTSSSIIEQNIM
+1506 
-1518 VYKNGEYLGKSVL
+1518 VK
-1531 KSIKTDN
+1531 
-1538 ALDMSYL
+1538 
-1545 LHTKYGSEEVSFSD
+1545 
-1559 WTFVNNW
+1559 
-1566 NTSNVQNMEGLF
+1566 
-1578 MYCTGFTDM
+1578 
-1587 FDINM
+1587 NM
-1592 SNVTNAENMYN
+1592 SNLFAY
-1603 SSSVVNLK
+1603 SSTLTEMPTFSMASVEDASYMFEQTGISKIKPNILG
-1611 SNIIGNKLQNA
+1611 SNIKTA
-1622 CGMFQN
+1622 EGMFSLC
-1628 TNIEKVPD
+1628 TNLDLADISD
-1636 NASTLFGHNNNL
+1636 YTTIFGHNNNL
-1648 TDVTHLFYNCKSLN
+1648 TNVSHLFEMCSKVSTV
-1662 YLGTHNVF
+1662 GIHDVF
-1670 TFEEDPTGMEPGEYK
+1670 TYVEDPTGMEPGGYE
-1685 LDQTKLDN
+1685 LDQTKLNN

-1699 PNITNMS
+1699 PNITDMS
-1706 RILYGCTSLGDIPMG
+1706 YILEDTGITSIPMG
-1721 LFYHCPNVQDVSGAF
+1721 LFYHCPKLTTVMHAFGLCQKIATGATMLYMS
-1736 QQSAFTVPINP
+1736 QVLFTNNP
-1747 LYVCDVLLSNNLEI
+1747 ELKDISFLFYNAKI
-1761 TTIAELFK
+1761 TGFI
-1769 SANISGVLTENVE
+1769 TENI
-1782 SGHFLFP
+1782 GYTGMLFP
-1789 SPKIE
+1789 GTKIE
-1794 NASGV
+1794 RAVSLWDGCQMTDV
-1799 WQACT
+1799 E
-1804 MSDIQGYEN
+1804 GYET
-1813 IPFIYKSKELE
+1813 IPFIYNSRVLKD
-1824 SINSMF
+1824 IDSMF
-1830 ANQTAFRD
+1830 ANQTMFRE
-1838 LDAMFGEYNTY
+1838 LSNMFSGTDDEY
-1849 SWNNIATYC
+1849 SWDNLSTLCPALQNCSYMFSNATQ
-1858 PKLSDASWL
+1858 LV
-1867 FYNDTELTGNGN
+1867 GNGN
-1879 KLINELNKI
+1879 KLVTELSKI
-1888 TTFGSHLGTFRNCKK
+1888 TTLTSHEKALQNCTK
-1903 LSDYSSIPSDWK
+1903 LSDYNSIPSGWK

>member
-208 QRATPIGYDTG
+208 QRATPTGYDTG

-282 TWSAKADAPTT
+282 TWSTKADAPTT

-348 VNNIGYVVAGETT
+348 VNNIGYVIAGETT

-379 TAITDK
+379 IAITDK

-399 NIYAMGGIN
+399 NIYVMGGIN

-485 SSLNAMVIGT
+485 SSLNAMAIGT

-513 TEEYQTADV
+513 TEEYQVKDITSNYDMV
-522 GVSTYEM
+522 
-529 TIDTTLSTEKVE
+529 IDTTL
-541 DTGTEPIETWSTK
+541 
-554 TFARVPY
+554 
-561 GFDMSS
+561 
-567 CAIGVGNSIYL
+567 
-578 FGGSSGDNAIT
+578 
-589 AYRYDT
+589 
-595 LTDNYIKLTNIP
+595 
-607 YRFTY
+607 
-612 GSVAAIGTDIYLF
+612 
-625 GSNTHVGG
+625 
-633 IDNQSYKYDTLTDT
+633 
-647 YTRLQDIPINSFNYS
+647 
-662 SASAVGNKIY
+662 
-672 LFGGGNVG
+672 
-680 SGNIRVLAYEYD
+680 
-692 IQTDSYKSLE
+692 DS
-702 NIPYIFTRGS
+702 
-712 SISIGT
+712 
-718 DVYLF
+718 
-723 GSNASD
+723 
-729 DTNKAYKYDTITNTY
+729 
-744 VELAKLQNSFYGGGI
+744 
-759 ISVGNYIYLFGGDTG
+759 TG
-774 SSDLRARIY
+774 SKTVS
-783 RYNIKD
+783 
-789 NTYVILH
+789 
-796 NTPFEFVG
+796 
-804 KGAVNINNNIYL
+804 
-816 IQKSETKVLNIEY
+816 
-829 NIPDNI
+829 
-835 QARTITIPMVT
+835 IPMVL

-858 GTSSTQITAYNDTNA
+858 GTSSTQITVYNDTNA
-873 THTYVSDG
+873 THTYVADG
-881 EYTVRLIGTLDQ
+881 EYTIRLIGTLDQ

-901 SCLKEVTKCNL
+901 ACLKEVTKCNL

-997 SGVFENCAR
+997 SGVFENCTR

-1020 VTTFANAFMGDIAL
+1020 VVTFANAFMGDIAL

-1048 ITYENVFSGCIGVKE
+1048 ITYENVFSGCIGIKE
-1063 LPINLFGDGALSAT
+1063 LPINLFGDGALSVT

-1110 FYSGNIPAN
+1110 FYGGNIPAN

-1146 GLALSSNMFSGQ
+1146 GLALSSDMFSGQ
-1158 DQLSTLTTLG
+1158 DQASALITLG
-1168 NDALWSKDAISIVN
+1168 KDALWSKNATSIAN

-1190 NTSLTTIGN
+1190 NTTLTTIGN
-1199 INFKPIIETM
+1199 INFKPITETM

-1263 TTTKNLTLGDTNLAK
+1263 TTIKNLTLGATNLAK

-1285 IILNKYWNL
+1285 IIINKYWKL
-1294 VGYNQ
+1294 VGYDISKDIQ
-1299 TDDVAAGGVDL
+1299 AAGGYGAFAMDM
-1310 AKDLVQRIYGDDTT
+1310 VQKLKGDSSTKA
-1324 ESELFKETSL
+1324 EELDFGSYPAETNL
-1334 YYYIGIKPINEFN
+1334 YYYV
-1347 IQSLYAY
+1347 SLVNKITLKQVAIYAFE
-1354 DKTTGIIYVPKN
+1354 KSTGIFYNPDL

-1371 YVIVTSNG
+1371 YHIWHNNIGAHASPV
-1379 RSSDYHFISKGENN
+1379 FLSKTLTG

-1399 LKQYFT
+1399 LK
-1405 NELYP
+1405 
-1410 NYQDDAY
+1410 NYLSNNDTEDY
-1417 KYVNIGGE
+1417 YEIIIGDRYDI
-1425 GLNTGNPTDIYYG
+1425 GLKTA
-1438 GLENIVDAT
+1438 GLENIKNAT
-1447 ELFASCPMPDI
+1447 QLFMNLQNVRTLYI
-1458 TIFGE
+1458 EGN
-1463 FKPQIMKGMFKD
+1463 FKPETMVQTFEGISNLM
-1475 ITSANT
+1475 T
-1481 LISFI
+1481 LNFNNL
-1486 VQQETDF
+1486 
-1493 DTSKCTDFSYLFS
+1493 DTSNCTSMEGTFS
-1506 GTSSSIIEQNIM
+1506 GLT
-1518 VYKNGEYLGKSVL
+1518 
-1531 KSIKTDN
+1531 
-1538 ALDMSYL
+1538 
-1545 LHTKYGSEEVSFSD
+1545 
-1559 WTFVNNW
+1559 TFNNW
-1566 NTSNVQNMEGLF
+1566 NFLNNLDTNKVK
-1578 MYCTGFTDM
+1578 
-1587 FDINM
+1587 NM
-1592 SNVTNAENMYN
+1592 SNLFAY
-1603 SSSVVNLK
+1603 SSTLTEMPTFSMASVEDASYMFEQTGISKIKPNILG
-1611 SNIIGNKLQNA
+1611 SNIKTA
-1622 CGMFQN
+1622 EGMFSLC
-1628 TNIEKVPD
+1628 TNLDLADISD
-1636 NASTLFGHNNNL
+1636 YTTIFGHNNNL
-1648 TDVTHLFYNCKSLN
+1648 TNVSHLFEMCSKVSTV
-1662 YLGTHNVF
+1662 GVHDVF
-1670 TFEEDPTGMEPGEYK
+1670 TYVEDPTGMEPGGYE
-1685 LDQTKLDN
+1685 LDQTKLNN

-1699 PNITNMS
+1699 PNITDMS
-1706 RILYGCTSLGDIPMG
+1706 YILEDTGITSIPMG
-1721 LFYHCPNVQDVSGAF
+1721 LFYHCPKLTTVMHAFGLCQKIATGATMLYMS
-1736 QQSAFTVPINP
+1736 QVLFTNNP
-1747 LYVCDVLLSNNLEI
+1747 ELKDISFLFYNAKI
-1761 TTIAELFK
+1761 TGFI
-1769 SANISGVLTENVE
+1769 TENI
-1782 SGHFLFP
+1782 GYTGMLFP
-1789 SPKIE
+1789 GTKIE
-1794 NASGV
+1794 RAVSLWDGCQMTDV
-1799 WQACT
+1799 E
-1804 MSDIQGYEN
+1804 GYET
-1813 IPFIYKSKELE
+1813 IPFIYNSRVLKD
-1824 SINSMF
+1824 IDSMF
-1830 ANQTAFRD
+1830 ANQTMFRE
-1838 LDAMFGEYNTY
+1838 LSNMFSGTDDEY
-1849 SWNNIATYC
+1849 SWDNLSTLCPALQNCSYMFSNATQ
-1858 PKLSDASWL
+1858 LV
-1867 FYNDTELTGNGN
+1867 GNGN
-1879 KLINELNKI
+1879 KLVTELSKI
-1888 TTFGSHLGTFRNCKK
+1888 TTLTSHEKALQNCTK
-1903 LSDYSSIPSDWK
+1903 LSDYNSIPSGWK

>member
-54 NVNYLINGVNEREIE
+54 NINYLINGVNEREIE

-147 GLDLNL
+147 GLNLNL
-153 KFNWDNTISY
+153 KFNWNNTISY

-208 QRATPIGYDTG
+208 QRATPTGYDTG

-253 IGDNIYTTGGITQ
+253 IGDNIYITGGITQ

-282 TWSAKADAPTT
+282 TWSAKANAPTT
-293 RARTAAFSI
+293 RVRTAAFSI

-323 EYDSDTNTWTAK
+323 EYNSNTNTWTAK

-372 NSTTDTW
+372 NATTDTW

-474 WVTDTP
+474 WTTDTP

-485 SSLNAMVIGT
+485 SSLNAIAIGT

-513 TEEYQTADV
+513 TEEYQVKDITSNYD
-522 GVSTYEM
+522 M
-529 TIDTTLSTEKVE
+529 IIDTTL
-541 DTGTEPIETWSTK
+541 
-554 TFARVPY
+554 
-561 GFDMSS
+561 
-567 CAIGVGNSIYL
+567 
-578 FGGSSGDNAIT
+578 
-589 AYRYDT
+589 
-595 LTDNYIKLTNIP
+595 
-607 YRFTY
+607 
-612 GSVAAIGTDIYLF
+612 
-625 GSNTHVGG
+625 
-633 IDNQSYKYDTLTDT
+633 
-647 YTRLQDIPINSFNYS
+647 
-662 SASAVGNKIY
+662 
-672 LFGGGNVG
+672 
-680 SGNIRVLAYEYD
+680 
-692 IQTDSYKSLE
+692 DS
-702 NIPYIFTRGS
+702 
-712 SISIGT
+712 
-718 DVYLF
+718 
-723 GSNASD
+723 
-729 DTNKAYKYDTITNTY
+729 
-744 VELAKLQNSFYGGGI
+744 
-759 ISVGNYIYLFGGDTG
+759 TG
-774 SSDLRARIY
+774 SKTVS
-783 RYNIKD
+783 
-789 NTYVILH
+789 
-796 NTPFEFVG
+796 
-804 KGAVNINNNIYL
+804 
-816 IQKSETKVLNIEY
+816 
-829 NIPDNI
+829 
-835 QARTITIPMVT
+835 IPMVL

-873 THTYVSDG
+873 THTYVADG
-881 EYTVRLIGTLDQ
+881 EYTIRLIGTLDQ

-901 SCLKEVTKCNL
+901 ACLKEVTKCNL

-971 KNTFKGTSI
+971 RNTFKGTSI

-1048 ITYENVFSGCIGVKE
+1048 ITYENVFSGCTGIKE
-1063 LPINLFGDGALSAT
+1063 LPINLFGDGALSVI

-1092 VGLFRQAYS
+1092 AGLFRQAYS

-1110 FYSGNIPAN
+1110 FYGGNIPAN

-1146 GLALSSNMFSGQ
+1146 GLALSSDMFSGQ
-1158 DQLSTLTTLG
+1158 DQASALITLG
-1168 NDALWSKDAISIVN
+1168 NDALWSKNATSIAN

-1190 NTSLTTIGN
+1190 NITLTTIGN
-1199 INFKPIIETM
+1199 INFKPVTETM

-1263 TTTKNLTLGDTNLAK
+1263 TTIKNLTLGATNLAK
-1278 LSVEEKM
+1278 LSVDEKM
-1285 IILNKYWNL
+1285 IIINKYWKL
-1294 VGYNQ
+1294 VGYDISKDIQ
-1299 TDDVAAGGVDL
+1299 AAGGYGAFAMDM
-1310 AKDLVQRIYGDDTT
+1310 VQKLKGDSSTKA
-1324 ESELFKETSL
+1324 EELDFGSYPAETNL
-1334 YYYIGIKPINEFN
+1334 YYYVGLVNKITSKQVAI
-1347 IQSLYAY
+1347 YAFE
-1354 DKTTGIIYVPKN
+1354 KSTGIFYDPDL

-1371 YVIVTSNG
+1371 YHIWHNNIGTHASPV
-1379 RSSDYHFISKGENN
+1379 FLSKTLTG

-1399 LKQYFT
+1399 LK
-1405 NELYP
+1405 
-1410 NYQDDAY
+1410 NYLSNNDTEDY
-1417 KYVNIGGE
+1417 YEIIIGDKYDIG
-1425 GLNTGNPTDIYYG
+1425 LKTA
-1438 GLENIVDAT
+1438 GLENIKNAT
-1447 ELFASCPMPDI
+1447 QLFINLQNVRTLYIEGD
-1458 TIFGE
+1458 
-1463 FKPQIMKGMFKD
+1463 FKPETMVQTFEGVSNL
-1475 ITSANT
+1475 TT
-1481 LISFI
+1481 LNF
-1486 VQQETDF
+1486 DNF
-1493 DTSKCTDFSYLFS
+1493 DTSNCTSMEGTFS
-1506 GTSSSIIEQNIM
+1506 GLT
-1518 VYKNGEYLGKSVL
+1518 
-1531 KSIKTDN
+1531 
-1538 ALDMSYL
+1538 
-1545 LHTKYGSEEVSFSD
+1545 
-1559 WTFVNNW
+1559 TFNNW
-1566 NTSNVQNMEGLF
+1566 NFLNSLDTSKVK
-1578 MYCTGFTDM
+1578 
-1587 FDINM
+1587 NM
-1592 SNVTNAENMYN
+1592 SNLFAYSSTLTEMPTFSMASVEDASYMFEQTGISKIKPNILGNNIKTAE
-1603 SSSVVNLK
+1603 
-1611 SNIIGNKLQNA
+1611 
-1622 CGMFQN
+1622 GMFSLC
-1628 TNIEKVPD
+1628 TNLDLADISD
-1636 NASTLFGHNNNL
+1636 YTTIFGHNNNL
-1648 TDVTHLFYNCKSLN
+1648 TNVSHLFEMCSKVSTV
-1662 YLGTHNVF
+1662 GVHDVF
-1670 TFEEDPTGMEPGEYK
+1670 TYVEDPTGMEPGGYE
-1685 LDQTKLDN
+1685 LDQTKLNN

-1699 PNITNMS
+1699 PNITDMS
-1706 RILYGCTSLGDIPMG
+1706 YILEDTGITSIPMG
-1721 LFYHCPNVQDVSGAF
+1721 LFYHCPKLTTVMHAFGLCQKIATGATMLYMS
-1736 QQSAFTVPINP
+1736 QVLFTNNP
-1747 LYVCDVLLSNNLEI
+1747 ELKDISFLFYNAKI
-1761 TTIAELFK
+1761 TGFI
-1769 SANISGVLTENVE
+1769 TENI
-1782 SGHFLFP
+1782 GYTGMLFP
-1789 SPKIE
+1789 GTKIE
-1794 NASGV
+1794 RAVSLWDGCQMTDV
-1799 WQACT
+1799 E
-1804 MSDIQGYEN
+1804 GYET
-1813 IPFIYKSKELE
+1813 IPFIYNSRVLKD
-1824 SINSMF
+1824 IDSMF
-1830 ANQTAFRD
+1830 ANQTMFRE
-1838 LDAMFGEYNTY
+1838 LNNMFSGTDYEY
-1849 SWNNIATYC
+1849 SWDNLSTLCPALQNCSYMFSNATQ
-1858 PKLSDASWL
+1858 LV
-1867 FYNDTELTGNGN
+1867 GNGN
-1879 KLINELNKI
+1879 KLVTELSKI
-1888 TTFGSHLGTFRNCKK
+1888 TTLTSHEKALQNCTK
-1903 LSDYSSIPSDWK
+1903 LSDYNSIPSGWK

>member
-104 YPHNLVYYN
+104 YLHNLVYYN
-113 GKGYYALK
+113 GKGYYTLK

-168 VIYRNKMW
+168 VIYKNKMW

-208 QRATPIGYDTG
+208 QRATPTGYDTG

-293 RARTAAFSI
+293 RARTTSFSI

-323 EYDSDTNTWTAK
+323 EYNSNTNTWAAK

-399 NIYAMGGIN
+399 NIYVMGGIN

-436 RSFLSSFFTN
+436 RSFLSSFFAN

-485 SSLNAMVIGT
+485 SSLNAMAIGT

-513 TEEYQTADV
+513 TEEYQVKDITSNYDMV
-522 GVSTYEM
+522 
-529 TIDTTLSTEKVE
+529 IDTTL
-541 DTGTEPIETWSTK
+541 
-554 TFARVPY
+554 
-561 GFDMSS
+561 
-567 CAIGVGNSIYL
+567 
-578 FGGSSGDNAIT
+578 
-589 AYRYDT
+589 
-595 LTDNYIKLTNIP
+595 
-607 YRFTY
+607 
-612 GSVAAIGTDIYLF
+612 
-625 GSNTHVGG
+625 
-633 IDNQSYKYDTLTDT
+633 
-647 YTRLQDIPINSFNYS
+647 
-662 SASAVGNKIY
+662 
-672 LFGGGNVG
+672 
-680 SGNIRVLAYEYD
+680 
-692 IQTDSYKSLE
+692 DS
-702 NIPYIFTRGS
+702 
-712 SISIGT
+712 
-718 DVYLF
+718 
-723 GSNASD
+723 
-729 DTNKAYKYDTITNTY
+729 
-744 VELAKLQNSFYGGGI
+744 
-759 ISVGNYIYLFGGDTG
+759 TG
-774 SSDLRARIY
+774 S
-783 RYNIKD
+783 K
-789 NTYVILH
+789 
-796 NTPFEFVG
+796 
-804 KGAVNINNNIYL
+804 
-816 IQKSETKVLNIEY
+816 
-829 NIPDNI
+829 
-835 QARTITIPMVT
+835 TISIPMVL

-873 THTYVSDG
+873 THTYVADG
-881 EYTVRLIGTLDQ
+881 EYTIRLIGTLDQ

-901 SCLKEVTKCNL
+901 ACLKEVTKCNL

-985 GLFDSNNSATDF
+985 GLFDSNNSVTDF
-997 SGVFENCAR
+997 SGVFENCTR

-1020 VTTFANAFMGDIAL
+1020 ATTFANAFMGDIAL

-1048 ITYENVFSGCIGVKE
+1048 ITYENVFSGCTGIKE
-1063 LPINLFGDGALSAT
+1063 LPINLFGDGALSVI

-1084 NVPLTSLP
+1084 NVPLNSLP
-1092 VGLFRQAYS
+1092 AGLFRQAYS

-1110 FYSGNIPAN
+1110 FYGGNIPAN

-1146 GLALSSNMFSGQ
+1146 GLALSSDMFSGQ
-1158 DQLSTLTTLG
+1158 DQASALITLG
-1168 NDALWSKDAISIVN
+1168 NDALWSKNATSIAN

-1190 NTSLTTIGN
+1190 NTTLTTIGN
-1199 INFKPIIETM
+1199 INFKPITETM

-1263 TTTKNLTLGDTNLAK
+1263 TTIKNLTLGATNLAK
-1278 LSVEEKM
+1278 LSVDEKM
-1285 IILNKYWNL
+1285 IIINKYWKL
-1294 VGYNQ
+1294 VGYDISKDIQ
-1299 TDDVAAGGVDL
+1299 AAGGYGAFAMDM
-1310 AKDLVQRIYGDDTT
+1310 VQKLKGDSSTKA
-1324 ESELFKETSL
+1324 EELDFGSYPAETNL
-1334 YYYIGIKPINEFN
+1334 YYYVGLVNKITSKQVAI
-1347 IQSLYAY
+1347 YAFE
-1354 DKTTGIIYVPKN
+1354 KSTGIFYDPDL

-1371 YVIVTSNG
+1371 YHIWHNNIGAHASPV
-1379 RSSDYHFISKGENN
+1379 FLSKTLTG

-1399 LKQYFT
+1399 LK
-1405 NELYP
+1405 
-1410 NYQDDAY
+1410 NYLSNNDTEDY
-1417 KYVNIGGE
+1417 YEIIIGDRYDI
-1425 GLNTGNPTDIYYG
+1425 GLKTA
-1438 GLENIVDAT
+1438 GLENIKNAT
-1447 ELFASCPMPDI
+1447 QLFINLQNVRTLYIEGD
-1458 TIFGE
+1458 
-1463 FKPQIMKGMFKD
+1463 FKPETMVQTFEGVSNLTTLNFD
-1475 ITSANT
+1475 NLDTSNCT
-1481 LISFI
+1481 SMEGTFSGLTTFNNWNFLNSL
-1486 VQQETDF
+1486 
-1493 DTSKCTDFSYLFS
+1493 DTSK
-1506 GTSSSIIEQNIM
+1506 
-1518 VYKNGEYLGKSVL
+1518 VK
-1531 KSIKTDN
+1531 
-1538 ALDMSYL
+1538 
-1545 LHTKYGSEEVSFSD
+1545 
-1559 WTFVNNW
+1559 
-1566 NTSNVQNMEGLF
+1566 
-1578 MYCTGFTDM
+1578 
-1587 FDINM
+1587 NM
-1592 SNVTNAENMYN
+1592 SNLFAYSSTLTEMPTFSMASVEDASYMFEQTGISKIKPNILGNNIKTAE
-1603 SSSVVNLK
+1603 
-1611 SNIIGNKLQNA
+1611 
-1622 CGMFQN
+1622 GMFSLC
-1628 TNIEKVPD
+1628 TNLDLADISD
-1636 NASTLFGHNNNL
+1636 YTTIFGHNNNL
-1648 TDVTHLFYNCKSLN
+1648 TNVSHLFEMCSKVSTV
-1662 YLGTHNVF
+1662 GVHDVF
-1670 TFEEDPTGMEPGEYK
+1670 TYVEDPTGMEPGGYE
-1685 LDQTKLDN
+1685 LDQTKLNN

-1699 PNITNMS
+1699 PNITDMS
-1706 RILYGCTSLGDIPMG
+1706 YILEDTGITSIPMG
-1721 LFYHCPNVQDVSGAF
+1721 LFYHCPKLTTVMHAFGLCQKIATGATMLYMS
-1736 QQSAFTVPINP
+1736 QVLFTNNP
-1747 LYVCDVLLSNNLEI
+1747 ELKDISFLFYNAKI
-1761 TTIAELFK
+1761 TGFI
-1769 SANISGVLTENVE
+1769 TENI
-1782 SGHFLFP
+1782 GYTGMLFP
-1789 SPKIE
+1789 GTKIE
-1794 NASGV
+1794 RAVSLWDGCQMTDV
-1799 WQACT
+1799 E
-1804 MSDIQGYEN
+1804 GYET
-1813 IPFIYKSKELE
+1813 IPFIYNSRVLKD
-1824 SINSMF
+1824 IDSMF
-1830 ANQTAFRD
+1830 ANQTMFRE
-1838 LDAMFGEYNTY
+1838 LSNMFSGTDDEY
-1849 SWNNIATYC
+1849 SWDNLSTLCPALQNCSYMFSNATQ
-1858 PKLSDASWL
+1858 LV
-1867 FYNDTELTGNGN
+1867 GNGN
-1879 KLINELNKI
+1879 KLVTELSKI
-1888 TTFGSHLGTFRNCKK
+1888 TTLTSHEKALQNCTK
-1903 LSDYSSIPSDWK
+1903 LSDYNSIPSGWK

>member
-208 QRATPIGYDTG
+208 QRATPTGYDTG

-282 TWSAKADAPTT
+282 TWSTKADAPTT

-348 VNNIGYVVAGETT
+348 VNNIGYVIAGETT

-379 TAITDK
+379 IAITDK

-399 NIYAMGGIN
+399 NIYVMGGIN

-485 SSLNAMVIGT
+485 SSLNAMAIGT

-513 TEEYQTADV
+513 TEEYQVKDITSNYDMV
-522 GVSTYEM
+522 
-529 TIDTTLSTEKVE
+529 IDTTL
-541 DTGTEPIETWSTK
+541 
-554 TFARVPY
+554 
-561 GFDMSS
+561 
-567 CAIGVGNSIYL
+567 
-578 FGGSSGDNAIT
+578 
-589 AYRYDT
+589 
-595 LTDNYIKLTNIP
+595 
-607 YRFTY
+607 
-612 GSVAAIGTDIYLF
+612 
-625 GSNTHVGG
+625 
-633 IDNQSYKYDTLTDT
+633 
-647 YTRLQDIPINSFNYS
+647 
-662 SASAVGNKIY
+662 
-672 LFGGGNVG
+672 
-680 SGNIRVLAYEYD
+680 
-692 IQTDSYKSLE
+692 DS
-702 NIPYIFTRGS
+702 
-712 SISIGT
+712 
-718 DVYLF
+718 
-723 GSNASD
+723 
-729 DTNKAYKYDTITNTY
+729 
-744 VELAKLQNSFYGGGI
+744 
-759 ISVGNYIYLFGGDTG
+759 TG
-774 SSDLRARIY
+774 SKTVS
-783 RYNIKD
+783 
-789 NTYVILH
+789 
-796 NTPFEFVG
+796 
-804 KGAVNINNNIYL
+804 
-816 IQKSETKVLNIEY
+816 
-829 NIPDNI
+829 
-835 QARTITIPMVT
+835 IPMVL

-873 THTYVSDG
+873 THTYVADG
-881 EYTVRLIGTLDQ
+881 EYTIRLIGTLDQ

-901 SCLKEVTKCNL
+901 ACLKEVTKCNL

-1084 NVPLTSLP
+1084 NAPLTSLP
-1092 VGLFRQAYS
+1092 VGLFKQAYS
-1101 ATNYDNVFN
+1101 TTNYDNVFN

-1131 LDVEGIEEIGDNGLN
+1131 LDVEGIQEIGDNGLN
-1146 GLALSSNMFSGQ
+1146 GLALSSDMFSGQ
-1158 DQLSTLTTLG
+1158 DQASALITLG
-1168 NDALWSKDAISIVN
+1168 NDALWSKNATSIAN

-1190 NTSLTTIGN
+1190 NTTLTTIGN
-1199 INFKPIIETM
+1199 INFKPITETM

-1263 TTTKNLTLGDTNLAK
+1263 TTIKNLTLGATNLAK
-1278 LSVEEKM
+1278 LSVDEKM
-1285 IILNKYWNL
+1285 IIINKYWKL
-1294 VGYNQ
+1294 VGYDISKDIQ
-1299 TDDVAAGGVDL
+1299 AAGGYGAFAMDM
-1310 AKDLVQRIYGDDTT
+1310 VQKLKGDSSTKA
-1324 ESELFKETSL
+1324 EELDFGAYPAETNL
-1334 YYYIGIKPINEFN
+1334 YYYVGLVNKITSKQVAI
-1347 IQSLYAY
+1347 YAFE
-1354 DKTTGIIYVPKN
+1354 KSTGIFYNPDL

-1371 YVIVTSNG
+1371 YHIWHNNIGAHASPV
-1379 RSSDYHFISKGENN
+1379 FLSKTLTG
-1393 DPDGTI
+1393 DPDGAI
-1399 LKQYFT
+1399 LK
-1405 NELYP
+1405 
-1410 NYQDDAY
+1410 NYLSNNDTTDY
-1417 KYVNIGGE
+1417 YEIIIGDRYDI
-1425 GLNTGNPTDIYYG
+1425 GLKTAS
-1438 GLENIVDAT
+1438 LENIKNAT
-1447 ELFASCPMPDI
+1447 QLFMNLQNIRTLYVKGD
-1458 TIFGE
+1458 
-1463 FKPQIMKGMFKD
+1463 FKPETMVRTFEGVSNLTTLNFD
-1475 ITSANT
+1475 NLDTSNCT
-1481 LISFI
+1481 SMEGTFSGLTTFNNWN
-1486 VQQETDF
+1486 F
-1493 DTSKCTDFSYLFS
+1493 LNNLDTSKVKNMSNLFAYSSTLTEMPTFSMASVEDASYMF
-1506 GTSSSIIEQNIM
+1506 EQTGISKIKPNI
-1518 VYKNGEYLGKSVL
+1518 LGN
-1531 KSIKTDN
+1531 SIKT
-1538 ALDMSYL
+1538 
-1545 LHTKYGSEEVSFSD
+1545 
-1559 WTFVNNW
+1559 
-1566 NTSNVQNMEGLF
+1566 
-1578 MYCTGFTDM
+1578 
-1587 FDINM
+1587 
-1592 SNVTNAENMYN
+1592 AE
-1603 SSSVVNLK
+1603 
-1611 SNIIGNKLQNA
+1611 
-1622 CGMFQN
+1622 GMFSLC
-1628 TNIEKVPD
+1628 TNLDLADISDYTKI
-1636 NASTLFGHNNNL
+1636 FGHNNNL
-1648 TDVTHLFYNCKSLN
+1648 TNVSHLFEMCSKVSTV
-1662 YLGTHNVF
+1662 GIHDVF
-1670 TFEEDPTGMEPGEYK
+1670 TYVEDPTGMEPGGYE
-1685 LDQTKLDN
+1685 LDQTKLNN

-1699 PNITNMS
+1699 PNITDMS
-1706 RILYGCTSLGDIPMG
+1706 YILEDTGITSIPMG
-1721 LFYHCPNVQDVSGAF
+1721 LFYHCPKLTTVMHAFGLCQKIATGATMLYMS
-1736 QQSAFTVPINP
+1736 QVLFTNNP
-1747 LYVCDVLLSNNLEI
+1747 ELKDISFLFYNSKI
-1761 TTIAELFK
+1761 TGFI
-1769 SANISGVLTENVE
+1769 TENI
-1782 SGHFLFP
+1782 GYTGMLFP
-1789 SPKIE
+1789 GTKIE
-1794 NASGV
+1794 RAVSLWDGCQMTYV
-1799 WQACT
+1799 E
-1804 MSDIQGYEN
+1804 GYEI
-1813 IPFIYKSKELE
+1813 IPFIYNSRVLKD
-1824 SINSMF
+1824 IDSMF
-1830 ANQTAFRD
+1830 ANQTMFRE
-1838 LDAMFGEYNTY
+1838 LSNMFSGTDDEY
-1849 SWNNIATYC
+1849 SWDNLSTLCPALQNCSYMFSNATQ
-1858 PKLSDASWL
+1858 LV
-1867 FYNDTELTGNGN
+1867 GNGN
-1879 KLINELNKI
+1879 KLVTELSKI
-1888 TTFGSHLGTFRNCKK
+1888 TTLTSHEKALQNCTK
-1903 LSDYSSIPSDWK
+1903 LSDYNSIPSGWK

>member
-54 NVNYLINGVNEREIE
+54 NINYLINGVNEREIE

-104 YPHNLVYYN
+104 YLHNLVYYN

-208 QRATPIGYDTG
+208 QRATPTGYDTG

-266 TFVRSNK
+266 TFVRSNR

-282 TWSAKADAPTT
+282 TWSAKADTPTT
-293 RARTAAFSI
+293 RARTTAFSI

-323 EYDSDTNTWTAK
+323 EYDSDANIWTTK

-348 VNNIGYVVAGETT
+348 VNNIGYVIAGETT

-379 TAITDK
+379 ASITDK

-399 NIYAMGGIN
+399 NIYAIGGIN
-408 QNGDTIGLN
+408 QIGDTIGLN
-417 EAYDIATNTWSEKD
+417 EAYDISTNTWSKKD

-474 WVTDTP
+474 WITDTP

-485 SSLNAMVIGT
+485 SSLNAMAIGT
-495 KGYAIGGINIAT
+495 KGYTIGGINIVT

-513 TEEYQTADV
+513 TEEYQVKDITSNYDMV
-522 GVSTYEM
+522 
-529 TIDTTLSTEKVE
+529 IDTTL
-541 DTGTEPIETWSTK
+541 
-554 TFARVPY
+554 
-561 GFDMSS
+561 
-567 CAIGVGNSIYL
+567 
-578 FGGSSGDNAIT
+578 
-589 AYRYDT
+589 
-595 LTDNYIKLTNIP
+595 
-607 YRFTY
+607 
-612 GSVAAIGTDIYLF
+612 
-625 GSNTHVGG
+625 
-633 IDNQSYKYDTLTDT
+633 
-647 YTRLQDIPINSFNYS
+647 
-662 SASAVGNKIY
+662 
-672 LFGGGNVG
+672 
-680 SGNIRVLAYEYD
+680 
-692 IQTDSYKSLE
+692 DS
-702 NIPYIFTRGS
+702 
-712 SISIGT
+712 
-718 DVYLF
+718 
-723 GSNASD
+723 
-729 DTNKAYKYDTITNTY
+729 
-744 VELAKLQNSFYGGGI
+744 
-759 ISVGNYIYLFGGDTG
+759 TG
-774 SSDLRARIY
+774 SKTVS
-783 RYNIKD
+783 
-789 NTYVILH
+789 
-796 NTPFEFVG
+796 
-804 KGAVNINNNIYL
+804 
-816 IQKSETKVLNIEY
+816 
-829 NIPDNI
+829 
-835 QARTITIPMVT
+835 IPMVL
-846 GGTYDYWIDWGD
+846 GGTYNYWIDWGD

-873 THTYVSDG
+873 THTYVADG
-881 EYTVRLIGTLDQ
+881 EYTIRLSGTLDQ
-893 LEYTGNIA
+893 LEYTGSIA
-901 SCLKEVTKCNL
+901 DCLKEVTKCNL

-922 GCTNLTNVVE
+922 GCINLTNVVE

-944 ESVFEGCSKFGM
+944 ESVFEGCSKFGI

-997 SGVFENCAR
+997 SGVFENCTR

-1020 VTTFANAFMGDIAL
+1020 VITFANAFMGDIAL

-1168 NDALWSKDAISIVN
+1168 NDALWSKNAISIVN

-1226 YGDNNKPSLSVDI
+1226 YGDNNEPSLSVDI

-1299 TDDVAAGGVDL
+1299 TDDVAAGGVNL

-1324 ESELFKETSL
+1324 ESELVKETSL

-1425 GLNTGNPTDIYYG
+1425 SLNTGNPTDIYYG

-1518 VYKNGEYLGKSVL
+1518 VYKNGEYLGNSVL
-1531 KSIKTDN
+1531 KSIKTDS

-1545 LHTKYGSEEVSFSD
+1545 LHAQYGLEKVSFSD

-1592 SNVTNAENMYN
+1592 SNVTNAKNMYN
-1603 SSSVVNLK
+1603 SSSVINLK
-1611 SNIIGNKLQNA
+1611 PNIIGNKLQNA
-1622 CGMFQN
+1622 WGMFQN

-1648 TDVTHLFYNCKSLN
+1648 TDVAHLFYNCKLLN

-1685 LDQTKLDN
+1685 LDQTKLEN

-1699 PNITNMS
+1699 SNITNMS
-1706 RILYGCTSLGDIPMG
+1706 GILYGCTSLGDIPMG
-1721 LFYHCPNVQDVSGAF
+1721 LFYHCPNVQDISGAF

-1761 TTIAELFK
+1761 TTIAELFNG
-1769 SANISGVLTENVE
+1769 ANISGVLTENVE
-1782 SGHFLFP
+1782 SGYFLFP

-1813 IPFIYKSKELE
+1813 IPFIYKSKELKN
-1824 SINSMF
+1824 INSMF

-1879 KLINELNKI
+1879 KLISELNKI

>member
-69 PKRDIDYYLDKL
+69 PKKDIDYYLDKL

-163 KKGDI
+163 KQGDI

-208 QRATPIGYDTG
+208 QRATPTGYDTG

-234 KWDVKQQ
+234 KWDIKQQ

-348 VNNIGYVVAGETT
+348 VNNIGYVIAGETT

-372 NSTTDTW
+372 NATTDTW

-399 NIYAMGGIN
+399 NIYVMGGIN

-436 RSFLSSFFTN
+436 RSFLSSFFAN
-446 GSIYAVG
+446 GSIYSVG

-463 TNEKYNIEENQ
+463 TNEKYNIEENK
-474 WVTDTP
+474 WTTDTP

-485 SSLNAMVIGT
+485 SSLNAMAIGT
-495 KGYAIGGINIAT
+495 KGYAIGGINIGT

-554 TFARVPY
+554 KFNLPP
-561 GFDMSS
+561 D
-567 CAIGVGNSIYL
+567 GVTM
-578 FGGSSGDNAIT
+578 NAT
-589 AYRYDT
+589 VVD
-595 LTDNYIKLTNIP
+595 
-607 YRFTY
+607 
-612 GSVAAIGTDIYLF
+612 
-625 GSNTHVGG
+625 
-633 IDNQSYKYDTLTDT
+633 
-647 YTRLQDIPINSFNYS
+647 
-662 SASAVGNKIY
+662 
-672 LFGGGNVG
+672 
-680 SGNIRVLAYEYD
+680 
-692 IQTDSYKSLE
+692 
-702 NIPYIFTRGS
+702 
-712 SISIGT
+712 
-718 DVYLF
+718 
-723 GSNASD
+723 
-729 DTNKAYKYDTITNTY
+729 
-744 VELAKLQNSFYGGGI
+744 
-759 ISVGNYIYLFGGDTG
+759 
-774 SSDLRARIY
+774 
-783 RYNIKD
+783 
-789 NTYVILH
+789 
-796 NTPFEFVG
+796 
-804 KGAVNINNNIYL
+804 NNIYL
-816 IQKSETKVLNIEY
+816 LGTHMQVLNIEY
-829 NIPDNI
+829 NVSDNI

-932 SIFSQTTMPTTA
+932 NIFSQTTIPTTA
-944 ESVFEGCSKFGM
+944 ESVFEGCSKFGI

-985 GLFDSNNSATDF
+985 GLFDSNNSVTDF
-997 SGVFENCAR
+997 SGVFENCTR

-1048 ITYENVFSGCIGVKE
+1048 ITYEDVFSGCTGVKE

-1110 FYSGNIPAN
+1110 FYGGNIPAN

-1158 DQLSTLTTLG
+1158 DQASTLITLG
-1168 NDALWSKDAISIVN
+1168 NDALWSKNATSIAN

-1190 NTSLTTIGN
+1190 NTALTTIGN
-1199 INFKPIIETM
+1199 INFKPITETM

-1263 TTTKNLTLGDTNLAK
+1263 TTIKNLTLGATNLAK

-1285 IILNKYWNL
+1285 IIINKYWNL
-1294 VGYNQ
+1294 VGYDIAEDISASGEGAYNFALDMVQ
-1299 TDDVAAGGVDL
+1299 KIKGDSSTQAQNVEWGAYNGETTLYCYVELVNKFTLERVAM
-1310 AKDLVQRIYGDDTT
+1310 
-1324 ESELFKETSL
+1324 
-1334 YYYIGIKPINEFN
+1334 
-1347 IQSLYAY
+1347 YAFE
-1354 DKTTGIIYVPKN
+1354 KSTGRFYEPDN

-1371 YVIVTSNG
+1371 Y
-1379 RSSDYHFISKGENN
+1379 FIWHSAAGDRLRPVFLSKTVSG
-1393 DPDGTI
+1393 DTDGAI
-1399 LKQYFT
+1399 LKDYLSNHNTEEYKILEIGDRYSSAIPTSGLQNVVSANRLFYH
-1405 NELYP
+1405 LSKV
-1410 NYQDDAY
+1410 QD
-1417 KYVNIGGE
+1417 
-1425 GLNTGNPTDIYYG
+1425 LTIYG
-1438 GLENIVDAT
+1438 K
-1447 ELFASCPMPDI
+1447 
-1458 TIFGE
+1458 
-1463 FKPQIMKGMFKD
+1463 FKPQTMIELFTSKEDILFDMNMLKLTFENLDLSICTNMSYAFAGLSKLTSWNFLTNLDTKNVEDMSGMFYNCSTL
-1475 ITSANT
+1475 TSMQN
-1481 LISFI
+1481 LDMRN
-1486 VQQETDF
+1486 VK
-1493 DTSKCTDFSYLFS
+1493 DTSYMYWYT
-1506 GTSSSIIEQNIM
+1506 GITE
-1518 VYKNGEYLGKSVL
+1518 VLG
-1531 KSIKTDN
+1531 
-1538 ALDMSYL
+1538 
-1545 LHTKYGSEEVSFSD
+1545 
-1559 WTFVNNW
+1559 
-1566 NTSNVQNMEGLF
+1566 
-1578 MYCTGFTDM
+1578 
-1587 FDINM
+1587 
-1592 SNVTNAENMYN
+1592 
-1603 SSSVVNLK
+1603 
-1611 SNIIGNKLQNA
+1611 NIIGNKVENA
-1622 CGMFQN
+1622 AYMFAN
-1628 TNIEKVPD
+1628 TPITKVPTD
-1636 NASTLFGHNNNL
+1636 ATTVFGHNNNL
-1648 TDVTHLFYNCKSLN
+1648 TNVQALFSSCDELN
-1662 YLGTHNVF
+1662 NVGTHNVF
-1670 TFEEDPTGMEPGEYK
+1670 TFVDDPTGMEPGNYQI
-1685 LDQTKLDN
+1685 DQTKLNN

-1699 PNITNMS
+1699 PNIIS
-1706 RILYGCTSLGDIPMG
+1706 ASQIFSSCKKLGDIPMG
-1721 LFYHCPNVQDVSGAF
+1721 VFYHCSKLKDVSFAFAYSTMTLPISSTYICDVLFANNLELEDISYLFYHCQTDS
-1736 QQSAFTVPINP
+1736 
-1747 LYVCDVLLSNNLEI
+1747 
-1761 TTIAELFK
+1761 
-1769 SANISGVLTENVE
+1769 VLTENKDG
-1782 SGHFLFP
+1782 GHTLFP
-1789 SPKIE
+1789 STRIT
-1794 NASGV
+1794 NASNLYDGYSATSV
-1799 WQACT
+1799 
-1804 MSDIQGYEN
+1804 QGYEN
-1813 IPFIYKSKELE
+1813 IPFVYSSPGLKDISY
-1824 SINSMF
+1824 MF
-1830 ANQTAFRD
+1830 ANQKVFRNLGD
-1838 LDAMFGEYNTY
+1838 MFNDYSTW
-1849 SWNNIATYC
+1849 SWNTLGSSLPLLENCSYMFSNA
-1858 PKLSDASWL
+1858 
-1867 FYNDTELTGNGN
+1867 TELTGQGN
-1879 KLINELNKI
+1879 KLVTELSKI
-1888 TTFGSHLGTFRNCKK
+1888 TTLTNHEKTFENCTK
-1903 LSDYSSIPSDWK
+1903 LSDYNSIPVGWK

>member
-54 NVNYLINGVNEREIE
+54 NINYLINGVNEREIE

-104 YPHNLVYYN
+104 YLHNLVYYN
-113 GKGYYALK
+113 GKGYYTLK

-153 KFNWDNTISY
+153 KFNWDNTIPY

-168 VIYRNKMW
+168 VIYKNKMW

-201 MANKTPI
+201 IANKTPI
-208 QRATPIGYDTG
+208 QRARPTGYDTG

-253 IGDNIYTTGGITQ
+253 IGSNIYITGGITQ

-293 RARTAAFSI
+293 RARTTSFSI

-323 EYDSDTNTWTAK
+323 EYDSDANIWTTK

-348 VNNIGYVVAGETT
+348 VNNIGYVIAGETT

-399 NIYAMGGIN
+399 NIYAIGGIN
-408 QNGDTIGLN
+408 QIGDTIGLN
-417 EAYDIATNTWSEKD
+417 EAYDIATNTWSKKD

-474 WVTDTP
+474 WITDTP

-485 SSLNAMVIGT
+485 SSLNAMAIGT

-513 TEEYQTADV
+513 TEEYQVKDITSNYDMV
-522 GVSTYEM
+522 
-529 TIDTTLSTEKVE
+529 IDTTL
-541 DTGTEPIETWSTK
+541 
-554 TFARVPY
+554 
-561 GFDMSS
+561 
-567 CAIGVGNSIYL
+567 
-578 FGGSSGDNAIT
+578 
-589 AYRYDT
+589 
-595 LTDNYIKLTNIP
+595 
-607 YRFTY
+607 
-612 GSVAAIGTDIYLF
+612 
-625 GSNTHVGG
+625 
-633 IDNQSYKYDTLTDT
+633 
-647 YTRLQDIPINSFNYS
+647 
-662 SASAVGNKIY
+662 
-672 LFGGGNVG
+672 
-680 SGNIRVLAYEYD
+680 
-692 IQTDSYKSLE
+692 DS
-702 NIPYIFTRGS
+702 
-712 SISIGT
+712 
-718 DVYLF
+718 
-723 GSNASD
+723 
-729 DTNKAYKYDTITNTY
+729 
-744 VELAKLQNSFYGGGI
+744 
-759 ISVGNYIYLFGGDTG
+759 TG
-774 SSDLRARIY
+774 SKTVS
-783 RYNIKD
+783 
-789 NTYVILH
+789 
-796 NTPFEFVG
+796 
-804 KGAVNINNNIYL
+804 
-816 IQKSETKVLNIEY
+816 
-829 NIPDNI
+829 
-835 QARTITIPMVT
+835 IPMVL

-873 THTYVSDG
+873 THTYVADG
-881 EYTVRLIGTLDQ
+881 EYTIRLIGTLDQ
-893 LEYTGNIA
+893 LEYTGSIA
-901 SCLKEVTKCNL
+901 DCLKEVTKCNL

-922 GCTNLTNVVE
+922 GCINLTNVVE

-944 ESVFEGCSKFGM
+944 ESVFEGCSKFGI

-997 SGVFENCAR
+997 SGVFENCTR

-1020 VTTFANAFMGDIAL
+1020 VITFANAFMGDIAL

-1048 ITYENVFSGCIGVKE
+1048 ITYENVFSGCIGVRE

-1299 TDDVAAGGVDL
+1299 TDDVAAGGVNL

-1324 ESELFKETSL
+1324 ESELVKETSL

-1425 GLNTGNPTDIYYG
+1425 SLNTGNPTDIYYG

-1518 VYKNGEYLGKSVL
+1518 VYKNGEYLGNSVL
-1531 KSIKTDN
+1531 KSIKTDS

-1545 LHTKYGSEEVSFSD
+1545 LHAQYGLEKVSFSD

-1592 SNVTNAENMYN
+1592 SNVTNAKNMYN
-1603 SSSVVNLK
+1603 SSSVINLK
-1611 SNIIGNKLQNA
+1611 PNIIGNKLQNA
-1622 CGMFQN
+1622 WGMFQN

-1648 TDVTHLFYNCKSLN
+1648 TDVAHLFYNCKSLN

-1685 LDQTKLDN
+1685 LDQTKLEN

-1699 PNITNMS
+1699 SNITNMS
-1706 RILYGCTSLGDIPMG
+1706 GILYGCTSLGDIPMG
-1721 LFYHCPNVQDVSGAF
+1721 LFYHCPNVQDISGAF
-1736 QQSAFTVPINP
+1736 QQSAFTVSINP

-1761 TTIAELFK
+1761 TTIAELFNG
-1769 SANISGVLTENVE
+1769 ANISGVLTENVE

-1813 IPFIYKSKELE
+1813 IPFIYKSKELKN
-1824 SINSMF
+1824 INSMF

-1838 LDAMFGEYNTY
+1838 LNAMFSEYNTY
-1849 SWNNIATYC
+1849 SWSNIATYC

-1879 KLINELNKI
+1879 KLISELNKI

>member
-28 QSNNTSSANSILL
+28 QSNNVSSANSILL

-89 NNTRVRGDFDSTVQY
+89 NNTRVRGNFDSTVQY

-208 QRATPIGYDTG
+208 QRATPTGYDTG

-282 TWSAKADAPTT
+282 TWSTKADAPTT
-293 RARTAAFSI
+293 RARTAAFLI

-348 VNNIGYVVAGETT
+348 VNNIGYVIAGETT

-379 TAITDK
+379 IAITDK

-399 NIYAMGGIN
+399 NIYVMGGIN

-431 DMLVP
+431 NMLVP

-485 SSLNAMVIGT
+485 SSLNAMAIGT

-513 TEEYQTADV
+513 TEEYQVKDITSNYDMV
-522 GVSTYEM
+522 
-529 TIDTTLSTEKVE
+529 IDTTL
-541 DTGTEPIETWSTK
+541 
-554 TFARVPY
+554 
-561 GFDMSS
+561 
-567 CAIGVGNSIYL
+567 
-578 FGGSSGDNAIT
+578 
-589 AYRYDT
+589 
-595 LTDNYIKLTNIP
+595 
-607 YRFTY
+607 
-612 GSVAAIGTDIYLF
+612 
-625 GSNTHVGG
+625 
-633 IDNQSYKYDTLTDT
+633 
-647 YTRLQDIPINSFNYS
+647 
-662 SASAVGNKIY
+662 
-672 LFGGGNVG
+672 
-680 SGNIRVLAYEYD
+680 
-692 IQTDSYKSLE
+692 DS
-702 NIPYIFTRGS
+702 
-712 SISIGT
+712 
-718 DVYLF
+718 
-723 GSNASD
+723 
-729 DTNKAYKYDTITNTY
+729 
-744 VELAKLQNSFYGGGI
+744 
-759 ISVGNYIYLFGGDTG
+759 TG
-774 SSDLRARIY
+774 SKTVS
-783 RYNIKD
+783 
-789 NTYVILH
+789 
-796 NTPFEFVG
+796 
-804 KGAVNINNNIYL
+804 
-816 IQKSETKVLNIEY
+816 
-829 NIPDNI
+829 
-835 QARTITIPMVT
+835 IPMVL

-873 THTYVSDG
+873 THTYVADG
-881 EYTVRLIGTLDQ
+881 EYTIRLIGTLDQ

-901 SCLKEVTKCNL
+901 ACLKEVTKCNL

-971 KNTFKGTSI
+971 RNTFKGTSI

-997 SGVFENCAR
+997 SGVFENCTR

-1020 VTTFANAFMGDIAL
+1020 ATTFANAFMGDIAL

-1048 ITYENVFSGCIGVKE
+1048 ITYENVFSGCTGIKE
-1063 LPINLFGDGALSAT
+1063 LPINLFGDGALSVI

-1092 VGLFRQAYS
+1092 VGLFKQAYS
-1101 ATNYDNVFN
+1101 TTNYDNVFN

-1131 LDVEGIEEIGDNGLN
+1131 LDVEGIQEIGDNGLN
-1146 GLALSSNMFSGQ
+1146 GLALSSDMFSGQ
-1158 DQLSTLTTLG
+1158 DQASALITLG
-1168 NDALWSKDAISIVN
+1168 NDALWSKNATSIAN

-1190 NTSLTTIGN
+1190 NTTLTTIGN
-1199 INFKPIIETM
+1199 INFKPITETM

-1239 TFENSPLTHTSL
+1239 TFKNSPLTHASL

-1263 TTTKNLTLGDTNLAK
+1263 TTTKNLTLGATNLAK

-1285 IILNKYWNL
+1285 IIINKYWKL
-1294 VGYNQ
+1294 VGYDISKDIQ
-1299 TDDVAAGGVDL
+1299 AAGGYGAFAMDM
-1310 AKDLVQRIYGDDTT
+1310 VQKLKGDSSTKA
-1324 ESELFKETSL
+1324 EELDFGSYPAETNL
-1334 YYYIGIKPINEFN
+1334 YYYV
-1347 IQSLYAY
+1347 SLVNKITLKQVAIYAFE
-1354 DKTTGIIYVPKN
+1354 KSTGIFYNPDL

-1371 YVIVTSNG
+1371 YHIWHNNIGAHASPV
-1379 RSSDYHFISKGENN
+1379 FLSKTLTG

-1399 LKQYFT
+1399 LK
-1405 NELYP
+1405 
-1410 NYQDDAY
+1410 NYLSNNDTEDY
-1417 KYVNIGGE
+1417 YEIIIGDRYDI
-1425 GLNTGNPTDIYYG
+1425 GLKTA
-1438 GLENIVDAT
+1438 GLENIKNAT
-1447 ELFASCPMPDI
+1447 QLFMNLQNVRTLYIEGD
-1458 TIFGE
+1458 
-1463 FKPQIMKGMFKD
+1463 FKPETMVQTFEGVSNL
-1475 ITSANT
+1475 TT
-1481 LISFI
+1481 LNF
-1486 VQQETDF
+1486 DNF
-1493 DTSKCTDFSYLFS
+1493 DTSNCTSMEGTFS
-1506 GTSSSIIEQNIM
+1506 GLT
-1518 VYKNGEYLGKSVL
+1518 
-1531 KSIKTDN
+1531 
-1538 ALDMSYL
+1538 
-1545 LHTKYGSEEVSFSD
+1545 
-1559 WTFVNNW
+1559 TFNNW
-1566 NTSNVQNMEGLF
+1566 NFLNNLDTNKVK
-1578 MYCTGFTDM
+1578 
-1587 FDINM
+1587 NM
-1592 SNVTNAENMYN
+1592 SNLFAY
-1603 SSSVVNLK
+1603 SSTLTEMPTFSMASVEDASYMFGQTGISKIKPNILG
-1611 SNIIGNKLQNA
+1611 SNIKTA
-1622 CGMFQN
+1622 EGMFSLC
-1628 TNIEKVPD
+1628 TNLDLADISD
-1636 NASTLFGHNNNL
+1636 YTTIFGHNNNL
-1648 TDVTHLFYNCKSLN
+1648 TNVSHLFEMCSKVSTV
-1662 YLGTHNVF
+1662 GIHDVF
-1670 TFEEDPTGMEPGEYK
+1670 TYVEDPTGMEPGGYE
-1685 LDQTKLDN
+1685 LDQTKLNN

-1699 PNITNMS
+1699 PNITDMS
-1706 RILYGCTSLGDIPMG
+1706 YILEDTGITSIPMG
-1721 LFYHCPNVQDVSGAF
+1721 LFYHCPKLTTVMHAFGLCQKIATGATMLYMN
-1736 QQSAFTVPINP
+1736 QVLFTNNP
-1747 LYVCDVLLSNNLEI
+1747 ELKDISFLFYNSKI
-1761 TTIAELFK
+1761 TGFI
-1769 SANISGVLTENVE
+1769 TENI
-1782 SGHFLFP
+1782 GYTGMLFP
-1789 SPKIE
+1789 GTKIE
-1794 NASGV
+1794 RAVSLWDGCQMTDV
-1799 WQACT
+1799 E
-1804 MSDIQGYEN
+1804 GYEI
-1813 IPFIYKSKELE
+1813 IPFIYNSRVLKD
-1824 SINSMF
+1824 IDSMF
-1830 ANQTAFRD
+1830 ANQTMFRE
-1838 LDAMFGEYNTY
+1838 LSNMFSGTDDEY
-1849 SWNNIATYC
+1849 SWDNLSTLCPALQNCSYMFSNATQ
-1858 PKLSDASWL
+1858 LV
-1867 FYNDTELTGNGN
+1867 GNGN
-1879 KLINELNKI
+1879 KLVTELSKI
-1888 TTFGSHLGTFRNCKK
+1888 TTLTSHEKALQNCTK
-1903 LSDYSSIPSDWK
+1903 LSDYNSIPSGWK

>member
-54 NVNYLINGVNEREIE
+54 NINYLINGVNEREIE

-147 GLDLNL
+147 GLNLNL
-153 KFNWDNTISY
+153 KFNWNNTISY

-208 QRATPIGYDTG
+208 QRATPTGYDTG

-241 EITPRFASAGFV
+241 EIAPRFASAGFV
-253 IGDNIYTTGGITQ
+253 IGDNIYITGGITQ
-266 TFVRSNK
+266 TFVKSNK

-399 NIYAMGGIN
+399 NIYTMGGIN

-474 WVTDTP
+474 WTTDTP

-485 SSLNAMVIGT
+485 SSLNAMAIGT

-507 SDVHGY
+507 FDVHGY
-513 TEEYQTADV
+513 TEEYQVKDITSNYDMV
-522 GVSTYEM
+522 
-529 TIDTTLSTEKVE
+529 IDTTL
-541 DTGTEPIETWSTK
+541 
-554 TFARVPY
+554 
-561 GFDMSS
+561 
-567 CAIGVGNSIYL
+567 
-578 FGGSSGDNAIT
+578 
-589 AYRYDT
+589 
-595 LTDNYIKLTNIP
+595 
-607 YRFTY
+607 
-612 GSVAAIGTDIYLF
+612 
-625 GSNTHVGG
+625 
-633 IDNQSYKYDTLTDT
+633 
-647 YTRLQDIPINSFNYS
+647 
-662 SASAVGNKIY
+662 
-672 LFGGGNVG
+672 
-680 SGNIRVLAYEYD
+680 
-692 IQTDSYKSLE
+692 DS
-702 NIPYIFTRGS
+702 
-712 SISIGT
+712 
-718 DVYLF
+718 
-723 GSNASD
+723 
-729 DTNKAYKYDTITNTY
+729 
-744 VELAKLQNSFYGGGI
+744 
-759 ISVGNYIYLFGGDTG
+759 TG
-774 SSDLRARIY
+774 SKTVS
-783 RYNIKD
+783 
-789 NTYVILH
+789 
-796 NTPFEFVG
+796 
-804 KGAVNINNNIYL
+804 
-816 IQKSETKVLNIEY
+816 
-829 NIPDNI
+829 
-835 QARTITIPMVT
+835 IPMVL

-873 THTYVSDG
+873 THTYVADG
-881 EYTVRLIGTLDQ
+881 EYTIRLIGTLDQ

-901 SCLKEVTKCNL
+901 ACLKEVTKCNL

-985 GLFDSNNSATDF
+985 GLFDSNNSVTDF
-997 SGVFENCAR
+997 SGVFENCTR

-1048 ITYENVFSGCIGVKE
+1048 ITYENVFSGCTGIKE
-1063 LPINLFGDGALSAT
+1063 LPINLFGDGALSVI

-1092 VGLFRQAYS
+1092 AGLFRQAYS

-1110 FYSGNIPAN
+1110 FYGGNIPAN

-1146 GLALSSNMFSGQ
+1146 GLALSSDMFSGQ
-1158 DQLSTLTTLG
+1158 DQASALITLG
-1168 NDALWSKDAISIVN
+1168 NDALWSKNATSIAN

-1190 NTSLTTIGN
+1190 NTTLTTIGN
-1199 INFKPIIETM
+1199 INFKPITETM

-1263 TTTKNLTLGDTNLAK
+1263 TTIKNLTLGATNLAK
-1278 LSVEEKM
+1278 LSVDEKM
-1285 IILNKYWNL
+1285 IIINKYWKL
-1294 VGYNQ
+1294 VGYDISKDIQ
-1299 TDDVAAGGVDL
+1299 AAGGYGAFAMDM
-1310 AKDLVQRIYGDDTT
+1310 VQKLKGDSSTKA
-1324 ESELFKETSL
+1324 EELDFGSYPAETNL
-1334 YYYIGIKPINEFN
+1334 YYYVGLVNKITSKQVAI
-1347 IQSLYAY
+1347 YAFE
-1354 DKTTGIIYVPKN
+1354 KSTGIFYDPDL

-1371 YVIVTSNG
+1371 YHIWHNNIGTHASPV
-1379 RSSDYHFISKGENN
+1379 FLSKTLTG

-1399 LKQYFT
+1399 LK
-1405 NELYP
+1405 
-1410 NYQDDAY
+1410 NYLSNNDTEDY
-1417 KYVNIGGE
+1417 YEIIIGDKYDIG
-1425 GLNTGNPTDIYYG
+1425 LKTA
-1438 GLENIVDAT
+1438 GLENIKNAT
-1447 ELFASCPMPDI
+1447 QLFINLQNVRTLYIEGD
-1458 TIFGE
+1458 
-1463 FKPQIMKGMFKD
+1463 FKPETMVQTFEGVSNL
-1475 ITSANT
+1475 TT
-1481 LISFI
+1481 LNF
-1486 VQQETDF
+1486 DNF
-1493 DTSKCTDFSYLFS
+1493 DTSNCTSMEGTFS
-1506 GTSSSIIEQNIM
+1506 GLT
-1518 VYKNGEYLGKSVL
+1518 
-1531 KSIKTDN
+1531 
-1538 ALDMSYL
+1538 
-1545 LHTKYGSEEVSFSD
+1545 
-1559 WTFVNNW
+1559 TFNNW
-1566 NTSNVQNMEGLF
+1566 NFLNSLDTSKVK
-1578 MYCTGFTDM
+1578 
-1587 FDINM
+1587 NM
-1592 SNVTNAENMYN
+1592 SNLFAYSSTLTEMPTFSMASVEDASYMFEQTGISKIKPNILGNNIKTAE
-1603 SSSVVNLK
+1603 
-1611 SNIIGNKLQNA
+1611 
-1622 CGMFQN
+1622 GMFSLC
-1628 TNIEKVPD
+1628 TNLDLADISD
-1636 NASTLFGHNNNL
+1636 YTTIFGHNNNL
-1648 TDVTHLFYNCKSLN
+1648 TNVSHLFEMCSKVSTV
-1662 YLGTHNVF
+1662 GVHDVF
-1670 TFEEDPTGMEPGEYK
+1670 TYVEDPTGMEPGGYE
-1685 LDQTKLDN
+1685 LDQTKLNN

-1699 PNITNMS
+1699 PNITDMS
-1706 RILYGCTSLGDIPMG
+1706 YILEDTGITSIPMG
-1721 LFYHCPNVQDVSGAF
+1721 LFYHCPKLTTVMHAFGLCQKIATGATMLYMS
-1736 QQSAFTVPINP
+1736 QVLFTNNP
-1747 LYVCDVLLSNNLEI
+1747 ELKDISFLFYNAKI
-1761 TTIAELFK
+1761 TGFI
-1769 SANISGVLTENVE
+1769 TENI
-1782 SGHFLFP
+1782 GYTGMLFP
-1789 SPKIE
+1789 GTKIE
-1794 NASGV
+1794 RAVSLWDGCQMTDV
-1799 WQACT
+1799 E
-1804 MSDIQGYEN
+1804 GYET
-1813 IPFIYKSKELE
+1813 IPFIYNSRVLKD
-1824 SINSMF
+1824 IDSMF
-1830 ANQTAFRD
+1830 ANQTMFRE
-1838 LDAMFGEYNTY
+1838 LNNMFSGTDYEY
-1849 SWNNIATYC
+1849 SWDNLSTLCPALQNCSYMFSNATQ
-1858 PKLSDASWL
+1858 LV
-1867 FYNDTELTGNGN
+1867 GNGN
-1879 KLINELNKI
+1879 KLVTELSKI
-1888 TTFGSHLGTFRNCKK
+1888 TTLTSHEKALQNCTK
-1903 LSDYSSIPSDWK
+1903 LSDYNSIPSGWK

>member
-28 QSNNTSSANSILL
+28 QSNNVSSANSILL

-89 NNTRVRGDFDSTVQY
+89 NNTRVRGNFDSTVQY

-208 QRATPIGYDTG
+208 QRATPTGYDTG

-282 TWSAKADAPTT
+282 TWSTKADAPTT

-348 VNNIGYVVAGETT
+348 VNNIGYVIAGETT

-379 TAITDK
+379 IAITDK

-399 NIYAMGGIN
+399 NIYVMGGIN

-431 DMLVP
+431 NMLVP

-485 SSLNAMVIGT
+485 SSLNAMAIGT

-513 TEEYQTADV
+513 TEEYQVKDITSNYDMV
-522 GVSTYEM
+522 
-529 TIDTTLSTEKVE
+529 IDTTL
-541 DTGTEPIETWSTK
+541 
-554 TFARVPY
+554 
-561 GFDMSS
+561 
-567 CAIGVGNSIYL
+567 
-578 FGGSSGDNAIT
+578 
-589 AYRYDT
+589 
-595 LTDNYIKLTNIP
+595 
-607 YRFTY
+607 
-612 GSVAAIGTDIYLF
+612 
-625 GSNTHVGG
+625 
-633 IDNQSYKYDTLTDT
+633 
-647 YTRLQDIPINSFNYS
+647 
-662 SASAVGNKIY
+662 
-672 LFGGGNVG
+672 
-680 SGNIRVLAYEYD
+680 
-692 IQTDSYKSLE
+692 DS
-702 NIPYIFTRGS
+702 
-712 SISIGT
+712 
-718 DVYLF
+718 
-723 GSNASD
+723 
-729 DTNKAYKYDTITNTY
+729 
-744 VELAKLQNSFYGGGI
+744 
-759 ISVGNYIYLFGGDTG
+759 TG
-774 SSDLRARIY
+774 SKTVS
-783 RYNIKD
+783 
-789 NTYVILH
+789 
-796 NTPFEFVG
+796 
-804 KGAVNINNNIYL
+804 
-816 IQKSETKVLNIEY
+816 
-829 NIPDNI
+829 
-835 QARTITIPMVT
+835 IPMVL

-873 THTYVSDG
+873 THTYVADG
-881 EYTVRLIGTLDQ
+881 EYTIRLIGTLDQ

-901 SCLKEVTKCNL
+901 ACLKEVTKCNL

-971 KNTFKGTSI
+971 RNTFKGTSI

-997 SGVFENCAR
+997 SGVFENCTR

-1020 VTTFANAFMGDIAL
+1020 ATTFANAFMGDIAL

-1048 ITYENVFSGCIGVKE
+1048 ITYENVFSGCTGIKE
-1063 LPINLFGDGALSAT
+1063 LPINLFGDGALSVI

-1092 VGLFRQAYS
+1092 VGLFKQAYS
-1101 ATNYDNVFN
+1101 TTNYDNVFN

-1131 LDVEGIEEIGDNGLN
+1131 LDVEGIQEIGDNGLN
-1146 GLALSSNMFSGQ
+1146 GLALSSDMFSGQ
-1158 DQLSTLTTLG
+1158 DQASALITLG
-1168 NDALWSKDAISIVN
+1168 NDALWSKNATSIAN

-1190 NTSLTTIGN
+1190 NTTLTTIGN
-1199 INFKPIIETM
+1199 INFKPITETM

-1239 TFENSPLTHTSL
+1239 TFENSPLTHASL

-1263 TTTKNLTLGDTNLAK
+1263 TTTKNLTLGATNLAK

-1285 IILNKYWNL
+1285 IIINKYWKL
-1294 VGYNQ
+1294 VGYDISKDIQ
-1299 TDDVAAGGVDL
+1299 AAGGYGAFAMDM
-1310 AKDLVQRIYGDDTT
+1310 VQKLKGDSSTKA
-1324 ESELFKETSL
+1324 EELDFGSYPAETNL
-1334 YYYIGIKPINEFN
+1334 YYYV
-1347 IQSLYAY
+1347 SLVNKITLKQVAIYAFE
-1354 DKTTGIIYVPKN
+1354 KSTGIFYNPDL

-1371 YVIVTSNG
+1371 YHIWHNNIGAHASPV
-1379 RSSDYHFISKGENN
+1379 FLSKTLTG

-1399 LKQYFT
+1399 LK
-1405 NELYP
+1405 
-1410 NYQDDAY
+1410 NYLSNNDTEDY
-1417 KYVNIGGE
+1417 YEIIIGDRYDI
-1425 GLNTGNPTDIYYG
+1425 GLKTA
-1438 GLENIVDAT
+1438 GLENIKNAT
-1447 ELFASCPMPDI
+1447 QLFMNLQNVRTLYIEGD
-1458 TIFGE
+1458 
-1463 FKPQIMKGMFKD
+1463 FKPETMVQTFEGVSNL
-1475 ITSANT
+1475 TT
-1481 LISFI
+1481 LNF
-1486 VQQETDF
+1486 DNF
-1493 DTSKCTDFSYLFS
+1493 DTSNCTSMEGTFS
-1506 GTSSSIIEQNIM
+1506 GLT
-1518 VYKNGEYLGKSVL
+1518 
-1531 KSIKTDN
+1531 
-1538 ALDMSYL
+1538 
-1545 LHTKYGSEEVSFSD
+1545 
-1559 WTFVNNW
+1559 TFNNW
-1566 NTSNVQNMEGLF
+1566 NFLNNLDTNKVK
-1578 MYCTGFTDM
+1578 
-1587 FDINM
+1587 NM
-1592 SNVTNAENMYN
+1592 SNLFAY
-1603 SSSVVNLK
+1603 SSTLTEMPTFSMASVEDASYMFEQTGISKIKPNILG
-1611 SNIIGNKLQNA
+1611 SNIKTAEGIFSL
-1622 CGMFQN
+1622 C
-1628 TNIEKVPD
+1628 TNLDLADISD
-1636 NASTLFGHNNNL
+1636 YTTIFGHNNNL
-1648 TDVTHLFYNCKSLN
+1648 TNVSHLFEMCSKVSTV
-1662 YLGTHNVF
+1662 GIHDVF
-1670 TFEEDPTGMEPGEYK
+1670 TYVEDPTGMEPGGYE
-1685 LDQTKLDN
+1685 LDQTKLNN

-1699 PNITNMS
+1699 PNITDMS
-1706 RILYGCTSLGDIPMG
+1706 YILEDTGITSIPMG
-1721 LFYHCPNVQDVSGAF
+1721 LFYHCPKLTTVMHAFGLCQKIATGATMLYMS
-1736 QQSAFTVPINP
+1736 QVLFTNNP
-1747 LYVCDVLLSNNLEI
+1747 ELKDISFLFYNSKI
-1761 TTIAELFK
+1761 TGFI
-1769 SANISGVLTENVE
+1769 TENI
-1782 SGHFLFP
+1782 GYTGMLFP
-1789 SPKIE
+1789 GTKIE
-1794 NASGV
+1794 RAVSLWDGCQMTDV
-1799 WQACT
+1799 E
-1804 MSDIQGYEN
+1804 GYET
-1813 IPFIYKSKELE
+1813 IPFIYNSRVLKD
-1824 SINSMF
+1824 IDSMF
-1830 ANQTAFRD
+1830 ANQTMFRE
-1838 LDAMFGEYNTY
+1838 LSNMFSGTDDEY
-1849 SWNNIATYC
+1849 SWDNLSTLCPALQNCSYMFSNATQ
-1858 PKLSDASWL
+1858 LV
-1867 FYNDTELTGNGN
+1867 GNGN
-1879 KLINELNKI
+1879 KLVTELSKI
-1888 TTFGSHLGTFRNCKK
+1888 TTLTSHEKALQNCTK
-1903 LSDYSSIPSDWK
+1903 LSDYNSIPSGWK

>member
-69 PKRDIDYYLDKL
+69 PKKDIDYYLDKL

-147 GLDLNL
+147 GLNLNL
-153 KFNWDNTISY
+153 KFNWNNTISY

-208 QRATPIGYDTG
+208 QRATPTGYDTG

-253 IGDNIYTTGGITQ
+253 IGDNIYITGGITQ
-266 TFVRSNK
+266 TFVKSNK

-399 NIYAMGGIN
+399 NIYTMGGIN

-474 WVTDTP
+474 WTTDTP

-485 SSLNAMVIGT
+485 SSLNAMAIGT

-513 TEEYQTADV
+513 TEEYQVKDITSNYDMV
-522 GVSTYEM
+522 
-529 TIDTTLSTEKVE
+529 IDTTL
-541 DTGTEPIETWSTK
+541 
-554 TFARVPY
+554 
-561 GFDMSS
+561 
-567 CAIGVGNSIYL
+567 
-578 FGGSSGDNAIT
+578 
-589 AYRYDT
+589 
-595 LTDNYIKLTNIP
+595 
-607 YRFTY
+607 
-612 GSVAAIGTDIYLF
+612 
-625 GSNTHVGG
+625 
-633 IDNQSYKYDTLTDT
+633 
-647 YTRLQDIPINSFNYS
+647 
-662 SASAVGNKIY
+662 
-672 LFGGGNVG
+672 
-680 SGNIRVLAYEYD
+680 
-692 IQTDSYKSLE
+692 DS
-702 NIPYIFTRGS
+702 
-712 SISIGT
+712 
-718 DVYLF
+718 
-723 GSNASD
+723 
-729 DTNKAYKYDTITNTY
+729 
-744 VELAKLQNSFYGGGI
+744 
-759 ISVGNYIYLFGGDTG
+759 TG
-774 SSDLRARIY
+774 SKTVS
-783 RYNIKD
+783 
-789 NTYVILH
+789 
-796 NTPFEFVG
+796 
-804 KGAVNINNNIYL
+804 
-816 IQKSETKVLNIEY
+816 
-829 NIPDNI
+829 
-835 QARTITIPMVT
+835 IPMVL

-873 THTYVSDG
+873 THTYVADG
-881 EYTVRLIGTLDQ
+881 EYTIRLIGTLDQ

-901 SCLKEVTKCNL
+901 ACLKEVTKCNL

-997 SGVFENCAR
+997 SGVFENCTR

-1020 VTTFANAFMGDIAL
+1020 ATTFANAFMGDIAL

-1048 ITYENVFSGCIGVKE
+1048 ITYENVFSGCTGIKE
-1063 LPINLFGDGALSAT
+1063 LPINLFGDGALSVI

-1092 VGLFRQAYS
+1092 AGLFRQAYA

-1110 FYSGNIPAN
+1110 FYGGNIPAN

-1146 GLALSSNMFSGQ
+1146 GLALSSDMFSGQ
-1158 DQLSTLTTLG
+1158 DQASALITLG
-1168 NDALWSKDAISIVN
+1168 NDALWSKNATSIAN

-1190 NTSLTTIGN
+1190 NTTLTTIGN
-1199 INFKPIIETM
+1199 INFKPITETM

-1263 TTTKNLTLGDTNLAK
+1263 TTIKNLTLGATNLAK
-1278 LSVEEKM
+1278 LSVDEKM
-1285 IILNKYWNL
+1285 IIINKYWKL
-1294 VGYNQ
+1294 VGYDISKDIQ
-1299 TDDVAAGGVDL
+1299 AAGGYGAFAMDM
-1310 AKDLVQRIYGDDTT
+1310 VQKLKGDSSTKA
-1324 ESELFKETSL
+1324 EELDFGSYPAETNL
-1334 YYYIGIKPINEFN
+1334 YYYVGLVNKITSKQVAI
-1347 IQSLYAY
+1347 YAFE
-1354 DKTTGIIYVPKN
+1354 KSTGIFYDPDL

-1371 YVIVTSNG
+1371 YHIWHNNIGAHASPV
-1379 RSSDYHFISKGENN
+1379 FLSKTLTG

-1399 LKQYFT
+1399 LK
-1405 NELYP
+1405 
-1410 NYQDDAY
+1410 NYLSNNDTEDY
-1417 KYVNIGGE
+1417 YEIIIGDKYDIG
-1425 GLNTGNPTDIYYG
+1425 LKTA
-1438 GLENIVDAT
+1438 GLENIKNAT
-1447 ELFASCPMPDI
+1447 QLFINLQNVRTLYIEGD
-1458 TIFGE
+1458 
-1463 FKPQIMKGMFKD
+1463 FKPETMVQTFEGVSNL
-1475 ITSANT
+1475 TT
-1481 LISFI
+1481 LNF
-1486 VQQETDF
+1486 DNF
-1493 DTSKCTDFSYLFS
+1493 DTSNCTSMEGTFS
-1506 GTSSSIIEQNIM
+1506 GLT
-1518 VYKNGEYLGKSVL
+1518 
-1531 KSIKTDN
+1531 
-1538 ALDMSYL
+1538 
-1545 LHTKYGSEEVSFSD
+1545 
-1559 WTFVNNW
+1559 TFNNW
-1566 NTSNVQNMEGLF
+1566 NFLNSLDTSKVK
-1578 MYCTGFTDM
+1578 
-1587 FDINM
+1587 NM
-1592 SNVTNAENMYN
+1592 SNLFAYSSTLTEMPTFSMASVEDASYMFEQTGISKIKPNILGNNIKTAE
-1603 SSSVVNLK
+1603 
-1611 SNIIGNKLQNA
+1611 
-1622 CGMFQN
+1622 GMFSLC
-1628 TNIEKVPD
+1628 TNLDLADISD
-1636 NASTLFGHNNNL
+1636 YTTIFGHNNNL
-1648 TDVTHLFYNCKSLN
+1648 TNVSHLFEMCSKVSTV
-1662 YLGTHNVF
+1662 GIHDVF
-1670 TFEEDPTGMEPGEYK
+1670 TYVEDPTGMEPGGYE
-1685 LDQTKLDN
+1685 LDQTKLNN

-1699 PNITNMS
+1699 PNITDMS
-1706 RILYGCTSLGDIPMG
+1706 YILEDTGITSIPMG
-1721 LFYHCPNVQDVSGAF
+1721 LFYHCPKLTTVMHAFGLCQKIATGATMLYMS
-1736 QQSAFTVPINP
+1736 QVLFTNNP
-1747 LYVCDVLLSNNLEI
+1747 ELKDISFLFYNAKI
-1761 TTIAELFK
+1761 TGFI
-1769 SANISGVLTENVE
+1769 TENI
-1782 SGHFLFP
+1782 GYTGMLFP
-1789 SPKIE
+1789 GTKIE
-1794 NASGV
+1794 RAVSLWDGCQMTDV
-1799 WQACT
+1799 E
-1804 MSDIQGYEN
+1804 GYET
-1813 IPFIYKSKELE
+1813 IPFIYNSRVLKD
-1824 SINSMF
+1824 IDSMF
-1830 ANQTAFRD
+1830 ANQTMFRE
-1838 LDAMFGEYNTY
+1838 LNNMFSGTDYEY
-1849 SWNNIATYC
+1849 SWDNLSTLCPALQNCSYMFSNATQ
-1858 PKLSDASWL
+1858 LV
-1867 FYNDTELTGNGN
+1867 GNGN
-1879 KLINELNKI
+1879 KLVTELSKI
-1888 TTFGSHLGTFRNCKK
+1888 TTLTSHEKALQNCTK
-1903 LSDYSSIPSDWK
+1903 LSDYNSIPSGWK

>member
-54 NVNYLINGVNEREIE
+54 NINYLINGVNEREIE

-208 QRATPIGYDTG
+208 QRATPTGYDTG

-226 LGDDVIQK
+226 LGNDVIQK

-446 GSIYAVG
+446 DSIYAVG

-463 TNEKYNIEENQ
+463 TNEKYNIEENK
-474 WVTDTP
+474 WTTDTP

-485 SSLNAMVIGT
+485 SSLNAMAIGT

-513 TEEYQTADV
+513 TEEYQVKDITSNYDMV
-522 GVSTYEM
+522 
-529 TIDTTLSTEKVE
+529 IDTTL
-541 DTGTEPIETWSTK
+541 
-554 TFARVPY
+554 
-561 GFDMSS
+561 
-567 CAIGVGNSIYL
+567 
-578 FGGSSGDNAIT
+578 
-589 AYRYDT
+589 
-595 LTDNYIKLTNIP
+595 
-607 YRFTY
+607 
-612 GSVAAIGTDIYLF
+612 
-625 GSNTHVGG
+625 
-633 IDNQSYKYDTLTDT
+633 
-647 YTRLQDIPINSFNYS
+647 
-662 SASAVGNKIY
+662 
-672 LFGGGNVG
+672 
-680 SGNIRVLAYEYD
+680 
-692 IQTDSYKSLE
+692 DS
-702 NIPYIFTRGS
+702 
-712 SISIGT
+712 
-718 DVYLF
+718 
-723 GSNASD
+723 
-729 DTNKAYKYDTITNTY
+729 
-744 VELAKLQNSFYGGGI
+744 
-759 ISVGNYIYLFGGDTG
+759 TG
-774 SSDLRARIY
+774 S
-783 RYNIKD
+783 K
-789 NTYVILH
+789 
-796 NTPFEFVG
+796 
-804 KGAVNINNNIYL
+804 
-816 IQKSETKVLNIEY
+816 
-829 NIPDNI
+829 
-835 QARTITIPMVT
+835 TISIPMVL

-873 THTYVSDG
+873 THTYVADG
-881 EYTVRLIGTLDQ
+881 EYTIRLIGTLDQ

-901 SCLKEVTKCNL
+901 VCLKEVTKCNL

-944 ESVFEGCSKFGM
+944 ESVFDGCSKFGM

-971 KNTFKGTSI
+971 RNTFKGTSI

-1131 LDVEGIEEIGDNGLN
+1131 LDIEGIEEIGDNGLN

-1158 DQLSTLTTLG
+1158 DQASALITLG
-1168 NDALWSKDAISIVN
+1168 NDALWSKNATSIAN

-1190 NTSLTTIGN
+1190 NTTLTTIGN
-1199 INFKPIIETM
+1199 INFKPITETM

-1239 TFENSPLTHTSL
+1239 TFENSPLTHASL

-1263 TTTKNLTLGDTNLAK
+1263 TTIKNLTLGATNLAK
-1278 LSVEEKM
+1278 LSVDEKM
-1285 IILNKYWNL
+1285 IIINKYWKL
-1294 VGYNQ
+1294 VGYDISKDIQ
-1299 TDDVAAGGVDL
+1299 AAGGYGAFAMDM
-1310 AKDLVQRIYGDDTT
+1310 VQKLKGDSSTKA
-1324 ESELFKETSL
+1324 EELDFGAYPAETNL
-1334 YYYIGIKPINEFN
+1334 YYYV
-1347 IQSLYAY
+1347 SLVNKITLKQVAIYAFE
-1354 DKTTGIIYVPKN
+1354 KSTGIFYDPDL

-1371 YVIVTSNG
+1371 YHIWHNNIGTHTSPV
-1379 RSSDYHFISKGENN
+1379 FLSKTLTG
-1393 DPDGTI
+1393 DPDGAI
-1399 LKQYFT
+1399 LK
-1405 NELYP
+1405 
-1410 NYQDDAY
+1410 NYLSNNDTEDY
-1417 KYVNIGGE
+1417 YEIIIGDRYDI
-1425 GLNTGNPTDIYYG
+1425 GLKTAS
-1438 GLENIVDAT
+1438 LENIKNAT
-1447 ELFASCPMPDI
+1447 QLFMNLQNIRTLYIKGD
-1458 TIFGE
+1458 
-1463 FKPQIMKGMFKD
+1463 FKPETMVQTFEGVSNLTTLNFD
-1475 ITSANT
+1475 NLDTSNCT
-1481 LISFI
+1481 SMEGTFSGLTTFNNWN
-1486 VQQETDF
+1486 F
-1493 DTSKCTDFSYLFS
+1493 LNNLDTSK
-1506 GTSSSIIEQNIM
+1506 
-1518 VYKNGEYLGKSVL
+1518 VK
-1531 KSIKTDN
+1531 
-1538 ALDMSYL
+1538 
-1545 LHTKYGSEEVSFSD
+1545 
-1559 WTFVNNW
+1559 
-1566 NTSNVQNMEGLF
+1566 
-1578 MYCTGFTDM
+1578 
-1587 FDINM
+1587 NM
-1592 SNVTNAENMYN
+1592 SNLFAYSSTLTEMPTFSMASVEDASYMFEQTGISKIKPNILGNNIKTAE
-1603 SSSVVNLK
+1603 
-1611 SNIIGNKLQNA
+1611 
-1622 CGMFQN
+1622 GMFSLC
-1628 TNIEKVPD
+1628 TNLDLADISD
-1636 NASTLFGHNNNL
+1636 YTTIFGHNNNL
-1648 TDVTHLFYNCKSLN
+1648 TNVSHLFEMCSKVSTV
-1662 YLGTHNVF
+1662 GIHDVF
-1670 TFEEDPTGMEPGEYK
+1670 TYVEDPTGMEPGGYE
-1685 LDQTKLDN
+1685 LDQTKLNN

-1699 PNITNMS
+1699 PNITDMS
-1706 RILYGCTSLGDIPMG
+1706 YILEDTGITSIPMG
-1721 LFYHCPNVQDVSGAF
+1721 LFYHCPKLTTVMHAFGFCQKIATGATMLYMS
-1736 QQSAFTVPINP
+1736 QVLFTNNP
-1747 LYVCDVLLSNNLEI
+1747 ELKDISFLFYNAKI
-1761 TTIAELFK
+1761 TGFI
-1769 SANISGVLTENVE
+1769 TENI
-1782 SGHFLFP
+1782 GYTGMLFP
-1789 SPKIE
+1789 GTKIE
-1794 NASGV
+1794 RAVSLWDGCQMTDV
-1799 WQACT
+1799 E
-1804 MSDIQGYEN
+1804 GYET
-1813 IPFIYKSKELE
+1813 IPFIYNSRVLKD
-1824 SINSMF
+1824 IDSMF
-1830 ANQTAFRD
+1830 ANQTMFRE
-1838 LDAMFGEYNTY
+1838 LSNMFSGTDNEY
-1849 SWNNIATYC
+1849 SWDNLSTLCPALQNCSYMFSNATQ
-1858 PKLSDASWL
+1858 LV
-1867 FYNDTELTGNGN
+1867 GNGN
-1879 KLINELNKI
+1879 KLVTELSKI
-1888 TTFGSHLGTFRNCKK
+1888 TTLTSHEKALQNCTK
-1903 LSDYSSIPSDWK
+1903 LSDYNSIPSGWK

>member
-28 QSNNTSSANSILL
+28 QSNNTSGANSILL

-153 KFNWDNTISY
+153 KFNWNNTISY

-201 MANKTPI
+201 IANKTPI
-208 QRATPIGYDTG
+208 QRATPTGYDTG

-323 EYDSDTNTWTAK
+323 EYNSDTNTWTAK

-348 VNNIGYVVAGETT
+348 VNNIGYVIAGETT

-372 NSTTDTW
+372 NVTTDTW

-399 NIYAMGGIN
+399 NIYVMGGIN

-436 RSFLSSFFTN
+436 RSFLSSFFAN

-485 SSLNAMVIGT
+485 SSLNAMAIGT

-513 TEEYQTADV
+513 TEEYQVKDITSNYDMV
-522 GVSTYEM
+522 
-529 TIDTTLSTEKVE
+529 IDTTL
-541 DTGTEPIETWSTK
+541 
-554 TFARVPY
+554 
-561 GFDMSS
+561 
-567 CAIGVGNSIYL
+567 
-578 FGGSSGDNAIT
+578 
-589 AYRYDT
+589 
-595 LTDNYIKLTNIP
+595 
-607 YRFTY
+607 
-612 GSVAAIGTDIYLF
+612 
-625 GSNTHVGG
+625 
-633 IDNQSYKYDTLTDT
+633 
-647 YTRLQDIPINSFNYS
+647 
-662 SASAVGNKIY
+662 
-672 LFGGGNVG
+672 
-680 SGNIRVLAYEYD
+680 
-692 IQTDSYKSLE
+692 DS
-702 NIPYIFTRGS
+702 
-712 SISIGT
+712 
-718 DVYLF
+718 
-723 GSNASD
+723 
-729 DTNKAYKYDTITNTY
+729 
-744 VELAKLQNSFYGGGI
+744 
-759 ISVGNYIYLFGGDTG
+759 TG
-774 SSDLRARIY
+774 SKTVS
-783 RYNIKD
+783 
-789 NTYVILH
+789 
-796 NTPFEFVG
+796 
-804 KGAVNINNNIYL
+804 
-816 IQKSETKVLNIEY
+816 
-829 NIPDNI
+829 
-835 QARTITIPMVT
+835 IPMVL

-873 THTYVSDG
+873 THTYVADG
-881 EYTVRLIGTLDQ
+881 EYTIRLIGTLDQ

-901 SCLKEVTKCNL
+901 ACLKEVTKCNL

-997 SGVFENCAR
+997 SGVFENCTR

-1020 VTTFANAFMGDIAL
+1020 ATTFANAFMGDIAL

-1048 ITYENVFSGCIGVKE
+1048 ITYENVFSGCTGIKE

-1092 VGLFRQAYS
+1092 AGLFRQAYS

-1110 FYSGNIPAN
+1110 FYGGNIPAN

-1146 GLALSSNMFSGQ
+1146 GLALSSDMFSGQ
-1158 DQLSTLTTLG
+1158 DQASALITLG
-1168 NDALWSKDAISIVN
+1168 NDALWSKNATSIVN

-1190 NTSLTTIGN
+1190 NTTLTTIGN
-1199 INFKPIIETM
+1199 INFKPITETM

-1263 TTTKNLTLGDTNLAK
+1263 TTIKNLTLGATNLAK
-1278 LSVEEKM
+1278 LSVDEKM
-1285 IILNKYWNL
+1285 IIINKYWKL
-1294 VGYNQ
+1294 VGYDISKDIQ
-1299 TDDVAAGGVDL
+1299 AAGGYGAFAMDM
-1310 AKDLVQRIYGDDTT
+1310 VQKLKGDSSTKA
-1324 ESELFKETSL
+1324 EELDFGPYPAETNL
-1334 YYYIGIKPINEFN
+1334 YYYVGLVNKITSKQVAI
-1347 IQSLYAY
+1347 YAFE
-1354 DKTTGIIYVPKN
+1354 KSTGIFYDPDL

-1371 YVIVTSNG
+1371 YHIWHNNIGTHASPV
-1379 RSSDYHFISKGENN
+1379 FLSKTLTG

-1399 LKQYFT
+1399 LK
-1405 NELYP
+1405 
-1410 NYQDDAY
+1410 NYLSNNDTEDY
-1417 KYVNIGGE
+1417 YEIIIGDKYDIG
-1425 GLNTGNPTDIYYG
+1425 LKTA
-1438 GLENIVDAT
+1438 GLENIKNAT
-1447 ELFASCPMPDI
+1447 QLFINLQNVRTLYIEGD
-1458 TIFGE
+1458 
-1463 FKPQIMKGMFKD
+1463 FKPETMVQTFEGVSNL
-1475 ITSANT
+1475 TT
-1481 LISFI
+1481 LNF
-1486 VQQETDF
+1486 DNF
-1493 DTSKCTDFSYLFS
+1493 DTSNCTSMEGTFS
-1506 GTSSSIIEQNIM
+1506 GLT
-1518 VYKNGEYLGKSVL
+1518 
-1531 KSIKTDN
+1531 
-1538 ALDMSYL
+1538 
-1545 LHTKYGSEEVSFSD
+1545 
-1559 WTFVNNW
+1559 TFNNW
-1566 NTSNVQNMEGLF
+1566 NFLNSLDTSKVK
-1578 MYCTGFTDM
+1578 
-1587 FDINM
+1587 NM
-1592 SNVTNAENMYN
+1592 SNLFAY
-1603 SSSVVNLK
+1603 SSTLTEMPTFSMASVEDASYMFEQTGISKIKPNILG
-1611 SNIIGNKLQNA
+1611 SNIKTA
-1622 CGMFQN
+1622 EGMFSLC
-1628 TNIEKVPD
+1628 TNLDLADISD
-1636 NASTLFGHNNNL
+1636 YTTIFGHNNNL
-1648 TDVTHLFYNCKSLN
+1648 TNVSHLFEMCSKVSTV
-1662 YLGTHNVF
+1662 GIHDVF
-1670 TFEEDPTGMEPGEYK
+1670 TYVEDPTGMEPGGYE
-1685 LDQTKLDN
+1685 LDQTKLNN

-1699 PNITNMS
+1699 PNITDMS
-1706 RILYGCTSLGDIPMG
+1706 YILEDTGITSIPMG
-1721 LFYHCPNVQDVSGAF
+1721 LFYHCPKLTTVMHAFGLCQKIATGATMLYMS
-1736 QQSAFTVPINP
+1736 QVLFTNNP
-1747 LYVCDVLLSNNLEI
+1747 ELKDISFLFYNAKI
-1761 TTIAELFK
+1761 TGFI
-1769 SANISGVLTENVE
+1769 TENI
-1782 SGHFLFP
+1782 GYTGMLFP
-1789 SPKIE
+1789 GTKIE
-1794 NASGV
+1794 RAVSLWDGCQMTDV
-1799 WQACT
+1799 E
-1804 MSDIQGYEN
+1804 GYET
-1813 IPFIYKSKELE
+1813 IPFIYNSRVLKD
-1824 SINSMF
+1824 IDSMF
-1830 ANQTAFRD
+1830 ANQTMFRE
-1838 LDAMFGEYNTY
+1838 LNNMFSGTDYEY
-1849 SWNNIATYC
+1849 SWDNLSTLCPALQNCSYMFSNATQ
-1858 PKLSDASWL
+1858 LV
-1867 FYNDTELTGNGN
+1867 GNGN
-1879 KLINELNKI
+1879 KLVTELSKI
-1888 TTFGSHLGTFRNCKK
+1888 TTLTSHEKALQNCTK
-1903 LSDYSSIPSDWK
+1903 LSDYNSIPSGWK

>member
-104 YPHNLVYYN
+104 YLHNLVYYN
-113 GKGYYALK
+113 GKGYYTLK

-153 KFNWDNTISY
+153 KFNWDNTIPY

-168 VIYRNKMW
+168 VIYKNKMW

-208 QRATPIGYDTG
+208 QRATPTGYDTG

-293 RARTAAFSI
+293 RARTTSFSI

-323 EYDSDTNTWTAK
+323 EYNSNTNTWAAK

-399 NIYAMGGIN
+399 NIYVMGGIN

-436 RSFLSSFFTN
+436 RSFLSSFFAN

-485 SSLNAMVIGT
+485 SSLNAMAIGT

-513 TEEYQTADV
+513 TEEYQVKDITSNYDMV
-522 GVSTYEM
+522 
-529 TIDTTLSTEKVE
+529 IDTTL
-541 DTGTEPIETWSTK
+541 
-554 TFARVPY
+554 
-561 GFDMSS
+561 
-567 CAIGVGNSIYL
+567 
-578 FGGSSGDNAIT
+578 
-589 AYRYDT
+589 
-595 LTDNYIKLTNIP
+595 
-607 YRFTY
+607 
-612 GSVAAIGTDIYLF
+612 
-625 GSNTHVGG
+625 
-633 IDNQSYKYDTLTDT
+633 
-647 YTRLQDIPINSFNYS
+647 
-662 SASAVGNKIY
+662 
-672 LFGGGNVG
+672 
-680 SGNIRVLAYEYD
+680 
-692 IQTDSYKSLE
+692 DS
-702 NIPYIFTRGS
+702 
-712 SISIGT
+712 
-718 DVYLF
+718 
-723 GSNASD
+723 
-729 DTNKAYKYDTITNTY
+729 
-744 VELAKLQNSFYGGGI
+744 
-759 ISVGNYIYLFGGDTG
+759 TG
-774 SSDLRARIY
+774 SKTVS
-783 RYNIKD
+783 
-789 NTYVILH
+789 
-796 NTPFEFVG
+796 
-804 KGAVNINNNIYL
+804 
-816 IQKSETKVLNIEY
+816 
-829 NIPDNI
+829 
-835 QARTITIPMVT
+835 IPMVL

-873 THTYVSDG
+873 THTYVADG
-881 EYTVRLIGTLDQ
+881 EYTIRLIGTLDQ

-901 SCLKEVTKCNL
+901 ACLKEVTKCNL

-985 GLFDSNNSATDF
+985 GLFDSNNSVTDF
-997 SGVFENCAR
+997 SGVFENCTR

-1020 VTTFANAFMGDIAL
+1020 ATTFANAFMGDIAL

-1048 ITYENVFSGCIGVKE
+1048 ITYENVFSGCTGIKE

-1092 VGLFRQAYS
+1092 AGLFRQAYS

-1110 FYSGNIPAN
+1110 FYGGNIPAN

-1146 GLALSSNMFSGQ
+1146 GLALSSDMFSGQ
-1158 DQLSTLTTLG
+1158 DQASALITLG
-1168 NDALWSKDAISIVN
+1168 NDALWSKNATSIVN

-1190 NTSLTTIGN
+1190 NTTLTTIGN
-1199 INFKPIIETM
+1199 INFKPITETM

-1263 TTTKNLTLGDTNLAK
+1263 TTIKNLTLGATNLAK
-1278 LSVEEKM
+1278 LSVDEKM
-1285 IILNKYWNL
+1285 IIINKYWKL
-1294 VGYNQ
+1294 VGYDISKDIQ
-1299 TDDVAAGGVDL
+1299 AAGGYGAFAMDM
-1310 AKDLVQRIYGDDTT
+1310 VQKLKGDSSTKA
-1324 ESELFKETSL
+1324 EELDFGSYPAETNL
-1334 YYYIGIKPINEFN
+1334 YYYVGLVNKITSKQVAI
-1347 IQSLYAY
+1347 YAFE
-1354 DKTTGIIYVPKN
+1354 KSTGIFYDPDL

-1371 YVIVTSNG
+1371 YHIWHNNIGTHASPV
-1379 RSSDYHFISKGENN
+1379 FLSKTLTG

-1399 LKQYFT
+1399 LK
-1405 NELYP
+1405 
-1410 NYQDDAY
+1410 NYLSNNDTEDY
-1417 KYVNIGGE
+1417 YEIIIGDKYDIG
-1425 GLNTGNPTDIYYG
+1425 LKTA
-1438 GLENIVDAT
+1438 GLENIKNAT
-1447 ELFASCPMPDI
+1447 QLFINLQNVRTLYIEGD
-1458 TIFGE
+1458 
-1463 FKPQIMKGMFKD
+1463 FKPETMVQTFEGVSNL
-1475 ITSANT
+1475 TT
-1481 LISFI
+1481 LNF
-1486 VQQETDF
+1486 DNF
-1493 DTSKCTDFSYLFS
+1493 DTSNCTSMEGTFS
-1506 GTSSSIIEQNIM
+1506 GLT
-1518 VYKNGEYLGKSVL
+1518 
-1531 KSIKTDN
+1531 
-1538 ALDMSYL
+1538 
-1545 LHTKYGSEEVSFSD
+1545 
-1559 WTFVNNW
+1559 TFNNW
-1566 NTSNVQNMEGLF
+1566 NFLNSLDTSKVK
-1578 MYCTGFTDM
+1578 
-1587 FDINM
+1587 NM
-1592 SNVTNAENMYN
+1592 SNLFAYSSTLTEMPTFSMASVEDASYMFEQTGISKIKPNILGNNIKTAE
-1603 SSSVVNLK
+1603 
-1611 SNIIGNKLQNA
+1611 
-1622 CGMFQN
+1622 GMFSLC
-1628 TNIEKVPD
+1628 TNLDLADISD
-1636 NASTLFGHNNNL
+1636 YTTIFGHNNNL
-1648 TDVTHLFYNCKSLN
+1648 TNVSHLFEMCSKVSTV
-1662 YLGTHNVF
+1662 GVHDVF
-1670 TFEEDPTGMEPGEYK
+1670 TYVEDPTGMEPGGYE
-1685 LDQTKLDN
+1685 LDQTKLNN

-1699 PNITNMS
+1699 PNITDMS
-1706 RILYGCTSLGDIPMG
+1706 YILEDTGITSIPMG
-1721 LFYHCPNVQDVSGAF
+1721 LFYHCPKLTTVMHAFGLCQKIATGATMLYMS
-1736 QQSAFTVPINP
+1736 QVLFTNNP
-1747 LYVCDVLLSNNLEI
+1747 ELKDISFLFYNAKI
-1761 TTIAELFK
+1761 TGFI
-1769 SANISGVLTENVE
+1769 TENI
-1782 SGHFLFP
+1782 GYTGMLFP
-1789 SPKIE
+1789 GTKIE
-1794 NASGV
+1794 RAVSLWDGCQMTDV
-1799 WQACT
+1799 E
-1804 MSDIQGYEN
+1804 GYET
-1813 IPFIYKSKELE
+1813 IPFIYNSRMLKD
-1824 SINSMF
+1824 IDSMF
-1830 ANQTAFRD
+1830 ANQTMFRE
-1838 LDAMFGEYNTY
+1838 LNNMFSGTDYEY
-1849 SWNNIATYC
+1849 SWDNLSTLCPALQNCSYMFSNATQ
-1858 PKLSDASWL
+1858 LV
-1867 FYNDTELTGNGN
+1867 GNGN
-1879 KLINELNKI
+1879 KLVTELSKI
-1888 TTFGSHLGTFRNCKK
+1888 TTLTSHEKALQNCTK
-1903 LSDYSSIPSDWK
+1903 LSDYNSIPSGWK

>member
-208 QRATPIGYDTG
+208 QRATPTGYDTG

-282 TWSAKADAPTT
+282 TWSTKADAPTT

-348 VNNIGYVVAGETT
+348 VNNIGYVIAGETT

-379 TAITDK
+379 IAITDK

-399 NIYAMGGIN
+399 NIYVMGGIN

-485 SSLNAMVIGT
+485 SSLNAMAIGT

-513 TEEYQTADV
+513 TEEYQVKDITSNYDMV
-522 GVSTYEM
+522 
-529 TIDTTLSTEKVE
+529 IDTTLDSTR
-541 DTGTEPIETWSTK
+541 SK
-554 TFARVPY
+554 TV
-561 GFDMSS
+561 S
-567 CAIGVGNSIYL
+567 
-578 FGGSSGDNAIT
+578 
-589 AYRYDT
+589 
-595 LTDNYIKLTNIP
+595 
-607 YRFTY
+607 
-612 GSVAAIGTDIYLF
+612 
-625 GSNTHVGG
+625 
-633 IDNQSYKYDTLTDT
+633 
-647 YTRLQDIPINSFNYS
+647 
-662 SASAVGNKIY
+662 
-672 LFGGGNVG
+672 
-680 SGNIRVLAYEYD
+680 
-692 IQTDSYKSLE
+692 
-702 NIPYIFTRGS
+702 
-712 SISIGT
+712 
-718 DVYLF
+718 
-723 GSNASD
+723 
-729 DTNKAYKYDTITNTY
+729 
-744 VELAKLQNSFYGGGI
+744 
-759 ISVGNYIYLFGGDTG
+759 
-774 SSDLRARIY
+774 
-783 RYNIKD
+783 
-789 NTYVILH
+789 
-796 NTPFEFVG
+796 
-804 KGAVNINNNIYL
+804 
-816 IQKSETKVLNIEY
+816 
-829 NIPDNI
+829 
-835 QARTITIPMVT
+835 IPMVL

-873 THTYVSDG
+873 THTYVADG
-881 EYTVRLIGTLDQ
+881 EYTIRLIGTLDQ

-901 SCLKEVTKCNL
+901 ACLKEVTKCNL

-997 SGVFENCAR
+997 SGVFENCTR

-1020 VTTFANAFMGDIAL
+1020 ATTFANAFMGDIAL

-1048 ITYENVFSGCIGVKE
+1048 ITYENVFSGCTGVKE

-1101 ATNYDNVFN
+1101 VTNYDNVFN

-1158 DQLSTLTTLG
+1158 DQLSVLTTLG
-1168 NDALWSKDAISIVN
+1168 NDALWSKNTISIVN

-1226 YGDNNKPSLSVDI
+1226 YGDNNEPSLSVDI

-1258 VVQTP
+1258 VIQTP
-1263 TTTKNLTLGDTNLAK
+1263 TTIKNLTLGATNLAK

-1285 IILNKYWNL
+1285 VILNKYWNL
-1294 VGYNQ
+1294 VGYDQ
-1299 TDDVAAGGVDL
+1299 TDDVAAGGVNL

-1324 ESELFKETSL
+1324 ESELFEETSL
-1334 YYYIGIKPINEFN
+1334 YYYIGIKPINETN

-1354 DKTTGIIYVPKN
+1354 DKITGIIYIPKN

-1371 YVIVTSNG
+1371 YIIAFTNG
-1379 RSSDYHFISKGENN
+1379 RAAETVRFVSKGANN
-1393 DPDGTI
+1393 DPDGVI
-1399 LKQYFT
+1399 LKQYLKD
-1405 NELYP
+1405 EIYP
-1410 NYQDDAY
+1410 NYQDEY
-1417 KYVNIGGE
+1417 YRYVSIGFTEEINSGD
-1425 GLNTGNPTDIYYG
+1425 TPDIYYT
-1438 GLENIVDAT
+1438 GLENIIDAT
-1447 ELFASCPMPDI
+1447 ELFEACPMQSI
-1458 TIFGE
+1458 VIQGE
-1463 FKPQIMKGMFKD
+1463 FKPQIMKGMFKN
-1475 ITSANT
+1475 ITSTNT
-1481 LISFI
+1481 SISFR

-1506 GTSSSIIEQNIM
+1506 GTPSSIIEQNIM

-1545 LHTKYGSEEVSFSD
+1545 LHTKYGSEEVNFSD
-1559 WTFVNNW
+1559 WTFVENW

-1578 MYCTGFTDM
+1578 TYCTGFTDM
-1587 FDINM
+1587 FNINM
-1592 SNVTNAENMYN
+1592 SNVTNAKNMYN
-1603 SSSVVNLK
+1603 SSSVINLK
-1611 SNIIGNKLQNA
+1611 PNIIGNKLQNA
-1622 CGMFQN
+1622 WGMFQN

-1648 TDVTHLFYNCKSLN
+1648 TDVAHLFYNCKSLN

-1685 LDQTKLDN
+1685 LDQTKLEN

-1699 PNITNMS
+1699 SNITNMS
-1706 RILYGCTSLGDIPMG
+1706 GILYGCTSLGDIPMG